1 MKQFKKKP
9 KKIKRSQKIILK
21 RPLWLMPL
29 LIGGF
34 ASGVYADGTDILGLS
49 WGEKSQK
56 VCVHRPWYALW
67 SCDKWEEKTQQFTGN
82 QLITKTWAGGNAAN
96 YYHSQNNQDITANLK
111 NDNGT
116 YFLSGLYNYT
126 GGEYN
131 GGNLDIELGSNAT
144 FNLGANSGNSFTSWY
159 PNGHT
164 NVTFS
169 AGTINVNNSV
179 EVGNRVGSG
188 AGTHTGTAT
197 LNLNAN
203 KVTINSNINAYKTS
217 QVNIGNANSAITIN
231 SVSLSGDTCSSL
243 AKIGSGA
250 NCSSSGPSYSFK
262 GTTSATNT
270 TFSNAS
276 GSFTFEESANFSGAK
291 LNGGAFTFNKG
302 FNATNNTAFNSGSF
316 TFKGTSSFNNATFSN
331 ASYTFDNQATF
342 QNSSFNG
349 GTFTFNNQSN
359 PTNSAQH
366 PQILFENSSFNGG
379 IFTFNNQT
387 NPTNSAQHPQILFE
401 NSSFSG
407 STTTLKGSATF
418 EQAFNNSNHQLT
430 IQNASFDN
438 ATFNNTGK
446 ITIEKDASFNNTS
459 FNTPVDTN
467 NMSVTG
473 SVTLSGKNDLKNG
486 STLDFG
492 SSKITLAQGATFN
505 LTSLGSEKSVTILNS
520 SGGITY
526 NHLLNHALN
535 SLTNALK
542 TTESSSK
549 PQSFAQGLWDMI
561 TYNGVTGQ
569 LLSEN
574 AATPK
579 NTDSSPSAPTKD
591 SPQVYQVGYKIGDT
605 IYKLQETFSPN
616 SIIIQALESGTYT
629 PPPTI
634 SGSQFDLSAS
644 NYINANM
651 PWYDHKYYIP
661 KSQNFTESGTYY
673 LPSVQIWGSYTNSFK
688 QTFSTNGS
696 NLVIGY
702 NATWTGNSVSSSGTV
717 SFGDTSGSAL
727 NGHCGPW
734 PYYQCIGTTNGAYSA
749 YHVYITANL
758 RSGNRIGTGGAAN
771 LVFNGVDSINIAN
784 ATITQHNA
792 GAYSSSMTF
801 STQNMDSSQNL
812 NGLNANGKL
821 SVYGATFTNQAKDG
835 KFIFNAG
842 QATFENTNFNG
853 GSYQFSGDSLNFSN
867 NNQFN
872 SGSFEISAKNASF
885 NNANFNNSASFNFNN
900 SNATTSF
907 VGDFTNANSN
917 LQIAGNAVFGNS
929 TNSDGS
935 QNTAN
940 FNNTG
945 SVNIAGNATFDNMAF
960 NGPTNTSVK
969 GQVTLNN
976 ITLKNLNAPL
986 SFGDGMI
993 NFSAH
998 SVINI
1003 GEAITNGNPIT
1014 LVSSSKEIEYNNA
1027 FSKNLWQLINYQGH
1041 GASSEKLVSSAGNG
1055 IYDVVYSFNNQTYNF
1070 QEVFSPNSISIRRL
1084 GVGMVFD
1091 YVDMEKSDHLYYQ
1104 NALGFMTYM
1113 PNSYNNNLGNLNNTI
1128 YYYDKSIDFYA
1139 SGKTLFTKA
1148 EFSQT
1153 LTGQNSA
1160 IVFGAKNIWTNAS
1173 DAPQSNTII
1182 RFGDNKGAGSNDASG
1197 HCWNLQ
1203 CIGFITG
1210 HYEAQKIYITG
1221 SIESGNRISSG
1232 GGASLNFNG
1241 LQGILLTNA
1250 TLYNRAAGTQSSSM
1264 NFISNSANIQAQNSY
1279 FIDDT
1284 AQNKG
1289 NPNFSFNALNLDFSN
1304 SSFRGYVGQTQSVF
1318 KFNAVNA
1325 ISFTNSSNL
1334 SSGLYQI
1341 SAKSVLFDNSNL
1353 SVSVGTSSIKA
1364 NAISLSQNASINA
1377 SNHSTL
1383 ELSGDLNLNDTS
1395 SLNLNQSAINVSNN
1409 ATINDYA
1416 SLIASNGSHLNFNGA
1431 VNFNSANITTS
1442 LSDSSIVFK
1451 GASSLGGQ
1459 FNLSNNSFLD
1469 FQGSSAITSNTAF
1482 NFYNNAFSQSPITFH
1497 QALDIKAPLSLGG
1510 NLLNP
1515 NNSSVLN
1522 LKNSQLV
1529 FSDQGSLNIAN
1540 IDLLSDLNDNKNRV
1554 YNIIQADMNSN
1565 WYERI
1570 SFFGMRINDGIYDAK
1585 NQTYSFTN
1593 PLNNA
1598 LKITESFKDNQL
1610 SVTLSQIPGIK
1621 NTLYNIGSEIFNYQK
1636 VYNNANGV
1644 YSYSDDAQGVF
1655 YLTSSV
1661 KGYYNPNQSYQASG
1675 SNNTTK
1681 NNNLTSES
1689 SVISQTYNA
1698 QGNPISA
1705 LHVYNKGYNFNNIK
1719 ALGQMALKLYPEIKK
1734 ILGNDFSLS
1743 SLSNLKGDA
1752 LNQLTK
1758 LITPSDWKNIN
1769 ELIDNAN
1776 NSVVQNFNNGALII
1790 GATKIGQ
1797 TNTNSTVVFGG
1808 LGYQKPCD
1816 YTDIVCQKFR
1826 GTYLGQLLESSSADL
1841 GYIDT
1846 TFNAKEIYLTGTLG
1860 SGNAWGTGGSA
1871 SVTFNSQTS
1880 LILNQ
1885 ANIVSSQTDGIFSM
1899 LGQEGINKVFNQA
1912 GLANILG
1919 EVAMQS
1925 INKAGGLGNLIVNTL
1940 GSGSVIG
1947 GYLTPEQKNQTL
1959 SQLLGQNNFDNLM
1972 NDSGLNTAIK
1982 DLIRQKLGF
1991 WTGLVGGLAGLG
2003 GIDLQNPEKLIG
2015 SMSIND
2021 LLSKKGLFN
2030 QITGFISANDIG
2042 QVISVMLQ
2050 DIVKPSEA
2058 LQNDVVA
2065 LGKQMIGEFLGQDML
2080 NSLESLL
2087 QNQQIKSVLD
2097 KVLAAKGLGPIYEQ
2111 GLGDL
2116 IPNLG
2121 KKGLFA
2127 PYGLSQVWQR
2137 GDFSFNA
2144 QGNVFV
2150 QNSTFSNAN
2159 GGTLSFNAGNSLIFA
2174 GNNHIAFT
2182 NHSGTLNLLSNQVS
2196 NINITTLDASNGLKI
2211 NAANNNVSVSQG
2223 NLFINAS
2230 CVQQSDPI
2238 TTNTANPCALSA
2250 QSANGAS
2257 SNNASN
2263 NAPIALNNNDES
2275 LMVTANDF
2283 NFSGNIYANGV
2294 VDFSK
2299 IKGSANIKNLYLYN
2313 NAQFQANNL
2322 TISNQAVLEKNA
2334 SFVTNNL
2341 NIQGAF
2347 NNNATQKI
2355 GVLQNLVI
2363 ASNASLSTGIYGL
2376 EVGGALNNFGA
2387 IHFNLENIQTP
2398 APLIQAEGIINLNT
2412 TQTPFINVNNSM
2424 ANNTTYTLLKSSRYI
2439 DYNINPNSLQSYLKL
2454 YTLININ
2461 GNHIEEKNGVLTYLG
2476 QRVLLQDKGLLLSVA
2491 LPNSNNASPNNILSL
2506 SVLHNQVKM
2515 SYGDKVMDFTPPTL
2529 QDYIVGIQGQSALNQ
2544 IEAIGGNNAIKWL
2557 STLMIKTKENPLFAP
2572 IYLEN
2577 HSLNEILDATKD
2589 LQNTASLISNPN
2601 FRDNATNLLEL
2612 ASYTQ
2617 QTSRLTKLSDFRAR
2631 EGESNFSERLLELKN
2646 KRFSDPNPS
2655 EIFVKY
2661 SQPNKHPNN
2670 LWVQGVGGASFIS
2683 GGNGTLYGLNVGYD
2697 RLVKNVILGGYVAYG
2712 YSGFNGNI
2720 MRSLGNNVDVGMY
2733 ARAFLKRN
2741 EFTLSANETYG
2752 GNASH
2757 INSSN
2762 SLLSVLNQRYNYNT
2776 WTTSVNGNY
2785 GYDFMFKQKSVVLK
2799 PQVGLSYHFIGLSGM
2814 KGKMQNPAYQQFVM
2828 HSNPS
2833 NESVLTLNMGLESRK
2848 YFGKNSY
2855 YFVTARLGRDL
2866 LIKAKGD
2873 NMVRFVGENTLL
2885 YRKGEIFNTFASVI
2899 TGGEMHLWRLMYVN
2913 AGVGLKMGLQ
2923 YQDLN
2928 ITGNVGMRVA
2938 F

>member
-1 MKQFKKKP
+1 MKKFKKKP
-9 KKIKRSQKIILK
+9 KKITRKQKTILK
-21 RPLWLMPL
+21 RPLWLAPL
-29 LIGGF
+29 LISGF
-34 ASGVYADGTDILGLS
+34 ASGVYANNLWDLLNPKVGGEYVHWVKGSQYCSWWELGGCLRNV
-49 WGEKSQK
+49 WGANHKG
-56 VCVHRPWYALW
+56 YDA
-67 SCDKWEEKTQQFTGN
+67 
-82 QLITKTWAGGNAAN
+82 GNAAN
-96 YYHSQNNQDITANLK
+96 YLSSQNYQAISVGTGNET
-111 NDNGT
+111 GT
-116 YFLSGLYNYT
+116 YSLSGFTNYV
-126 GGEYN
+126 
-131 GGNLDIELGSNAT
+131 GGNLTI
-144 FNLGANSGNSFTSWY
+144 NLGNSVVLDLSGSNSFTSY
-159 PNGHT
+159 QGYNQGKDDVSFNVGAINLNG
-164 NVTFS
+164 S
-169 AGTINVNNSV
+169 L
-179 EVGNRVGSG
+179 EVGNHVGSG

-203 KVTINSNINAYKTS
+203 QVNINSNISAYKTS

-243 AKIGSGA
+243 ASVGIGA
-250 NCSSSGPSYSFK
+250 NCSNSGPSYSFK
-262 GTTSATNT
+262 GTTNATNT
-270 TFSNAS
+270 AFSNSS
-276 GSFTFEESANFSGAK
+276 GSFTFEENATFSGAK
-291 LNGGAFTFNKG
+291 LNGGAFTFNKE
-302 FNATNNTAFNSGSF
+302 FKATNNTAFNSGSF
-316 TFKGTSSFNNATFSN
+316 NFKGTSSFNGANFSD
-331 ASYTFDNQATF
+331 ASYTFNDQATF

-349 GTFTFNNQSN
+349 GTFTFNNQ
-359 PTNSAQH
+359 TNQSAQH
-366 PQILFENSSFNGG
+366 PQI
-379 IFTFNNQT
+379 Q
-387 NPTNSAQHPQILFE
+387 
-401 NSSFSG
+401 NSSFSDNA
-407 STTTLKGSATF
+407 TTLKGSVIF
-418 EQAFNNSNHQLT
+418 QQAFNNSNHQLT
-430 IQNASFDN
+430 IQNASFNN
-438 ATFNNTGK
+438 ANFSNTGK
-446 ITIEKDASFNNTS
+446 ITINESASFNDTTFNTS
-459 FNTPVDTN
+459 INTS
-467 NMSVTG
+467 NMTITG

-492 SSKITLAQGATFN
+492 SSKITLTQGTTFN
-505 LTSLGSEKSVTILNS
+505 LTSLSSEKSVTILNS

-526 NHLLNHALN
+526 NNLLNHVLN

-542 TTESSSK
+542 TSESSSD

-569 LLSEN
+569 LLNEN
-574 AATPK
+574 AATSK
-579 NTDSSPSAPTKD
+579 NTDSSPPKSSTNPT
-591 SPQVYQVGYKIGDT
+591 QVYQVGYKIGDT
-605 IYKLQETFSPN
+605 IYKLQETFGPN

-629 PPPTI
+629 PPPVI
-634 SGSQFDLSAS
+634 NGSKFDLSAS
-644 NYINANM
+644 NYINSDM

-688 QTFSTNGS
+688 QTFSASNS

-702 NATWTGNSVSSSGTV
+702 NSTWTDHNVSSSDTV

-734 PYYQCIGTTNGAYSA
+734 PYYQCTGTTKGTYSA

-792 GAYSSSMTF
+792 GIYSSSMTF
-801 STQNMDSSQNL
+801 STQNMDNSQNL

-821 SVYGATFTNQAKDG
+821 SVYGTTFTNQAKDG

-842 QATFENTNFNG
+842 QAVFENTNFNG

-907 VGDFTNANSN
+907 VGDFTNAHSN

-929 TNSDGS
+929 ANGS
-935 QNTAN
+935 QNNAN

-945 SVNIAGNATFDNMAF
+945 SVNISGNATFDNVVF

-986 SFGDGMI
+986 SFGDGTI
-993 NFSAH
+993 TFNAH

-1014 LVSSSKEIEYNNA
+1014 LVSSSKEIEYNDA

-1055 IYDVVYSFNNQTYNF
+1055 VYDVVYSFNNQTYNF
-1070 QEVFSPNSISIRRL
+1070 QEIFSQNSISIRRL

-1091 YVDMEKSDHLYYQ
+1091 YVDMEKSDHLYYKDVV
-1104 NALGFMTYM
+1104 GFMTYM
-1113 PNSYNNNLGNLNNTI
+1113 PNSYNNNLGNSNNTI
-1128 YYYDKSIDFYA
+1128 YYYDNSIDFYA

-1153 LTGQNSA
+1153 FTGQNSA
-1160 IVFGAKNIWTNAS
+1160 IVFGAKSIWTDVS
-1173 DAPQSNTII
+1173 DAPQSDTII

-1232 GGASLNFNG
+1232 GGASLNFNA

-1264 NFISNSANIQAQNSY
+1264 NFTSNSANIQAQNSY

-1284 AQNKG
+1284 AQNGG

-1304 SSFRGYVGQTQSVF
+1304 SSFRGYVGKTQSVF
-1318 KFNAVNA
+1318 KFNAKNA
-1325 ISFTNSSNL
+1325 ISFTNSTNL
-1334 SSGLYQI
+1334 SSGLYQMQ
-1341 SAKSVLFDNSNL
+1341 AKSVSFDNSNL
-1353 SVSVGTSSIKA
+1353 SVSVGTSSIKSS
-1364 NAISLSQNASINA
+1364 AINLSQNASINA

-1383 ELSGDLNLNDTS
+1383 ELQGDLNLNDTS
-1395 SLNLNQSAINVSNN
+1395 SLNLNQSTINVSNN

-1431 VNFNSANITTS
+1431 INFNSANITTS
-1442 LSDSSIVFK
+1442 LNNSSIVFK
-1451 GASSLGGQ
+1451 GAVSLGGQ
-1459 FNLSNNSFLD
+1459 FNLSNNSSLD

-1482 NFYNNAFSQSPITFH
+1482 NFYDNAFSQSPITFH
-1497 QALDIKAPLSLGG
+1497 QTLDVKAPLSLGG

-1515 NNSSVLN
+1515 NNSSVLD

-1529 FSDQGSLNIAN
+1529 FGDQGSLNIAN

-1554 YNIIQADMNSN
+1554 YNIIQAGMNSN

-1621 NTLYNIGSEIFNYQK
+1621 NTLYNIGSEVFNYQK

-1661 KGYYNPNQSYQASG
+1661 KGYYNPNQSYQANG

-1705 LHVYNKGYNFNNIK
+1705 LHIYNKGYNFNNIK

-1758 LITPSDWKNIN
+1758 FITPSDWKNIN
-1769 ELIDNAN
+1769 EFIDNAN

-1797 TNTNSTVVFGG
+1797 TNTNSAVVFGG

-1919 EVAMQS
+1919 EVAVQS

-1940 GSGSVIG
+1940 GSNSVIG
-1947 GYLTPEQKNQTL
+1947 GHLTPEQKNQTL

-2042 QVISVMLQ
+2042 QVISVVLQ
-2050 DIVKPSEA
+2050 DIVKPSNA
-2058 LQNDVVA
+2058 LKNDVVA
-2065 LGKQMIGEFLGQDML
+2065 LGKQMIGEFLGQDTL

-2116 IPNLG
+2116 IPNFG

-2127 PYGLSQVWQR
+2127 PYGLSQVWQK

-2182 NHSGTLNLLSNQVS
+2182 NHFGTLNLLSNQVS
-2196 NINITTLDASNGLKI
+2196 NINITTLNASNGLKI

-2230 CVQQSDPI
+2230 CVQQSTP
-2238 TTNTANPCALSA
+2238 TAVNTANPCTTA
-2250 QSANGAS
+2250 QNNAS

-2263 NAPIALNNNDES
+2263 NAPIALNNNHES

-2322 TISNQAVLEKNA
+2322 IISNQAVLEKNA
-2334 SFVTNNL
+2334 SFTANNL

-2355 GVLQNLVI
+2355 EVLQNLVI

-2376 EVGGALNNFGA
+2376 GVGGVLNNLGT
-2387 IHFNLENIQTP
+2387 IHFNLENSQTP
-2398 APLIQAEGIINLNT
+2398 VNPLIQAEGIINLNT

-2491 LPNSNNASPNNILSL
+2491 LPDSNNASQNNILSL
-2506 SVLHNQVKM
+2506 SVLHDQIKM
-2515 SYGDKVMDFTPPTL
+2515 SYGNKIMDFTPPTL
-2529 QDYIVGIQGQSALNQ
+2529 QDYITGIQGQSALNQ

-2557 STLMIKTKENPLFAP
+2557 STLMMETKENPLFAP
-2572 IYLEN
+2572 IYLKN
-2577 HSLNEILDATKD
+2577 HSLNEILGVTKD
-2589 LQNTASLISNPN
+2589 LLNTASLISNPN

-2631 EGESNFSERLLELKN
+2631 EGESDFSERLLELKN

-2655 EIFVKY
+2655 EIFVKH
-2661 SQPNKHPNN
+2661 SQLSKHPNN

-2752 GNASH
+2752 GNATS

-2814 KGKMQNPAYQQFVM
+2814 KGKMNDAAYKQFLM

-2848 YFGKNSY
+2848 YFGQNSY

-2866 LIKAKGD
+2866 LIKSKGG
-2873 NMVRFVGENTLL
+2873 NTVRFVGENTLL
-2885 YRKGEIFNTFASVI
+2885 YRKGEVFNTFASVI

-2923 YQDLN
+2923 YQDIN

>member
-1 MKQFKKKP
+1 MKKFKKKP
-9 KKIKRSQKIILK
+9 KSIKRSHQNQKTILK
-21 RPLWLMPL
+21 RPLWLAPL

-34 ASGVYADGTDILGLS
+34 ASGVYANNNLWDLLNPKVGGDYVHWVKGSQYCTWWEFAGCLKNV
-49 WGEKSQK
+49 WGANHKG
-56 VCVHRPWYALW
+56 YDA
-67 SCDKWEEKTQQFTGN
+67 
-82 QLITKTWAGGNAAN
+82 GNAAN
-96 YYHSQNNQDITANLK
+96 YLSSQNYQAISVGSGNET
-111 NDNGT
+111 GT
-116 YFLSGLYNYT
+116 YSLSGFTNYV
-126 GGEYN
+126 
-131 GGNLDIELGSNAT
+131 GGNLTI
-144 FNLGANSGNSFTSWY
+144 NLGNSVVLDLSGSNSFTSY
-159 PNGHT
+159 QGYNQGKDD
-164 NVTFS
+164 VTFTV
-169 AGTINVNNSV
+169 GTINLNGTL

-203 KVTINSNINAYKTS
+203 KVNINSNISTYKTS
-217 QVNIGNANSAITIN
+217 QVNVGNANSVITIN

-243 AKIGSGA
+243 AKVGSGA
-250 NCSSSGPSYSFK
+250 NCSTSGPSYSFK
-262 GTTSATNT
+262 GTTNATNT

-276 GSFTFEESANFSGAK
+276 GSFTFEENATFSGAK
-291 LNGGAFTFNKG
+291 WNGGAFTFNKE
-302 FNATNNTAFNSGSF
+302 FKATNNTAFNSGSF
-316 TFKGTSSFNNATFSN
+316 NFKGASSFNGASFSN
-331 ASYTFDNQATF
+331 ATYTFNDQATF

-349 GTFTFNNQSN
+349 GTFTFNNQ
-359 PTNSAQH
+359 TNSTQH
-366 PQILFENSSFNGG
+366 PQIV
-379 IFTFNNQT
+379 
-387 NPTNSAQHPQILFE
+387 FE

-407 STTTLKGSATF
+407 NAITLKGF
-418 EQAFNNSNHQLT
+418 VNFQQAFNNSNHQLT
-430 IQNASFDN
+430 IQNASFNN

-446 ITIEKDASFNNTS
+446 ITINESASFNDTTFNTS
-459 FNTPVDTN
+459 INTN
-467 NMSVTG
+467 NMTITG
-473 SVTLSGKNDLKNG
+473 SVTLSGKNDLNNG

-492 SSKITLAQGATFN
+492 SSKITLTQGTTFN
-505 LTSLGSEKSVTILNS
+505 LTSLSSEKSVTILNS

-526 NHLLNHALN
+526 NNLLNHAIN
-535 SLTNALK
+535 GLTNALK
-542 TTESSSK
+542 TNESSSK
-549 PQSFAQGLWDMI
+549 PQSFAQGLWEMI

-569 LLSEN
+569 LLSGN
-574 AATPK
+574 AATSK
-579 NTDSSPSAPTKD
+579 TTDSSPSKYSSNPT
-591 SPQVYQVGYKIGDT
+591 QVYQVGYKIGDT
-605 IYKLQETFSPN
+605 IYKLQETFGPN
-616 SIIIQALESGTYT
+616 SIVIQALESGTYT
-629 PPPTI
+629 PPPVI
-634 SGSQFDLSAS
+634 NGSKFDLSAS
-644 NYINANM
+644 NYINADM
-651 PWYDHKYYIP
+651 SWYDHKYYIP

-688 QTFSTNGS
+688 QTFSASGS

-702 NATWTGNSVSSSGTV
+702 NSTWTGNSVSSSDTV
-717 SFGDTSGSAL
+717 SFGDTSGSVL

-734 PYYQCIGTTNGAYSA
+734 PYYQCTGTTDGTYSA

-758 RSGNRIGTGGAAN
+758 RSGNRVGTGGAAN
-771 LVFNGVDSINIAN
+771 LVFNGVDSVNIAN

-801 STQNMDSSQNL
+801 STQNMDNSQNL

-821 SVYGATFTNQAKDG
+821 SVYGTTFTNQAKDG

-900 SNATTSF
+900 SSATTSF
-907 VGDFTNANSN
+907 MGDFTNAHSN

-929 TNSDGS
+929 TNGS

-945 SVNIAGNATFDNMAF
+945 SVNISGNATFDNVVF

-986 SFGDGMI
+986 SFGDGTI
-993 NFSAH
+993 SFNAH

-1014 LVSSSKEIEYNNA
+1014 LVSSSKEIDYNNA

-1055 IYDVVYSFNNQTYNF
+1055 VYDVVYSFNNQTYNF

-1084 GVGMVFD
+1084 GVSMVFD
-1091 YVDMEKSDHLYYQ
+1091 YMDMEKSDHLYYQ

-1113 PNSYNNNLGNLNNTI
+1113 PNSYNNNLGNSNNTI
-1128 YYYDKSIDFYA
+1128 YYYDNSIDFYA

-1153 LTGQNSA
+1153 FTGQKQRV
-1160 IVFGAKNIWTNAS
+1160 VFGAKSIWTNAS
-1173 DAPQSNTII
+1173 DAPQSNAII

-1210 HYEAQKIYITG
+1210 HYEAQKIYITA

-1284 AQNKG
+1284 AQNGG

-1304 SSFRGYVGQTQSVF
+1304 SSFRGYVGKTQSVF
-1318 KFNAVNA
+1318 KFNAKNA
-1325 ISFTNSSNL
+1325 ISFTNSTNL
-1334 SSGLYQI
+1334 SSGLYQMQ
-1341 SAKSVLFDNSNL
+1341 AKSVLFDNSNL

-1364 NAISLSQNASINA
+1364 NAINLSQNASINA

-1383 ELSGDLNLNDTS
+1383 DLQGDLNLNDTS
-1395 SLNLNQSAINVSNN
+1395 SLNLNQSTINVSNN

-1416 SLIASNGSHLNFNGA
+1416 SLIASNNAHINFNGTT
-1431 VNFNSANITTS
+1431 NFNSANITTS
-1442 LSDSSIVFK
+1442 LSNSSIVFK

-1459 FNLSNNSFLD
+1459 FNLSNNSSLD
-1469 FQGSSAITSNTAF
+1469 FQGSSTITSNTAF
-1482 NFYNNAFSQSPITFH
+1482 NFYDNAFSQSPITFH
-1497 QALDIKAPLSLGG
+1497 QTLDIKAPLSLGG

-1515 NNSSVLN
+1515 NNSSVLD

-1529 FSDQGSLNIAN
+1529 FGDQGSLNIAN

-1554 YNIIQADMNSN
+1554 YNIIQANMNSN

-1621 NTLYNIGSEIFNYQK
+1621 NTLYNIGSEVFNYQK

-1644 YSYSDDAQGVF
+1644 YSYSDDAEGVF
-1655 YLTSSV
+1655 YLASNV
-1661 KGYYNPNQSYQASG
+1661 KGYYNPNQSYQANG

-1743 SLSNLKGDA
+1743 SLNALNSNA

-1758 LITPSDWKNIN
+1758 LITPNDWKNIN

-1797 TNTNSTVVFGG
+1797 TDTNSAVVFGG

-1919 EVAMQS
+1919 EVAVQS

-2050 DIVKPSEA
+2050 DIVKPSNA
-2058 LQNDVVA
+2058 LKNDVVA
-2065 LGKQMIGEFLGQDML
+2065 LGKQMIGEFLGQDTL

-2097 KVLAAKGLGPIYEQ
+2097 KVLAAKGLGSIYEQ

-2116 IPNLG
+2116 IPSLG

-2127 PYGLSQVWQR
+2127 PYGLSQVWQK

-2174 GNNHIAFT
+2174 GNNHISFT
-2182 NHSGTLNLLSNQVS
+2182 NHAGTLQLLSDQVS
-2196 NINITTLDASNGLKI
+2196 NINITTLNASNGLKI

-2230 CVQQSDPI
+2230 CAQQSDP
-2238 TTNTANPCALSA
+2238 TTANAKNPCALNA
-2250 QSANGAS
+2250 QSANGAFS
-2257 SNNASN
+2257 SNASN
-2263 NAPIALNNNDES
+2263 NAPVALNNNDES

-2334 SFVTNNL
+2334 SFTANNL

-2355 GVLQNLVI
+2355 EVLQNLVI

-2376 EVGGALNNFGA
+2376 GVGGVLNNLGT
-2387 IHFNLENIQTP
+2387 IHFNLENSQTP
-2398 APLIQAEGIINLNT
+2398 VNPLIQAGGVINLNA

-2439 DYNINPNSLQSYLKL
+2439 DYNINPNSLQSYLNL

-2461 GNHIEEKNGVLTYLG
+2461 GNHIEEKNGALTYLG

-2491 LPNSNNASPNNILSL
+2491 LPDSNNASQNNILSL
-2506 SVLHNQVKM
+2506 SVLYNQIKM
-2515 SYGDKVMDFTPPTL
+2515 SYGDKAMDFTPPTL

-2544 IEAIGGNNAIKWL
+2544 IEAVGGNAIKWL
-2557 STLMIKTKENPLFAP
+2557 STLMMETKENPLFAP
-2572 IYLEN
+2572 IYLKN
-2577 HSLNEILDATKD
+2577 HSLNEILGVTKD
-2589 LQNTASLISNPN
+2589 LLNTASLISNPN

-2631 EGESNFSERLLELKN
+2631 EGESDFSLLELKN
-2646 KRFSDPNPS
+2646 KRFSDPNPG
-2655 EIFVKY
+2655 EVFVKH
-2661 SQPNKHPNN
+2661 SQLSKHQNN

-2712 YSGFNGNI
+2712 YSDFNGNI
-2720 MRSLGNNVDVGMY
+2720 MRSLANNVDVGMY

-2752 GNASH
+2752 GNANN

-2762 SLLSVLNQRYNYNT
+2762 PLLSVLNQRYSYNT

-2814 KGKMQNPAYQQFVM
+2814 KGKMNDAAYKQFLM

-2866 LIKAKGD
+2866 LIKSKGG
-2873 NMVRFVGENTLL
+2873 NVVRFVGENTLL
-2885 YRKGEIFNTFASVI
+2885 YRKGEVFNTFASVI

-2923 YQDLN
+2923 YQDIN

>member
-1 MKQFKKKP
+1 MKKFKKKP
-9 KKIKRSQKIILK
+9 KSIKRSHQKTILK
-21 RPLWLMPL
+21 RPLWLAPL

-34 ASGVYADGTDILGLS
+34 ASGVYANNLWDLLNPKVGGEYVHWVKGSQYCAWWEFAGCLKNV
-49 WGEKSQK
+49 WGANHKG
-56 VCVHRPWYALW
+56 YDA
-67 SCDKWEEKTQQFTGN
+67 
-82 QLITKTWAGGNAAN
+82 GNAAN
-96 YYHSQNNQDITANLK
+96 YLSSQNYQAISVGSGNET
-111 NDNGT
+111 GT
-116 YFLSGLYNYT
+116 YSLSGFTNYV
-126 GGEYN
+126 
-131 GGNLDIELGSNAT
+131 GGNLTI
-144 FNLGANSGNSFTSWY
+144 NLGDSVVLDLSGSNSFTSY
-159 PNGHT
+159 QGYNQGKDDVSFNVGAINLNG
-164 NVTFS
+164 
-169 AGTINVNNSV
+169 AL

-203 KVTINSNINAYKTS
+203 QVNINSNISAFKTS
-217 QVNIGNANSAITIN
+217 QVNIGNANSAITIG

-243 AKIGSGA
+243 ASVGVGA
-250 NCSSSGPSYSFK
+250 NCSTSGPSYSFK

-270 TFSNAS
+270 AFSNAS
-276 GSFTFEESANFSGAK
+276 GSFTFEENATFSGAK
-291 LNGGAFTFNKG
+291 LNGGAFTFNKEL
-302 FNATNNTAFNSGSF
+302 NATNNTAFNSGSF
-316 TFKGTSSFNNATFSN
+316 NFKDASSFNGATFSN
-331 ASYTFDNQATF
+331 ASYTFNNQVTF

-349 GTFTFNNQSN
+349 GTFTFNNQ
-359 PTNSAQH
+359 T
-366 PQILFENSSFNGG
+366 
-379 IFTFNNQT
+379 NQT
-387 NPTNSAQHPQILFE
+387 NSDQHPQILFE

-407 STTTLKGSATF
+407 GATTLKGF
-418 EQAFNNSNHQLT
+418 VNFQQAFNNSNHPLT
-430 IQNASFDN
+430 MQNASFNN
-438 ATFNNTGK
+438 ANFNNTGK
-446 ITIEKDASFNNTS
+446 ITINESASFNNTT
-459 FNTPVDTN
+459 FNTSIDTN
-467 NMSVTG
+467 NMTITG

-492 SSKITLAQGATFN
+492 ISQVTLTQGTTFN

-526 NHLLNHALN
+526 NNLLSHALN
-535 SLTNALK
+535 SLTSALK
-542 TTESSSK
+542 TNESSSRS
-549 PQSFAQGLWDMI
+549 QSFAQGLWDMI

-569 LLSEN
+569 LLNEN
-574 AATPK
+574 AATSKP
-579 NTDSSPSAPTKD
+579 TDSSPSKSSTN
-591 SPQVYQVGYKIGDT
+591 STQVYQVGYKIGDT
-605 IYKLQETFSPN
+605 IYKLQETFGHN

-629 PPPTI
+629 PPPVI
-634 SGSQFDLSAS
+634 SGSKFDLSAS
-644 NYINANM
+644 NYINSDM

-688 QTFSTNGS
+688 QTFSASGS

-702 NATWTGNSVSSSGTV
+702 NSTWTDHNVSSSDTV

-734 PYYQCIGTTNGAYSA
+734 PYYQCTGTTNGTYSA

-771 LVFNGVDSINIAN
+771 LVFNGVDSVNIAN

-792 GAYSSSMTF
+792 GIYSSSMTF
-801 STQNMDSSQNL
+801 STQGMDNSQNL
-812 NGLNANGKL
+812 DGLNANGTL
-821 SVYGATFTNQAKDG
+821 SVYGTTFTNQAKDG

-842 QATFENTNFNG
+842 KATFENTNFNG

-885 NNANFNNSASFNFNN
+885 DNANFNNNASFNFNN
-900 SNATTSF
+900 SSATTSF

-917 LQIAGNAVFGNS
+917 LQIAGSTVFGNS
-929 TNSDGS
+929 NNDS
-935 QNTAN
+935 QNNAN

-945 SVNIAGNATFDNMAF
+945 SVNISGNATFDNVVF

-986 SFGDGMI
+986 SFGDGTI
-993 NFSAH
+993 TFNAH

-1041 GASSEKLVSSAGNG
+1041 EASSEKLVSSAGNG
-1055 IYDVVYSFNNQTYNF
+1055 VYDVVYSFNNQTYNF
-1070 QEVFSPNSISIRRL
+1070 QEIFSPNSISIRRL

-1091 YVDMEKSDHLYYQ
+1091 YMDMEKSDHLYYQ
-1104 NALGFMTYM
+1104 NTLGFMTYM

-1153 LTGQNSA
+1153 FTEQNSA
-1160 IVFGAKNIWTNAS
+1160 IVFGAKSIWTNAS

-1264 NFISNSANIQAQNSY
+1264 NFTSNSANIQAQNSY

-1284 AQNKG
+1284 AQNGG

-1304 SSFRGYVGQTQSVF
+1304 SSFRGYVGQTQSIF
-1318 KFNAVNA
+1318 KFNATNA
-1325 ISFTNSSNL
+1325 INFTNSTNL
-1334 SSGLYQI
+1334 SSGLYQMQ
-1341 SAKSVLFDNSNL
+1341 AKSVSFDNSSL

-1364 NAISLSQNASINA
+1364 NAINLSQNASINA

-1383 ELSGDLNLNDTS
+1383 ELQGDLNLNDTS

-1416 SLIASNGSHLNFNGA
+1416 SLIVNDGSRLNFNGTT
-1431 VNFNSANITTS
+1431 NFNSANITTS
-1442 LSDSSIVFK
+1442 LNDSSIVFK
-1451 GASSLGGQ
+1451 GAISLGGQ
-1459 FNLSNNSFLD
+1459 FNLSNNSSLD

-1482 NFYNNAFSQSPITFH
+1482 NFYDNAFSQSPITFH

-1554 YNIIQADMNSN
+1554 YNIIQAGMNNN

-1570 SFFGMRINDGIYDAK
+1570 NFFGMRINDGVYDAI

-1621 NTLYNIGSEIFNYQK
+1621 NTLYNIGSEVFNYQK

-1644 YSYSDDAQGVF
+1644 YSYSDDAKGVF
-1655 YLTSSV
+1655 YLTSNV
-1661 KGYYNPNQSYQASG
+1661 KGYYSPNQSYQASG

-1681 NNNLTSES
+1681 NNNLTSDS
-1689 SVISQTYNA
+1689 SIIPQTYNA

-1743 SLSNLKGDA
+1743 SLSDLNPNA

-1758 LITPSDWKNIN
+1758 LITPNDWKNIN

-1776 NSVVQNFNNGALII
+1776 NSVVQNFNNGTLIV

-1797 TNTNSTVVFGG
+1797 TNTNSAVVFGG

-1880 LILNQ
+1880 LVLNQ

-1925 INKAGGLGNLIVNTL
+1925 INKAGGLGNLIADML
-1940 GSGSVIG
+1940 GSNSVIG

-1972 NDSGLNTAIK
+1972 NDSGLNAAIK

-2030 QITGFISANDIG
+2030 QVTGFISVNDIG

-2058 LQNDVVA
+2058 LQKDVAA
-2065 LGKQMIGEFLGQDML
+2065 LGKQMIGEFLGQDTL

-2097 KVLAAKGLGPIYEQ
+2097 KVLAAKGLGSIYEQ

-2127 PYGLSQVWQR
+2127 PYGLSQVWQK

-2159 GGTLSFNAGNSLIFA
+2159 GGAISFNAGDTLIFA
-2174 GNNHIAFT
+2174 GNNRISFT
-2182 NHSGTLNLLSNQVS
+2182 NHAGVLNLLSDQVS
-2196 NINITTLDASNGLKI
+2196 NINITTLNASNGLKI
-2211 NAANNNVSVSQG
+2211 NASNNNVSVSQG
-2223 NLFINAS
+2223 NLFINTS
-2230 CVQQSDPI
+2230 CAQQSDP
-2238 TTNTANPCALSA
+2238 TTANAANPCALNT
-2250 QSANGAS
+2250 QSANDAS
-2257 SNNASN
+2257 SGNASN
-2263 NAPIALNNNDES
+2263 NVQIALNNNDES

-2294 VDFSK
+2294 VDLSK

-2334 SFVTNNL
+2334 SFMANNL

-2347 NNNATQKI
+2347 NNNATRKI
-2355 GVLQNLVI
+2355 EVLQNLTI

-2387 IHFNLENIQTP
+2387 ILFNLENIQTP
-2398 APLIQAEGIINLNT
+2398 TPLIQARGIINLNT
-2412 TQTPFINVNNSM
+2412 TQTPFMNINNSM

-2439 DYNINPNSLQSYLKL
+2439 DYHINPNSLQSYLNL

-2476 QRVLLQDKGLLLSVA
+2476 QRVLLQDKGLLLSVV
-2491 LPNSNNASPNNILSL
+2491 LPDSNNAHQNNILSL
-2506 SVLHNQVKM
+2506 SVLYNQIKI

-2544 IEAIGGNNAIKWL
+2544 IEAVGGNAIKWL
-2557 STLMIKTKENPLFAP
+2557 STLMMETKENPLFAP

-2577 HSLNEILDATKD
+2577 HSLNEILGVAKD
-2589 LQNTASLISNPN
+2589 LLNTASLISNPN
-2601 FRDNATNLLEL
+2601 FRNNATNLLEL

-2631 EGESNFSERLLELKN
+2631 EGESDFSKHLLELKN
-2646 KRFSDPNPS
+2646 KRFSDPNPG
-2655 EIFVKY
+2655 EVFVKY
-2661 SQPNKHPNN
+2661 SQLSKHPNN
-2670 LWVQGVGGASFIS
+2670 LWVQGIGGASFIS

-2697 RLVKNVILGGYVAYG
+2697 RLVKNLILGGYVAYG

-2720 MRSLGNNVDVGMY
+2720 MHSLANNVDVGMY

-2741 EFTLSANETYG
+2741 EFTLSVNETYE
-2752 GNASH
+2752 GNASN

-2762 SLLSVLNQRYNYNT
+2762 SLLSVLNQRYSYNT

-2814 KGKMQNPAYQQFVM
+2814 KGKMNDAAYKQFLM

-2866 LIKAKGD
+2866 LIKSKGG
-2873 NMVRFVGENTLL
+2873 NVVRFVGENTLL
-2885 YRKGEIFNTFASVI
+2885 YRKGEVFNTFMSVI

-2923 YQDLN
+2923 YQDIN

>member
-1 MKQFKKKP
+1 MKKFKKKP
-9 KKIKRSQKIILK
+9 KSIKRSHQKTILK
-21 RPLWLMPL
+21 RPLWLAPL
-29 LIGGF
+29 LISGF
-34 ASGVYADGTDILGLS
+34 ASGVYANNLWDLLNPKVGGEYVHWVKGSQYCAWWEFAGCLKNV
-49 WGEKSQK
+49 WGANHKG
-56 VCVHRPWYALW
+56 YDA
-67 SCDKWEEKTQQFTGN
+67 
-82 QLITKTWAGGNAAN
+82 GNAAN
-96 YYHSQNNQDITANLK
+96 YLSSQNYQAIFVGSGNET
-111 NDNGT
+111 GT
-116 YFLSGLYNYT
+116 YSLSGFTNYV
-126 GGEYN
+126 
-131 GGNLDIELGSNAT
+131 GGNLTI
-144 FNLGANSGNSFTSWY
+144 NLGNSVVLDLSGSNSFTSY
-159 PNGHT
+159 QGYNQGKDDVSFNVGAINLNG
-164 NVTFS
+164 
-169 AGTINVNNSV
+169 AL

-203 KVTINSNINAYKTS
+203 QVNINSNISAFKTS
-217 QVNIGNANSAITIN
+217 QVNIGNANSVITIG

-243 AKIGSGA
+243 TRVGVGA
-250 NCSSSGPSYSFK
+250 NCSTSGPSYSFK
-262 GTTSATNT
+262 GITNATNT
-270 TFSNAS
+270 AFSNAS
-276 GSFTFEESANFSGAK
+276 GSFTFEENAAFSGAK
-291 LNGGAFTFNKG
+291 LNGGTYTFNKG
-302 FNATNNTAFNSGSF
+302 FSATNNTAFNSGSF
-316 TFKGTSSFNNATFSN
+316 NFKGASSFNGATFNNAT
-331 ASYTFDNQATF
+331 YTFNNQATF

-349 GTFTFNNQSN
+349 GTFTFNNQ
-359 PTNSAQH
+359 TNQ
-366 PQILFENSSFNGG
+366 
-379 IFTFNNQT
+379 
-387 NPTNSAQHPQILFE
+387 TNSAQHPQILFE

-407 STTTLKGSATF
+407 NATTLKGF
-418 EQAFNNSNHQLT
+418 VDFQQAFNNSSHQLT
-430 IQNASFDN
+430 AQNASFN
-438 ATFNNTGK
+438 GANFNNTGK
-446 ITIEKDASFNNTS
+446 ITIEKEVSFNNTT
-459 FNTPVDTN
+459 FNTSINTS
-467 NMSVTG
+467 NMTITG

-492 SSKITLAQGATFN
+492 SSQVTLTQGTTFN
-505 LTSLGSEKSVTILNS
+505 LTSLGDKNSVTILNS

-526 NHLLNHALN
+526 NNLLNHALN

-542 TTESSSK
+542 TSENSSD
-549 PQSFAQGLWDMI
+549 PQNFAQGLWDMI

-569 LLSEN
+569 LLSAN
-574 AATPK
+574 IVASKVA
-579 NTDSSPSAPTKD
+579 DSSLSKSSTNPTK
-591 SPQVYQVGYKIGDT
+591 VYQVGYKIGDI
-605 IYKLQETFSPN
+605 IYKLQETFSHN

-629 PPPTI
+629 PPPVI
-634 SGSQFDLSAS
+634 SGSKFDLSAS
-644 NYINANM
+644 NYIDSNM
-651 PWYDHKYYIP
+651 PWYDHKSYIP

-688 QTFSTNGS
+688 QTFSASGS

-702 NATWTGNSVSSSGTV
+702 NSTWTDHNVSSSDTV

-734 PYYQCIGTTNGAYSA
+734 PYYQCTGTTDGAYSA

-771 LVFNGVDSINIAN
+771 LIFNGVDSVNIAN

-792 GAYSSSMTF
+792 GIYSSSMTF
-801 STQNMDSSQNL
+801 STQSMDNSQNW
-812 NGLNANGKL
+812 NGLNPNGTL

-842 QATFENTNFNG
+842 KAVFENTNFNG

-929 TNSDGS
+929 NNGS
-935 QNTAN
+935 QNNAN

-945 SVNIAGNATFDNMAF
+945 SVNISGNATFDNVVF
-960 NGPTNTSVK
+960 NSPTNMSVK
-969 GQVTLNN
+969 GQVALNN

-986 SFGDGMI
+986 SFGDGTI
-993 NFSAH
+993 TFNAH

-1041 GASSEKLVSSAGNG
+1041 GASSEKLVSSVGNG
-1055 IYDVVYSFNNQTYNF
+1055 VYDVVYSFNNQTYNF
-1070 QEVFSPNSISIRRL
+1070 QEIFSPNSISIRRL

-1091 YVDMEKSDHLYYQ
+1091 YMDMEKSDHLYYQ

-1113 PNSYNNNLGNLNNTI
+1113 PNSYNNNLGDSNNTI

-1153 LTGQNSA
+1153 FTGQNSA
-1160 IVFGAKNIWTNAS
+1160 IVFGAKSIWTNAS

-1232 GGASLNFNG
+1232 GGANLNFNG

-1264 NFISNSANIQAQNSY
+1264 NFTSKSVNIQAQNSY

-1284 AQNKG
+1284 AQNGG

-1318 KFNAVNA
+1318 KFNASNA
-1325 ISFTNSSNL
+1325 INFTNSTNL
-1334 SSGLYQI
+1334 SSGLYQMQ
-1341 SAKSVLFDNSNL
+1341 AKSVSFDNSNL

-1364 NAISLSQNASINA
+1364 NAINLSQNASINA

-1383 ELSGDLNLNDTS
+1383 ELQGGLNLNDTS
-1395 SLNLNQSAINVSNN
+1395 SLNLNQSVINVSNN

-1416 SLIASNGSHLNFNGA
+1416 SLIVNDGSRLNFNGTT
-1431 VNFNSANITTS
+1431 NFNSANITTS
-1442 LSDSSIVFK
+1442 LNHSSIVFK
-1451 GASSLGGQ
+1451 GAISLGGQ
-1459 FNLSNNSFLD
+1459 FNLSNNSSLD

-1482 NFYNNAFSQSPITFH
+1482 NFYDNAFSQSPITFH
-1497 QALDIKAPLSLGG
+1497 QALDIKASLSLGG

-1515 NNSSVLN
+1515 DNSSVLN

-1554 YNIIQADMNSN
+1554 YNIIQAGMNNN

-1570 SFFGMRINDGIYDAK
+1570 NFFGMRINDGVYDAI

-1621 NTLYNIGSEIFNYQK
+1621 NTLYNISSEVFNYQK
-1636 VYNNANGV
+1636 VYNNANGM
-1644 YSYSDDAQGVF
+1644 YSYSDDAEGVF
-1655 YLTSSV
+1655 YLTSNV
-1661 KGYYNPNQSYQASG
+1661 KGYYSPNQSYQASG

-1681 NNNLTSES
+1681 NNNLTSDS

-1743 SLSNLKGDA
+1743 SLSALNSNA

-1758 LITPSDWKNIN
+1758 LITPNDWKNIN

-1776 NSVVQNFNNGALII
+1776 NSVVQNFNNGTLIV
-1790 GATKIGQ
+1790 GAAKIGQ
-1797 TNTNSTVVFGG
+1797 TNANSAVVFGG

-1880 LILNQ
+1880 LVLNQ

-1925 INKAGGLGNLIVNTL
+1925 INKAGGLGNLIADML
-1940 GSGSVIG
+1940 GSNSVIG
-1947 GYLTPEQKNQTL
+1947 GHLTPEQKNQTL

-1972 NDSGLNTAIK
+1972 NDSGLNVAIK

-2042 QVISVMLQ
+2042 QVISVVLQ
-2050 DIVKPSEA
+2050 DIVKPSSA
-2058 LQNDVVA
+2058 LQNDVAA
-2065 LGKQMIGEFLGQDML
+2065 LSKQMIGEFLGQDTL

-2116 IPNLG
+2116 MPNLG

-2127 PYGLSQVWQR
+2127 PYGLSQVWQK
-2137 GDFSFNA
+2137 GDFNFNA

-2159 GGTLSFNAGNSLIFA
+2159 GGALSFNAGNSLIFA
-2174 GNNHIAFT
+2174 GNNHISFT
-2182 NHSGTLNLLSNQVS
+2182 NHAGALNLLSNQVS
-2196 NINITTLDASNGLKI
+2196 NINITTLNVSNGLKI

-2230 CVQQSDPI
+2230 CAGQSDS
-2238 TTNTANPCALSA
+2238 TTANIANPCALSA

-2257 SNNASN
+2257 SSNASN
-2263 NAPIALNNNDES
+2263 NAQIALNNNDES

-2322 TISNQAVLEKNA
+2322 IISNQAVLEKNA
-2334 SFVTNNL
+2334 SFMANNL

-2347 NNNATQKI
+2347 NNNATRKI
-2355 GVLQNLVI
+2355 EVLQNLTI

-2398 APLIQAEGIINLNT
+2398 TPLIQAEGIINLNT
-2412 TQTPFINVNNSM
+2412 TQTPFMNVNNSM

-2439 DYNINPNSLQSYLKL
+2439 DYNINPNSLQSYLNL

-2461 GNHIEEKNGVLTYLG
+2461 GNRIEEKNGVLTYLG

-2491 LPNSNNASPNNILSL
+2491 LPNSNNAHQNNILSL
-2506 SVLHNQVKM
+2506 SVLHNQIKM

-2544 IEAIGGNNAIKWL
+2544 IEAVGGNNAIKWL
-2557 STLMIKTKENPLFAP
+2557 STLMMETKENPLFAP
-2572 IYLEN
+2572 IYLKN
-2577 HSLNEILDATKD
+2577 HSLNEILGVAKD
-2589 LQNTASLISNPN
+2589 LLNTASLISNPN
-2601 FRDNATNLLEL
+2601 FRNNATNLLEL

-2631 EGESNFSERLLELKN
+2631 EGESDFSERLLELKN

-2655 EIFVKY
+2655 EVFAKY

-2670 LWVQGVGGASFIS
+2670 LWVQGIGGASFIS

-2720 MRSLGNNVDVGMY
+2720 MHSLANNVDVGMY

-2741 EFTLSANETYG
+2741 EFTLSANETYE
-2752 GNASH
+2752 GNASN

-2762 SLLSVLNQRYNYNT
+2762 PLLSVLNQRYSYNT

-2814 KGKMQNPAYQQFVM
+2814 KGKMNDAAYKQFLM

-2866 LIKAKGD
+2866 LIKSKGG

-2885 YRKGEIFNTFASVI
+2885 YRKGEVFNTFASVI
-2899 TGGEMHLWRLMYVN
+2899 TGGEMHLWRLVYVN

-2923 YQDLN
+2923 YQDIN

>member
-1 MKQFKKKP
+1 MKKFKKKP
-9 KKIKRSQKIILK
+9 KSIKRSHQKTILK
-21 RPLWLMPL
+21 RPLWLAPL

-34 ASGVYADGTDILGLS
+34 ASGVHADGTDILGLS
-49 WGEKSQK
+49 WGEKSQR
-56 VCVHRPWYALW
+56 VCVHHPWYALW
-67 SCDKWEEKTQQFTGN
+67 SCDKWEEKTQQYTGN

-96 YYHSQNNQDITANLK
+96 YYHTQNNQNITANLK

-144 FNLGANSGNSFTSWY
+144 FNLGASSGNSFTSWY

-164 NVTFS
+164 NITFS

-203 KVTINSNINAYKTS
+203 KVNINSNISAFKTS
-217 QVNIGNANSAITIN
+217 QVNIGNANSAITIGL
-231 SVSLSGDTCSSL
+231 VSLNGDTCSSL
-243 AKIGSGA
+243 ASVGVGA
-250 NCSSSGPSYSFK
+250 NCSTSGPGYSFK

-270 TFSNAS
+270 AFSNAS
-276 GSFTFEESANFSGAK
+276 GSFTFEENATFSGAK
-291 LNGGAFTFNKG
+291 LNGGAFTFNKEL
-302 FNATNNTAFNSGSF
+302 NATNNTAFNSGSF
-316 TFKGTSSFNNATFSN
+316 NFKGASSFNGATFSD
-331 ASYTFDNQATF
+331 AYYTFNNQATF

-349 GTFTFNNQSN
+349 GTFTFND
-359 PTNSAQH
+359 
-366 PQILFENSSFNGG
+366 
-379 IFTFNNQT
+379 QT
-387 NPTNSAQHPQILFE
+387 NQTNSAQHPQILFE

-407 STTTLKGSATF
+407 NATTLKGF
-418 EQAFNNSNHQLT
+418 VDFQQAFNNSNHQLT
-430 IQNASFDN
+430 VQNASFNN
-438 ATFNNTGK
+438 ANFSNTGK
-446 ITIEKDASFNNTS
+446 ITIEKEVSFNNTT
-459 FNTPVDTN
+459 FNTSVNTS
-467 NMSVTG
+467 NMIITG

-492 SSKITLAQGATFN
+492 SSQVTLTQGTTFN
-505 LTSLGSEKSVTILNS
+505 LTSLGDKNSVTILNS

-526 NHLLNHALN
+526 NNLLNHALN

-542 TTESSSK
+542 TNESSLK
-549 PQSFAQGLWDMI
+549 PQSFAQGLWDII

-569 LLSEN
+569 LLSTD
-574 AATPK
+574 ATTSKPS
-579 NTDSSPSAPTKD
+579 DSSPSKSSTN
-591 SPQVYQVGYKIGDT
+591 STQVYQVGYKIGDI
-605 IYKLQETFSPN
+605 IYKLQETFSHN

-629 PPPTI
+629 PPPVI
-634 SGSQFDLSAS
+634 SGSRFDLSAS
-644 NYINANM
+644 NYIDSNM
-651 PWYDHKYYIP
+651 PWYDHKSYIP

-688 QTFSTNGS
+688 QTFSASNS

-702 NATWTGNSVSSSGTV
+702 NSTWTDHNVSSSGTV

-734 PYYQCIGTTNGAYSA
+734 PYYQCTGTTNGTYSA

-771 LVFNGVDSINIAN
+771 LVFNGVDSVNIAN

-792 GAYSSSMTF
+792 GIYSSSMTF
-801 STQNMDSSQNL
+801 STQSMDNSHNV
-812 NGLNANGKL
+812 NNLNANGTL

-842 QATFENTNFNG
+842 QAVFENTNFNR
-853 GSYQFSGDSLNFSN
+853 GSYQFSGNSLNFSN

-872 SGSFEISAKNASF
+872 SGSFEISAKSASF

-929 TNSDGS
+929 ANSS
-935 QNTAN
+935 QNNAN

-945 SVNIAGNATFDNMAF
+945 SVNISGNATFDNVVF
-960 NGPTNTSVK
+960 NSPTNMSVK

-986 SFGDGMI
+986 SFGDGTI
-993 NFSAH
+993 TFNAH

-1003 GEAITNGNPIT
+1003 GGAITNGNPIT

-1041 GASSEKLVSSAGNG
+1041 GASSEKLVSSVGNG
-1055 IYDVVYSFNNQTYNF
+1055 VYDVVYSFNNQTYNF
-1070 QEVFSPNSISIRRL
+1070 QEIFSQNSISIQRL

-1091 YVDMEKSDHLYYQ
+1091 YMDMEKSDHLYYQ
-1104 NALGFMTYM
+1104 NTLGFMTYM
-1113 PNSYNNNLGNLNNTI
+1113 PNSYNNNLGNSNNII

-1153 LTGQNSA
+1153 FTGQNSA
-1160 IVFGAKNIWTNAS
+1160 IVFGAKSIWTNAS

-1264 NFISNSANIQAQNSY
+1264 NFTSNSANIQAQNSY

-1284 AQNKG
+1284 AQNGG

-1318 KFNAVNA
+1318 KFNATNA
-1325 ISFTNSSNL
+1325 INFTNSTNL
-1334 SSGLYQI
+1334 SSGLYQMQ
-1341 SAKSVLFDNSNL
+1341 AKSVSFDNSSL

-1364 NAISLSQNASINA
+1364 NAINLSQNASINA

-1383 ELSGDLNLNDTS
+1383 DLQGDLNLNDTS

-1416 SLIASNGSHLNFNGA
+1416 SLIVNDGSRLNFNGA
-1431 VNFNSANITTS
+1431 VNFNSTNITTS
-1442 LSDSSIVFK
+1442 LNHSSIAFK
-1451 GASSLGGQ
+1451 GAISLGGQ
-1459 FNLSNNSFLD
+1459 FNLSNNSSLD

-1482 NFYNNAFSQSPITFH
+1482 NFYDNAFSQSPITFH
-1497 QALDIKAPLSLGG
+1497 QTLDIKAPLSLGG

-1554 YNIIQADMNSN
+1554 YNIIQAGMNNN

-1570 SFFGMRINDGIYDAK
+1570 NFFGMRINDGVYDAI

-1593 PLNNA
+1593 PLNNS

-1621 NTLYNIGSEIFNYQK
+1621 NTLYNIGSEVFNYQK
-1636 VYNNANGV
+1636 VYNNTNGV
-1644 YSYSDDAQGVF
+1644 YSYSDDAEGVF
-1655 YLTSSV
+1655 YLTSNV

-1681 NNNLTSES
+1681 NNNLTSDS

-1743 SLSNLKGDA
+1743 SLSDLNSNA

-1758 LITPSDWKNIN
+1758 LITPNDWKNIN

-1776 NSVVQNFNNGALII
+1776 NSVVQNFNNGTLIV

-1797 TNTNSTVVFGG
+1797 TNTNSAVVFGG

-1880 LILNQ
+1880 LVLNQ

-1925 INKAGGLGNLIVNTL
+1925 INKAGGLGNLIADTL
-1940 GSGSVIG
+1940 GSNSVIG

-1959 SQLLGQNNFDNLM
+1959 IQLLGQNNFDNLM
-1972 NDSGLNTAIK
+1972 NDSGLNAAIK

-2030 QITGFISANDIG
+2030 QITSFISANDIG
-2042 QVISVMLQ
+2042 QVISVILQ

-2058 LQNDVVA
+2058 LQSDVAA
-2065 LGKQMIGEFLGQDML
+2065 LGKQMIGEFLGQDTL

-2097 KVLAAKGLGPIYEQ
+2097 KVLAAKGLGSIYEQ

-2116 IPNLG
+2116 MPNLG

-2127 PYGLSQVWQR
+2127 PYGLSQVWQK

-2144 QGNVFV
+2144 QGNVLV

-2159 GGTLSFNAGNSLIFA
+2159 GGAISFNAGDTLIFA
-2174 GNNHIAFT
+2174 GNNRISFT
-2182 NHSGTLNLLSNQVS
+2182 NHAGVLNLLSDQVS
-2196 NINITTLDASNGLKI
+2196 NINITTLNASNGLKI
-2211 NAANNNVSVSQG
+2211 NASNNNVSVSQG

-2230 CVQQSDPI
+2230 CVGQNDP
-2238 TTNTANPCALSA
+2238 TTANIANSCALST
-2250 QSANGAS
+2250 QSANDAS
-2257 SNNASN
+2257 SSNASN
-2263 NAPIALNNNDES
+2263 NAQIALNNNNES

-2294 VDFSK
+2294 VDLSK

-2334 SFVTNNL
+2334 SFMANNL

-2347 NNNATQKI
+2347 NNNATRKI
-2355 GVLQNLVI
+2355 EVLQNLTI
-2363 ASNASLSTGIYGL
+2363 ASNASLSTGVYGL
-2376 EVGGALNNFGA
+2376 EVGGVLNNLGT

-2398 APLIQAEGIINLNT
+2398 IPLIQAEGIINLNT
-2412 TQTPFINVNNSM
+2412 TQTPFMNVNNSM
-2424 ANNTTYTLLKSSRYI
+2424 ANNTTHTLLKSSRYI

-2491 LPNSNNASPNNILSL
+2491 LPNSNNAHRNNILSL
-2506 SVLHNQVKM
+2506 SVLHNQIKM

-2544 IEAIGGNNAIKWL
+2544 IEAVGGNAIKWL
-2557 STLMIKTKENPLFAP
+2557 STLMMETKENPLFAP

-2577 HSLNEILDATKD
+2577 HSLNEILGVAKD
-2589 LQNTASLISNPN
+2589 LLNTASLISNPN
-2601 FRDNATNLLEL
+2601 FRNNATNLLEL

-2617 QTSRLTKLSDFRAR
+2617 QTSRLTKLSDFRSR
-2631 EGESNFSERLLELKN
+2631 EGESDFSNRLLELKN
-2646 KRFSDPNPS
+2646 KRFSDPNPN

-2661 SQPNKHPNN
+2661 SQLSKHPNN
-2670 LWVQGVGGASFIS
+2670 LWVQGIGGASFIS
-2683 GGNGTLYGLNVGYD
+2683 GGNGTLYGLNAGYD

-2720 MRSLGNNVDVGMY
+2720 MHSLANNVDVGMY

-2741 EFTLSANETYG
+2741 EFTLSANEIYG
-2752 GNASH
+2752 GNASN

-2762 SLLSVLNQRYNYNT
+2762 SLLSVLNQRYSYNT

-2814 KGKMQNPAYQQFVM
+2814 KGNDATYKQFLM

-2866 LIKAKGD
+2866 LIKSKGG
-2873 NMVRFVGENTLL
+2873 NVVRFVGENTLL
-2885 YRKGEIFNTFASVI
+2885 YRKGEVFNTFASVI

-2923 YQDLN
+2923 YQDIN

>member
-1 MKQFKKKP
+1 MKKFKKKP
-9 KKIKRSQKIILK
+9 KKIARKQKTILK

-34 ASGVYADGTDILGLS
+34 ASGAYANNNLWDLLNPKVGGEYVHWVKGSQYCS
-49 WGEKSQK
+49 W
-56 VCVHRPWYALW
+56 
-67 SCDKWEEKTQQFTGN
+67 WEF
-82 QLITKTWAGGNAAN
+82 AGCLRNVWGANHKGYDAGNAAN
-96 YYHSQNNQDITANLK
+96 YLSSQNYQAISVGSGNET
-111 NDNGT
+111 GT
-116 YFLSGLYNYT
+116 YSLSGFTNYV
-126 GGEYN
+126 
-131 GGNLDIELGSNAT
+131 GGNLTI
-144 FNLGANSGNSFTSWY
+144 NLGNSVVLDLSGSNSFTSY
-159 PNGHT
+159 QGYNQGKDD
-164 NVTFS
+164 VTFNVG
-169 AGTINVNNSV
+169 AINLNGTL

-188 AGTHTGTAT
+188 AGTHTGIAT

-203 KVTINSNINAYKTS
+203 KVNINSNINAYKTS
-217 QVNIGNANSAITIN
+217 QVNIGNANSVITIN
-231 SVSLSGDTCSSL
+231 SVSLSGNTCSSSVSVG
-243 AKIGSGA
+243 IGA
-250 NCSSSGPSYSFK
+250 NCSNSGPSYSFK
-262 GTTSATNT
+262 GTTNATNT

-276 GSFTFEESANFSGAK
+276 GG
-291 LNGGAFTFNKG
+291 
-302 FNATNNTAFNSGSF
+302 F
-316 TFKGTSSFNNATFSN
+316 TFKGTSSFNGANFSN
-331 ASYTFDNQATF
+331 ATYTFNNQATF

-359 PTNSAQH
+359 PTNHAQH
-366 PQILFENSSFNGG
+366 PQMV
-379 IFTFNNQT
+379 
-387 NPTNSAQHPQILFE
+387 FE

-407 STTTLKGSATF
+407 NATTLKGF
-418 EQAFNNSNHQLT
+418 VNFQQAFNNSNHHLT
-430 IQNASFDN
+430 IQNASFNN

-446 ITIEKDASFNNTS
+446 ITINESASFNNTT

-467 NMSVTG
+467 NMTITG
-473 SVTLSGKNDLKNG
+473 GVTLSGKNDLKNG

-492 SSKITLAQGATFN
+492 SSKITLTQGTTFN

-526 NHLLNHALN
+526 NNLLNHAIN
-535 SLTNALK
+535 GLTNALK
-542 TTESSSK
+542 TNESSSD

-569 LLSEN
+569 LLNGN
-574 AATPK
+574 AATSKP
-579 NTDSSPSAPTKD
+579 TGSSPSKSSTN
-591 SPQVYQVGYKIGDT
+591 STQVYQVGYKIGDT
-605 IYKLQETFSPN
+605 IYKLQETFSHN

-629 PPPTI
+629 PPPI
-634 SGSQFDLSAS
+634 INGSKFDLSAS
-644 NYINANM
+644 NYINSNM
-651 PWYDHKYYIP
+651 HWYDNKYYIP

-688 QTFSTNGS
+688 QTFSASNS

-702 NATWTGNSVSSSGTV
+702 NATWTGNSVSSSDTV

-734 PYYQCIGTTNGAYSA
+734 PYYQCTGTTNGTYSA

-792 GAYSSSMTF
+792 GIYSSSMTF
-801 STQNMDSSQNL
+801 STQSMDNSQNL
-812 NGLNANGKL
+812 NGLNANGTL
-821 SVYGATFTNQAKDG
+821 SVYGTTFTNQAKDG

-872 SGSFEISAKNASF
+872 SGSFEISTKNASF

-900 SNATTSF
+900 SSATTSF

-917 LQIAGNAVFGNS
+917 LQIAGNAVFGNP
-929 TNSDGS
+929 TNSNDS
-935 QNTAN
+935 QNNAN

-945 SVNIAGNATFDNMAF
+945 SVNVSGNATFDNVVF

-986 SFGDGMI
+986 SFGDGTI
-993 NFSAH
+993 VFSTH
-998 SVINI
+998 SVINVDQ
-1003 GEAITNGNPIT
+1003 AITNGNPIT

-1055 IYDVVYSFNNQTYNF
+1055 VYDVVYSFNNQTYNF

-1091 YVDMEKSDHLYYQ
+1091 YMDMEKSDHLYYKDVV
-1104 NALGFMTYM
+1104 GFMTYM
-1113 PNSYNNNLGNLNNTI
+1113 PNSYNNNLGNANNTI

-1153 LTGQNSA
+1153 FTGQNSA
-1160 IVFGAKNIWTNAS
+1160 IVFGAKNIWTSAS
-1173 DAPQSNTII
+1173 DAPQSNVII

-1264 NFISNSANIQAQNSY
+1264 NFTSKSANIQAQNSY

-1284 AQNKG
+1284 AQNSG

-1304 SSFRGYVGQTQSVF
+1304 SSFRGYVGTTQSVF

-1325 ISFTNSSNL
+1325 ISFTNSTNL
-1334 SSGLYQI
+1334 SSGLYQMQ
-1341 SAKSVLFDNSNL
+1341 AKSVLFDNSNL

-1383 ELSGDLNLNDTS
+1383 DLQGGLNVNDTS
-1395 SLNLNQSAINVSNN
+1395 SLNLNQSTINVSNN

-1442 LSDSSIVFK
+1442 LNNSSIVFK
-1451 GASSLGGQ
+1451 GASFLGGQ
-1459 FNLSNNSFLD
+1459 FNLSNNSSLD

-1482 NFYNNAFSQSPITFH
+1482 NFYDNAFSQSPITFH

-1515 NNSSVLN
+1515 NNSSVLD
-1522 LKNSQLV
+1522 LKNSQLI

-1655 YLTSSV
+1655 YLTSNV
-1661 KGYYNPNQSYQASG
+1661 KGYYNPNQSYQANG

-1743 SLSNLKGDA
+1743 SLSDLKGDA

-1776 NSVVQNFNNGALII
+1776 NSVVQNFNNGTLII

-1797 TNTNSTVVFGG
+1797 TNTNSAVVFGG

-1919 EVAMQS
+1919 EVAVQS

-1940 GSGSVIG
+1940 GSDSVIG

-2042 QVISVMLQ
+2042 QVISVVLQ
-2050 DIVKPSEA
+2050 DIVKPSNA
-2058 LQNDVVA
+2058 LKNDVVA
-2065 LGKQMIGEFLGQDML
+2065 LGKQMIGEFLGQDTL

-2097 KVLAAKGLGPIYEQ
+2097 KILAAKGLGSIYEQ

-2127 PYGLSQVWQR
+2127 PYGLSQVWQK

-2159 GGTLSFNAGNSLIFA
+2159 GGVLSFNAGNSLIFA

-2182 NHSGTLNLLSNQVS
+2182 NHSGTLNLLSDQVS
-2196 NINITTLDASNGLKI
+2196 NVNITTLDASNGLKI

-2230 CVQQSDPI
+2230 CTQQSDP
-2238 TTNTANPCALSA
+2238 TTASATNLCALST
-2250 QSANGAS
+2250 QSANNAS
-2257 SNNASN
+2257 SNSASN

-2299 IKGSANIKNLYLYN
+2299 IKGSANVKNLYLYN

-2322 TISNQAVLEKNA
+2322 TISNQAILEKNA

-2355 GVLQNLVI
+2355 EVLQNLVI
-2363 ASNASLSTGIYGL
+2363 ASNASLSTGVYGL

-2387 IHFNLENIQTP
+2387 IRFNLENIQTP
-2398 APLIQAEGIINLNT
+2398 APLIQAGGIINLNT
-2412 TQTPFINVNNSM
+2412 TQTPFMNVSV
-2424 ANNTTYTLLKSSRYI
+2424 ANGGTYTLLKSGRYI
-2439 DYNINPNSLQSYLKL
+2439 NYNINPDSLQSYLKL

-2506 SVLHNQVKM
+2506 SVLHNQIKM
-2515 SYGDKVMDFTPPTL
+2515 SYGNKIMDFTPPTL

-2544 IEAIGGNNAIKWL
+2544 IEAIGGNNAINWL

-2631 EGESNFSERLLELKN
+2631 EGESDFSERLLELKN
-2646 KRFSDPNPS
+2646 KRFSDPNPG
-2655 EIFVKY
+2655 EIFVKH
-2661 SQPNKHPNN
+2661 SQLSKHQNN
-2670 LWVQGVGGASFIS
+2670 LWVQGIGGASFIS

-2712 YSGFNGNI
+2712 YSDFNGNI

-2752 GNASH
+2752 GNATS

-2762 SLLSVLNQRYNYNT
+2762 PLLSVLNQRYNYNT

-2799 PQVGLSYHFIGLSGM
+2799 PQVGVSYHFIGLSGM
-2814 KGKMQNPAYQQFVM
+2814 KGKMNDAAYKQFLM

-2848 YFGKNSY
+2848 YFGQNSY

-2866 LIKAKGD
+2866 LIKSKGG

-2923 YQDLN
+2923 YQDIN

>member
-1 MKQFKKKP
+1 MKKFKKKP
-9 KKIKRSQKIILK
+9 KSIKRSHQKTILK
-21 RPLWLMPL
+21 HPLWLAPL

-34 ASGVYADGTDILGLS
+34 ASGVYANNLWDLLNPKVGGEYAHWVKGSQYCAWWEFAGCLKNV
-49 WGEKSQK
+49 WGANHKG
-56 VCVHRPWYALW
+56 YDA
-67 SCDKWEEKTQQFTGN
+67 
-82 QLITKTWAGGNAAN
+82 GNAAN
-96 YYHSQNNQDITANLK
+96 YLSSQNYQAISVGSGNET
-111 NDNGT
+111 GT
-116 YFLSGLYNYT
+116 YSLSGFTNYV
-126 GGEYN
+126 
-131 GGNLDIELGSNAT
+131 GGNLTI
-144 FNLGANSGNSFTSWY
+144 NLGNSVVLDLSGSNSFTSY
-159 PNGHT
+159 QGYNQGKDDVSFNVGAINLNG
-164 NVTFS
+164 
-169 AGTINVNNSV
+169 AL
-179 EVGNRVGSG
+179 EVGNRVGTG

-203 KVTINSNINAYKTS
+203 QVNINSNISAFKTS
-217 QVNIGNANSAITIN
+217 QVNIGNTNSAITIG
-231 SVSLSGDTCSSL
+231 SVSLSGDVCSSL
-243 AKIGSGA
+243 ASVGVGA
-250 NCSSSGPSYSFK
+250 NCSTSGPSYSFK
-262 GTTSATNT
+262 GTTNATNT
-270 TFSNAS
+270 AFSNAS
-276 GSFTFEESANFSGAK
+276 GSFTFEENATFSGAK
-291 LNGGAFTFNKG
+291 LNGGTYTFNKE
-302 FNATNNTAFNSGSF
+302 FSATNNTAFNSGSF
-316 TFKGTSSFNNATFSN
+316 NFKGTSSFNGATFSD
-331 ASYTFDNQATF
+331 ATYTFNHQATF

-349 GTFTFNNQSN
+349 GTFTFNNQ
-359 PTNSAQH
+359 TNQ
-366 PQILFENSSFNGG
+366 
-379 IFTFNNQT
+379 
-387 NPTNSAQHPQILFE
+387 TNSAQHPQILFE

-407 STTTLKGSATF
+407 NATTLKGF
-418 EQAFNNSNHQLT
+418 VDFQQAFNNSSHQLMV
-430 IQNASFDN
+430 QNASFNN
-438 ATFNNTGK
+438 ANFNNTGK
-446 ITIEKDASFNNTS
+446 ITINESTSFNNTT
-459 FNTPVDTN
+459 FNTSINAN
-467 NMSVTG
+467 NMTITG

-492 SSKITLAQGATFN
+492 SSQVVLTQGTTFN
-505 LTSLGSEKSVTILNS
+505 LTSLGDKNSVTILNS

-526 NHLLNHALN
+526 NNLLNHALN
-535 SLTNALK
+535 SLTSALK
-542 TTESSSK
+542 TNESSSD

-569 LLSEN
+569 LLSAN
-574 AATPK
+574 IAASK
-579 NTDSSPSAPTKD
+579 VADSSPSKSSTN
-591 SPQVYQVGYKIGDT
+591 STQVYQVGYKIGDT
-605 IYKLQETFSPN
+605 IYKLQETFSHN

-629 PPPTI
+629 PPPVI
-634 SGSQFDLSAS
+634 SGSKFDLSAS
-644 NYINANM
+644 NYIDSNM
-651 PWYDHKYYIP
+651 PWYDHKSYIP

-688 QTFSTNGS
+688 QTFSASGS

-702 NATWTGNSVSSSGTV
+702 NSTWTDHNVSSSDTV

-734 PYYQCIGTTNGAYSA
+734 PYYQCTGTTDGAYSA

-771 LVFNGVDSINIAN
+771 LIFNGVDSVNIAN

-792 GAYSSSMTF
+792 GIYSSSMTF
-801 STQNMDSSQNL
+801 STQSMDKNW
-812 NGLNANGKL
+812 NGLNPNGTL

-842 QATFENTNFNG
+842 QAVFENTNFNG

-929 TNSDGS
+929 ANGS
-935 QNTAN
+935 QNNAN
-940 FNNTG
+940 FNNNG
-945 SVNIAGNATFDNMAF
+945 SVNISGNATFDNVVF

-976 ITLKNLNAPL
+976 IALKNLNAPL
-986 SFGDGMI
+986 SFGDGTI
-993 NFSAH
+993 TFNAH

-1003 GEAITNGNPIT
+1003 AEAITNGNPIT

-1055 IYDVVYSFNNQTYNF
+1055 VYDVVYSFNNQTYNF
-1070 QEVFSPNSISIRRL
+1070 QEIFSPNSISIRRL

-1091 YVDMEKSDHLYYQ
+1091 YMDMEKSDHLYYQ

-1113 PNSYNNNLGNLNNTI
+1113 PNSYNNNLGNSNNTI

-1153 LTGQNSA
+1153 FTGQNSA

-1264 NFISNSANIQAQNSY
+1264 NFTSNSANIQAQNSY
-1279 FIDDT
+1279 FIDDS
-1284 AQNKG
+1284 AQNGG

-1318 KFNAVNA
+1318 KFNAANA
-1325 ISFTNSSNL
+1325 INFTNSTNL
-1334 SSGLYQI
+1334 SSGLYQMQ
-1341 SAKSVLFDNSNL
+1341 AKSVSFDNSNL

-1364 NAISLSQNASINA
+1364 DAINLSQNASINA

-1383 ELSGDLNLNDTS
+1383 ELQGDLNLNDTS
-1395 SLNLNQSAINVSNN
+1395 SLNLNQSVINVSNN

-1416 SLIASNGSHLNFNGA
+1416 SLIVNDGSHLNFNGA
-1431 VNFNSANITTS
+1431 VNFNSENITTS
-1442 LSDSSIVFK
+1442 LNHSSIVFK
-1451 GASSLGGQ
+1451 GAISLGGQ
-1459 FNLSNNSFLD
+1459 FNLSNNSSLD

-1482 NFYNNAFSQSPITFH
+1482 NFYDNAFSQSPITFH

-1554 YNIIQADMNSN
+1554 YNIIQAGMNNN

-1570 SFFGMRINDGIYDAK
+1570 NFFGMHINDGVYDAI

-1621 NTLYNIGSEIFNYQK
+1621 NTLYNIGSEVFNYQK

-1644 YSYSDDAQGVF
+1644 YSYSDDAEGVF
-1655 YLTSSV
+1655 YLTSNV

-1681 NNNLTSES
+1681 NNNLISES

-1743 SLSNLKGDA
+1743 SLSDLNPDA
-1752 LNQLTK
+1752 LNQLAK
-1758 LITPSDWKNIN
+1758 LITPKDWKNIN

-1776 NSVVQNFNNGALII
+1776 NSVVQNFNNGTLIV

-1797 TNTNSTVVFGG
+1797 TNTNSAVVFGG

-1880 LILNQ
+1880 LVLNQ

-1925 INKAGGLGNLIVNTL
+1925 INKAGGLGNLIADTL
-1940 GSGSVIG
+1940 GSDSVIG

-1972 NDSGLNTAIK
+1972 NDSGLNAAIK

-2042 QVISVMLQ
+2042 QVISVILQ

-2065 LGKQMIGEFLGQDML
+2065 LGKQMIGKFLGQDTL

-2116 IPNLG
+2116 MPNLG

-2127 PYGLSQVWQR
+2127 PYGLSQVWQK
-2137 GDFSFNA
+2137 GDFNFNA

-2159 GGTLSFNAGNSLIFA
+2159 GGALSFNAGNSLIFA
-2174 GNNHIAFT
+2174 GNNHISFT
-2182 NHSGTLNLLSNQVS
+2182 NHAGMLNLLSNQVS
-2196 NINITTLDASNGLKI
+2196 NINITTLNVSNGLKI

-2230 CVQQSDPI
+2230 CVGQSNP
-2238 TTNTANPCALSA
+2238 TTANIANPCALSA
-2250 QSANGAS
+2250 QSVNGAS
-2257 SNNASN
+2257 SSNASN
-2263 NAPIALNNNDES
+2263 NAQIALNNNDES

-2334 SFVTNNL
+2334 SFMANNL

-2347 NNNATQKI
+2347 NNNATRKI
-2355 GVLQNLVI
+2355 EVLQNLTI

-2376 EVGGALNNFGA
+2376 EVGGVLNNFGA

-2398 APLIQAEGIINLNT
+2398 TPLIQAEGIINLNT
-2412 TQTPFINVNNSM
+2412 TQTPFMNVNNSM

-2439 DYNINPNSLQSYLKL
+2439 DYNINPNSLQSYLNL

-2461 GNHIEEKNGVLTYLG
+2461 GNRIEEKNGVLTYLG

-2491 LPNSNNASPNNILSL
+2491 LPNSNNAHQNNILSL
-2506 SVLHNQVKM
+2506 SVLHNQIKM
-2515 SYGDKVMDFTPPTL
+2515 SYGNKVMDFTPPTL

-2544 IEAIGGNNAIKWL
+2544 IEAVGGNNAIKWL
-2557 STLMIKTKENPLFAP
+2557 STLMMETKENPLFAP
-2572 IYLEN
+2572 IYLKN
-2577 HSLNEILDATKD
+2577 HSLHEILGVAKD
-2589 LQNTASLISNPN
+2589 LLNTASLISNPN
-2601 FRDNATNLLEL
+2601 FRNNATNLLEL

-2631 EGESNFSERLLELKN
+2631 EGESDFSERLLELKN
-2646 KRFSDPNPS
+2646 KRFNNPNPS

-2670 LWVQGVGGASFIS
+2670 LWVQGIGGASFIS

-2697 RLVKNVILGGYVAYG
+2697 RWVKNVILGGYVAYG

-2720 MRSLGNNVDVGMY
+2720 MHSLANNVDVGMY

-2752 GNASH
+2752 GHASN

-2762 SLLSVLNQRYNYNT
+2762 SLLSVLNQRYSYNT

-2814 KGKMQNPAYQQFVM
+2814 KGKMNDAAYKQFLM

-2866 LIKAKGD
+2866 LIKSKGG
-2873 NMVRFVGENTLL
+2873 NTVRFVGENTLL
-2885 YRKGEIFNTFASVI
+2885 YRKGEVFNTFASVI
-2899 TGGEMHLWRLMYVN
+2899 TGGEMHLWRLVYVN

-2923 YQDLN
+2923 YQDIN

>member
-1 MKQFKKKP
+1 MKKFKKKP
-9 KKIKRSQKIILK
+9 RKITRKQKISLK
-21 RPLWLMPL
+21 RPLWLAPL

-34 ASGVYADGTDILGLS
+34 ASGVCADGTDILGLS

-56 VCVHRPWYALW
+56 VCVHHPWYALW

-96 YYHSQNNQDITANLK
+96 YYHSLNNQDITANLE
-111 NDNGT
+111 NDNGN

-126 GGEYN
+126 GGEN
-131 GGNLDIELGSNAT
+131 SGGNLNIELGSNAT
-144 FNLGANSGNSFTSWY
+144 FDLGTHSGNSFTSWY

-203 KVTINSNINAYKTS
+203 KVNINSNISAFKTS
-217 QVNIGNANSAITIN
+217 QVNIGNASSAITIG
-231 SVSLSGDTCSSL
+231 SVSLSGKTCSSL
-243 AKIGSGA
+243 ASVGVGA
-250 NCSSSGPSYSFK
+250 NCSNSGPSYSFK
-262 GTTSATNT
+262 GTTSATNAA
-270 TFSNAS
+270 FSNAS
-276 GSFTFEESANFSGAK
+276 GSFTFEENATFSGAK

-302 FNATNNTAFNSGSF
+302 FNATNNTAFNSGNF
-316 TFKGTSSFNNATFSN
+316 NFKGASSFNGANFSN
-331 ASYTFDNQATF
+331 ASYTFDHQATF

-349 GTFTFNNQSN
+349 GTFTFNNQ
-359 PTNSAQH
+359 TNQ
-366 PQILFENSSFNGG
+366 
-379 IFTFNNQT
+379 
-387 NPTNSAQHPQILFE
+387 TNSAQHPQILFE

-407 STTTLKGSATF
+407 GATTLKGF
-418 EQAFNNSNHQLT
+418 VNFQQAFNNASHQLT
-430 IQNASFDN
+430 
-438 ATFNNTGK
+438 
-446 ITIEKDASFNNTS
+446 
-459 FNTPVDTN
+459 
-467 NMSVTG
+467 
-473 SVTLSGKNDLKNG
+473 
-486 STLDFG
+486 
-492 SSKITLAQGATFN
+492 
-505 LTSLGSEKSVTILNS
+505 
-520 SGGITY
+520 
-526 NHLLNHALN
+526 
-535 SLTNALK
+535 
-542 TTESSSK
+542 
-549 PQSFAQGLWDMI
+549 
-561 TYNGVTGQ
+561 
-569 LLSEN
+569 
-574 AATPK
+574 
-579 NTDSSPSAPTKD
+579 
-591 SPQVYQVGYKIGDT
+591 
-605 IYKLQETFSPN
+605 
-616 SIIIQALESGTYT
+616 
-629 PPPTI
+629 
-634 SGSQFDLSAS
+634 
-644 NYINANM
+644 
-651 PWYDHKYYIP
+651 
-661 KSQNFTESGTYY
+661 
-673 LPSVQIWGSYTNSFK
+673 VQ
-688 QTFSTNGS
+688 
-696 NLVIGY
+696 
-702 NATWTGNSVSSSGTV
+702 
-717 SFGDTSGSAL
+717 
-727 NGHCGPW
+727 
-734 PYYQCIGTTNGAYSA
+734 
-749 YHVYITANL
+749 
-758 RSGNRIGTGGAAN
+758 
-771 LVFNGVDSINIAN
+771 
-784 ATITQHNA
+784 
-792 GAYSSSMTF
+792 
-801 STQNMDSSQNL
+801 
-812 NGLNANGKL
+812 
-821 SVYGATFTNQAKDG
+821 
-835 KFIFNAG
+835 
-842 QATFENTNFNG
+842 
-853 GSYQFSGDSLNFSN
+853 
-867 NNQFN
+867 
-872 SGSFEISAKNASF
+872 NASF
-885 NNANFNNSASFNFNN
+885 NNANFNN
-900 SNATTSF
+900 
-907 VGDFTNANSN
+907 
-917 LQIAGNAVFGNS
+917 
-929 TNSDGS
+929 
-935 QNTAN
+935 
-940 FNNTG
+940 TG
-945 SVNIAGNATFDNMAF
+945 SVNISGNATFDNVVF
-960 NGPTNTSVK
+960 NGPTNTIVK
-969 GQVTLNN
+969 GKATLNS

-986 SFGDGMI
+986 SFGDGTI
-993 NFSAH
+993 TFSAH

-1003 GEAITNGNPIT
+1003 DQAIINGNPIT

-1041 GASSEKLVSSAGNG
+1041 GASSEKLVSSSSNG
-1055 IYDVVYSFNNQTYNF
+1055 VYDVVYSFNNQIYNF
-1070 QEVFSPNSISIRRL
+1070 QEIFSPNSISIRRL

-1091 YVDMEKSDHLYYQ
+1091 YMDMEKSDRLYYKDVV
-1104 NALGFMTYM
+1104 GFMTYM
-1113 PNSYNNNLGNLNNTI
+1113 PNSYNNNLGNSNNTI
-1128 YYYDKSIDFYA
+1128 YYYDNSIDFYA

-1153 LTGQNSA
+1153 FTGQNSA
-1160 IVFGAKNIWTNAS
+1160 IVFGAKSIWTNAS

-1241 LQGILLTNA
+1241 LLGILLTNA

-1264 NFISNSANIQAQNSY
+1264 NFVSNSANIQAQNSS
-1279 FIDDT
+1279 FIDDS
-1284 AQNKG
+1284 AQNGG

-1304 SSFRGYVGQTQSVF
+1304 SSFRGYVGKTQSVF
-1318 KFNAVNA
+1318 KFNAANA
-1325 ISFTNSSNL
+1325 INFTNSTNL
-1334 SSGLYQI
+1334 SSGLYQMQ
-1341 SAKSVLFDNSNL
+1341 AKSVLFDDSNL

-1364 NAISLSQNASINA
+1364 NAINLSQNASINA

-1383 ELSGDLNLNDTS
+1383 ELQGDLNLNDTS
-1395 SLNLNQSAINVSNN
+1395 SLNLNQSTINVSNN

-1416 SLIASNGSHLNFNGA
+1416 SLIVNDGSHLNFNG
-1431 VNFNSANITTS
+1431 VLNFNSANITTS
-1442 LSDSSIVFK
+1442 LNNSSIVFK
-1451 GASSLGGQ
+1451 GAVSLGGQ
-1459 FNLSNNSFLD
+1459 FNLSNNSSLD

-1482 NFYNNAFSQSPITFH
+1482 NFYDNASSQSSITFH

-1510 NLLNP
+1510 NLLTP
-1515 NNSSVLN
+1515 NNSNTLN

-1540 IDLLSDLNDNKNRV
+1540 IDLLSDLNDNQNRV
-1554 YNIIQADMNSN
+1554 YNIIQAGMNNN

-1570 SFFGMRINDGIYDAK
+1570 NFFGMRISDGIYDAIE
-1585 NQTYSFTN
+1585 QTYSFTN

-1598 LKITESFKDNQL
+1598 IKITESFKDNQL

-1636 VYNNANGV
+1636 IYNNTNGV
-1644 YSYSDDAQGVF
+1644 YSYSDDAEGVF
-1655 YLTSSV
+1655 YLTSNV

-1675 SNNTTK
+1675 SNNTAK

-1689 SVISQTYNA
+1689 SVISQTYDA
-1698 QGNPISA
+1698 QGNPIGA
-1705 LHVYNKGYNFNNIK
+1705 LHIYNKGYNLNNIK
-1719 ALGQMALKLYPEIKK
+1719 ALGQMAFKLYPEIKK
-1734 ILGNDFSLS
+1734 ILGNDFLF
-1743 SLSNLKGDA
+1743 SNLSALNSNA
-1752 LNQLTK
+1752 LNQLAK
-1758 LITPSDWKNIN
+1758 LITPNDWKNIN
-1769 ELIDNAN
+1769 EFIDNAD
-1776 NSVVQNFNNGALII
+1776 NSVVQNFNNGTLIV

-1797 TNTNSTVVFGG
+1797 TDTNSAVVFGG

-1816 YTDIVCQKFR
+1816 YTDTVCQKFR

-1841 GYIDT
+1841 GYLDT

-1899 LGQEGINKVFNQA
+1899 LGQEGIDKVFNQA

-1919 EVAMQS
+1919 EVAVQS
-1925 INKAGGLGNLIVNTL
+1925 INKAGGLGNLIADML
-1940 GSGSVIG
+1940 GSNSVIG

-1982 DLIRQKLGF
+1982 DLIRSKLGF

-2015 SMSIND
+2015 NMSVND

-2030 QITGFISANDIG
+2030 RISGFISANDIG
-2042 QVISVMLQ
+2042 QVISVVLQ
-2050 DIVKPSEA
+2050 DIVKPSSA
-2058 LQNDVVA
+2058 LQNDVAA
-2065 LGKQMIGEFLGQDML
+2065 LGKQMIGEFLGQDAL

-2087 QNQQIKSVLD
+2087 QNQQIKNVLD
-2097 KVLAAKGLGPIYEQ
+2097 KILEAKGLGSIYEQ

-2116 IPNLG
+2116 MPNLG

-2127 PYGLSQVWQR
+2127 PYGLSQVWQK

-2150 QNSTFSNAN
+2150 QNSIFSNAN
-2159 GGTLSFNAGNSLIFA
+2159 GGALSFSAGDTLIFA
-2174 GNNHIAFT
+2174 GNNHISFT
-2182 NHSGTLNLLSNQVS
+2182 KHAGTLNLLSNQVS
-2196 NINITTLDASNGLKI
+2196 NINITALNASNGLKI
-2211 NAANNNVSVSQG
+2211 NAANNNVSISQG

-2230 CVQQSDPI
+2230 CIKQNNP
-2238 TTNTANPCALSA
+2238 TASNATNPCSFSTP
-2250 QSANGAS
+2250 SANGAS
-2257 SNNASN
+2257 NASN
-2263 NAPIALNNNDES
+2263 NAQIALNNNDES
-2275 LMVTANDF
+2275 LMITANDF
-2283 NFSGNIYANGV
+2283 NFSGSIYANGV

-2334 SFVTNNL
+2334 SFMANTL

-2347 NNNATQKI
+2347 NNNATRKI
-2355 GVLQNLVI
+2355 EVLQDLTI

-2387 IHFNLENIQTP
+2387 IHFNLESIQTP
-2398 APLIQAEGIINLNT
+2398 TPLIQAEGIINLNT
-2412 TQTPFINVNNSM
+2412 TKTPFMSINNSM

-2476 QRVLLQDKGLLLSVA
+2476 QRVLLQDKGLLLTVA
-2491 LPNSNNASPNNILSL
+2491 LPNSNNASLNNILSL
-2506 SVLHNQVKM
+2506 SVLYNQVKM
-2515 SYGDKVMDFTPPTL
+2515 SYGDKAMEFTPPTL
-2529 QDYIVGIQGQSALNQ
+2529 QDYIVGIQGKNALNQ
-2544 IEAIGGNNAIKWL
+2544 IEAVGGNNAIWWL
-2557 STLMIKTKENPLFAP
+2557 STLMMETKENPLFAP

-2577 HSLNEILDATKD
+2577 HSLNEILSVAKD

-2601 FRDNATNLLEL
+2601 FRNNATSLLEM

-2617 QTSRLTKLSDFRAR
+2617 QTSRLTKLSDFRTR
-2631 EGESNFSERLLELKN
+2631 EGESDFSSRLLELKN
-2646 KRFSDPNPS
+2646 KRFSDSSPS
-2655 EIFVKY
+2655 ALEVFAKY

-2670 LWVQGVGGASFIS
+2670 LWVQSVGGASFIA

-2697 RLVKNVILGGYVAYG
+2697 RLVENVILGGYVAYG

-2720 MRSLGNNVDVGMY
+2720 MHSLANNVDVGMY

-2741 EFTLSANETYG
+2741 EFTLSANTTYG
-2752 GNASH
+2752 GNASN

-2762 SLLSVLNQRYNYNT
+2762 PLLSVLNQRYNYNT
-2776 WTTSVNGNY
+2776 YTTSVNGNY
-2785 GYDFMFKQKSVVLK
+2785 GYDFMFKHKSVVLK
-2799 PQVGLSYHFIGLSGM
+2799 PQVGLNYYFIGLSGM
-2814 KGKMQNPAYQQFVM
+2814 KGKMNDAAYEQFVM

-2833 NESVLTLNMGLESRK
+2833 NESVLTLNMGLEGRK

-2866 LIKAKGD
+2866 LINSKGD
-2873 NMVRFVGENTLL
+2873 NVVRFVGANTLL

-2899 TGGEMHLWRLMYVN
+2899 TGGEMRLWRLMYVN
-2913 AGVGLKMGLQ
+2913 AGVGLNMGLQ
-2923 YQDLN
+2923 YQDIN
-2928 ITGNVGMRVA
+2928 ITGNVGMRVV

>member
-1 MKQFKKKP
+1 MKKFKKKP
-9 KKIKRSQKIILK
+9 KKITRKQKIILK

-34 ASGVYADGTDILGLS
+34 ASGAYADGTDILGLS
-49 WGEKSQK
+49 WGEKSQR

-82 QLITKTWAGGNAAN
+82 QLITKIWAGGNAAN

-144 FNLGANSGNSFTSWY
+144 FDLGAHSGNSFTSWY

-203 KVTINSNINAYKTS
+203 KVNINSNISAFKTS
-217 QVNIGNANSAITIN
+217 QVNIGNANSVITIG
-231 SVSLSGDTCSSL
+231 SVSLSGEVCSSL
-243 AKIGSGA
+243 ASVGVGA
-250 NCSSSGPSYSFK
+250 NCSNSGPSYSFK
-262 GTTSATNT
+262 GTTNATNT
-270 TFSNAS
+270 AFSNAS
-276 GSFTFEESANFSGAK
+276 GSFTFEENATFSGAK
-291 LNGGAFTFNKG
+291 FNGGTYTFNKE
-302 FNATNNTAFNSGSF
+302 FKATNNTAFNSGSF
-316 TFKGTSSFNNATFSN
+316 NFKGASSFNGASFSN
-331 ASYTFDNQATF
+331 ATYTFNNQATF
-342 QNSSFNG
+342 QTSSFNG
-349 GTFTFNNQSN
+349 GTFTFNNQTN
-359 PTNSAQH
+359 QTNSAQH
-366 PQILFENSSFNGG
+366 PQI
-379 IFTFNNQT
+379 Q
-387 NPTNSAQHPQILFE
+387 

-407 STTTLKGSATF
+407 NATTLKGSVIF
-418 EQAFNNSNHQLT
+418 QQAFNNSNHQLT
-430 IQNASFDN
+430 IQNASFNN

-446 ITIEKDASFNNTS
+446 ITIEKDASFNDTTFNTS
-459 FNTPVDTN
+459 VDAN

-473 SVTLSGKNDLKNG
+473 GVTLSGKNDLNNG

-492 SSKITLAQGATFN
+492 SSKITLTQGTTFN
-505 LTSLGSEKSVTILNS
+505 LTSLSSEKSVTILNS

-535 SLTNALK
+535 GLTSALK
-542 TTESSSK
+542 TNESSSK

-569 LLSEN
+569 LLS
-574 AATPK
+574 ADATTSKPA
-579 NTDSSPSAPTKD
+579 DSSPSKSSTNPT
-591 SPQVYQVGYKIGDT
+591 QVYQVGYKIGDT
-605 IYKLQETFSPN
+605 IYKLQETFGPN

-629 PPPTI
+629 PPPVI
-634 SGSQFDLSAS
+634 NGSKFDLSAS
-644 NYINANM
+644 NYINADM
-651 PWYDHKYYIP
+651 HWYDHKYYIP

-688 QTFSTNGS
+688 QTFSASNS

-702 NATWTGNSVSSSGTV
+702 NATWTDHNVSSSDTV
-717 SFGDTSGSAL
+717 SFGDTSGSVL

-734 PYYQCIGTTNGAYSA
+734 PYYQCTGTTNGTYSA

-758 RSGNRIGTGGAAN
+758 RSGNRVGTGGAAN
-771 LVFNGVDSINIAN
+771 LTFNGVDSINIAN

-801 STQNMDSSQNL
+801 STQNMDNSQNL

-821 SVYGATFTNQAKDG
+821 SVYGTTFTNQAKDG

-842 QATFENTNFNG
+842 QAVFENTNFNG

-872 SGSFEISAKNASF
+872 SGSFEIGAKNASF
-885 NNANFNNSASFNFNN
+885 NNASFNNSASFNFNN

-907 VGDFTNANSN
+907 IGDFTNANSN
-917 LQIAGNAVFGNS
+917 LQIAGNAVFGNP

-935 QNTAN
+935 QNNAN

-945 SVNIAGNATFDNMAF
+945 SVNISGNATFDNVVF
-960 NGPTNTSVK
+960 NSPTNTSVK
-969 GQVTLNN
+969 GKVTLNN

-986 SFGDGMI
+986 SFGDGTI
-993 NFSAH
+993 TFSAH

-1003 GEAITNGNPIT
+1003 DQAITNGNPIT

-1041 GASSEKLVSSAGNG
+1041 GASSEKLISSVGNG
-1055 IYDVVYSFNNQTYNF
+1055 VYDVVYSFNNQTYNF
-1070 QEVFSPNSISIRRL
+1070 QEVFSQNSISIRRL

-1113 PNSYNNNLGNLNNTI
+1113 PNSYNNNLGNANNTI
-1128 YYYDKSIDFYA
+1128 YYYDNSIDFYA

-1153 LTGQNSA
+1153 FTGQNSA
-1160 IVFGAKNIWTNAS
+1160 IVFGAKSIWTNAS

-1264 NFISNSANIQAQNSY
+1264 NFVSNSANIQAQNSY

-1284 AQNKG
+1284 AQNGG

-1304 SSFRGYVGQTQSVF
+1304 SSFRGYVGKTQSVF
-1318 KFNAVNA
+1318 KFNAKNA
-1325 ISFTNSSNL
+1325 ISFTNSTNL
-1334 SSGLYQI
+1334 SSGLYQMQ
-1341 SAKSVLFDNSNL
+1341 AKSVLFDNSNL

-1364 NAISLSQNASINA
+1364 NAINLSQNASINA

-1383 ELSGDLNLNDTS
+1383 ELQGDLNLNDTS
-1395 SLNLNQSAINVSNN
+1395 SLNLNQSTINVSNN

-1416 SLIASNGSHLNFNGA
+1416 SLIASNNAHINFNGTT
-1431 VNFNSANITTS
+1431 NFNSANITTS
-1442 LSDSSIVFK
+1442 LSNSSIVFK

-1459 FNLSNNSFLD
+1459 FNLSNNSSLD

-1482 NFYNNAFSQSPITFH
+1482 NFYDNAFSQSPITFH
-1497 QALDIKAPLSLGG
+1497 QALDVKAPLSLGG

-1515 NNSSVLN
+1515 NNNSVLN

-1554 YNIIQADMNSN
+1554 YNIIQAGMNSN

-1570 SFFGMRINDGIYDAK
+1570 NFFGMRISDGIYDAT

-1644 YSYSDDAQGVF
+1644 YSYSDDAEGVF

-1661 KGYYNPNQSYQASG
+1661 KGYYNPNQSYQANG

-1681 NNNLTSES
+1681 NNNLSSES

-1705 LHVYNKGYNFNNIK
+1705 LHIYNKGYNFNNIK

-1743 SLSNLKGDA
+1743 SLSDLKGDA

-1776 NSVVQNFNNGALII
+1776 NSVVQNFNNGTLII

-1797 TNTNSTVVFGG
+1797 TDTNSAVVFGG

-1871 SVTFNSQTS
+1871 SVTFNGQTS

-1919 EVAMQS
+1919 EVAVQS
-1925 INKAGGLGNLIVNTL
+1925 INKAGGLGNLIADTL

-2042 QVISVMLQ
+2042 QVISVILQ

-2058 LQNDVVA
+2058 LQNDVAA
-2065 LGKQMIGEFLGQDML
+2065 LGKQMIGEFLGQDTL

-2116 IPNLG
+2116 MPNLG

-2127 PYGLSQVWQR
+2127 PYGLSQVWQK

-2159 GGTLSFNAGNSLIFA
+2159 GGALSFNAGNSLIFA
-2174 GNNHIAFT
+2174 GNNDISFT
-2182 NHSGTLNLLSNQVS
+2182 NHTGTLNLLSNQVS
-2196 NINITTLDASNGLKI
+2196 NIDITALNASNGLKI
-2211 NAANNNVSVSQG
+2211 NATNNNVSVSQG

-2230 CVQQSDPI
+2230 CVKQSDPI
-2238 TTNTANPCALSA
+2238 TASVANPCALIP
-2250 QSANGAS
+2250 QNANGAS
-2257 SNNASN
+2257 FSNASN
-2263 NAPIALNNNDES
+2263 NAQIALNNNDES
-2275 LMVTANDF
+2275 LIITANDF

-2322 TISNQAVLEKNA
+2322 IISNQAVLEKNA
-2334 SFVTNNL
+2334 SFMTNNL

-2347 NNNATQKI
+2347 SNNATRKI
-2355 GVLQNLVI
+2355 EVLQNLTI

-2398 APLIQAEGIINLNT
+2398 TPLIQAEGIIHLNT
-2412 TQTPFINVNNSM
+2412 TQAPFMNVNSSM
-2424 ANNTTYTLLKSSRYI
+2424 ADNTTHTLLKSSRYI

-2491 LPNSNNASPNNILSL
+2491 LPSSNNTSQNNILSL
-2506 SVLHNQVKM
+2506 SVLYDQIKM
-2515 SYGDKVMDFTPPTL
+2515 SYGNKVMDFTPPTL
-2529 QDYIVGIQGQSALNQ
+2529 QDYIAGIQGQSALNQ
-2544 IEAIGGNNAIKWL
+2544 IEAVGGNNAIKWL
-2557 STLMIKTKENPLFAP
+2557 STLMMETKENPLFAP

-2577 HSLNEILDATKD
+2577 HSLNEILGAAKD
-2589 LQNTASLISNPN
+2589 LLNTASLISNPN
-2601 FRDNATNLLEL
+2601 FRNNATNLLEL

-2617 QTSRLTKLSDFRAR
+2617 QTSRLTKLSDFRTK
-2631 EGESNFSERLLELKN
+2631 EGESDFSERLLELKN

-2655 EIFVKY
+2655 EVFVKY
-2661 SQPNKHPNN
+2661 SQPDKHQNN
-2670 LWVQGVGGASFIS
+2670 LWVQGIGGASFIS
-2683 GGNGTLYGLNVGYD
+2683 GGNGTLYGLNAGYD

-2720 MRSLGNNVDVGMY
+2720 MHSLANNVDVGVY

-2741 EFTLSANETYG
+2741 EFTLSANETYE
-2752 GNASH
+2752 GNASN

-2762 SLLSVLNQRYNYNT
+2762 SLLSVLNQRYSYNT

-2799 PQVGLSYHFIGLSGM
+2799 PQVGLSYHFIGTSTM
-2814 KGKMQNPAYQQFVM
+2814 KGKMNDAAYKQFLM

-2866 LIKAKGD
+2866 LIKSKGA
-2873 NMVRFVGENTLL
+2873 NVVRFVGENTLL
-2885 YRKGEIFNTFASVI
+2885 YRKGEIFNTFASVV
-2899 TGGEMHLWRLMYVN
+2899 TGGEMHLWRLVYVN

-2923 YQDLN
+2923 YQDIN

>member
-1 MKQFKKKP
+1 MKKFKKKP
-9 KKIKRSQKIILK
+9 KSIKRSHQNQKTILK
-21 RPLWLMPL
+21 RPLWLAPL

-34 ASGVYADGTDILGLS
+34 ASGVYANNLWDLLNPKVGGEYVHWVKGSQYCS
-49 WGEKSQK
+49 W
-56 VCVHRPWYALW
+56 
-67 SCDKWEEKTQQFTGN
+67 WEFGGCLRNVWGANHKGYD
-82 QLITKTWAGGNAAN
+82 AGNAAN
-96 YYHSQNNQDITANLK
+96 YLSSQNYQAISVGSGNET
-111 NDNGT
+111 GT
-116 YFLSGLYNYT
+116 YSLSGFTNYV
-126 GGEYN
+126 
-131 GGNLDIELGSNAT
+131 GGNLTI
-144 FNLGANSGNSFTSWY
+144 NLGNSVVLDLSGSNSFTSY
-159 PNGHT
+159 QGYNQGKDEVSFNVGAINLNG
-164 NVTFS
+164 
-169 AGTINVNNSV
+169 AL

-188 AGTHTGTAT
+188 ASTHTGTAT

-203 KVTINSNINAYKTS
+203 QVNINSNISAYKTS
-217 QVNIGNANSAITIN
+217 QVNIGNANSVITIN
-231 SVSLSGDTCSSL
+231 SVSLNGDTCSSL
-243 AKIGSGA
+243 ASVGVGA
-250 NCSSSGPSYSFK
+250 NCSTSGPSYSFK
-262 GTTSATNT
+262 GTTNATNT

-276 GSFTFEESANFSGAK
+276 GSFTFEENATFSGAK
-291 LNGGAFTFNKG
+291 WNGGAFTFNKE
-302 FNATNNTAFNSGSF
+302 FSATNNTAFNSGSF
-316 TFKGTSSFNNATFSN
+316 NFKGASSFNGATFGNAT
-331 ASYTFDNQATF
+331 YTFENQATF

-349 GTFTFNNQSN
+349 GTFTFNNQ
-359 PTNSAQH
+359 TNQSTQH
-366 PQILFENSSFNGG
+366 PQI
-379 IFTFNNQT
+379 Q
-387 NPTNSAQHPQILFE
+387 

-407 STTTLKGSATF
+407 GATTLKGF
-418 EQAFNNSNHQLT
+418 VNFQQAFNNSNHQLT
-430 IQNASFDN
+430 IQNASFNN

-459 FNTPVDTN
+459 FNTSVDAS

-473 SVTLSGKNDLKNG
+473 GVTLSGKNDLNNG

-492 SSKITLAQGATFN
+492 SSKITLAQGTTFN

-526 NHLLNHALN
+526 NNLLHHAIN

-542 TTESSSK
+542 TSENPSN
-549 PQSFAQGLWDMI
+549 PQSFAQGLWGMI

-569 LLSEN
+569 LLNEN
-574 AATPK
+574 AATSK
-579 NTDSSPSAPTKD
+579 NTDSSPSKSSSNPT
-591 SPQVYQVGYKIGDT
+591 QVYQVGYKIGDT
-605 IYKLQETFSPN
+605 IYKLQETFGPN

-629 PPPTI
+629 PPPVI
-634 SGSQFDLSAS
+634 NGSKFDLSAS
-644 NYINANM
+644 NYINSDM

-688 QTFSTNGS
+688 QTFSASNS

-702 NATWTGNSVSSSGTV
+702 NSTWTGNSVSSSDTV

-727 NGHCGPW
+727 NGHCGSW
-734 PYYQCIGTTNGAYSA
+734 PYYQCAGTTNGTYSA

-771 LVFNGVDSINIAN
+771 LIFNGVDSINIAN

-792 GAYSSSMTF
+792 GIYSSSMTF
-801 STQNMDSSQNL
+801 STQNMDNSQNL
-812 NGLNANGKL
+812 NGLNSNGKL
-821 SVYGATFTNQAKDG
+821 LVYGTTFTNQAKDG

-842 QATFENTNFNG
+842 KATFENTNFNG
-853 GSYQFSGDSLNFSN
+853 GSYQFNGDSLNFSN

-885 NNANFNNSASFNFNN
+885 DNANFNNSASFNFNN

-907 VGDFTNANSN
+907 IGDFTNAHSN

-929 TNSDGS
+929 ANDS

-945 SVNIAGNATFDNMAF
+945 SVNISGNATFDNVVF

-986 SFGDGMI
+986 SFGDGTI
-993 NFSAH
+993 AFSAH

-1041 GASSEKLVSSAGNG
+1041 GASSEKLVSSVGNG
-1055 IYDVVYSFNNQTYNF
+1055 VYDVVYSFNNQTYNF

-1084 GVGMVFD
+1084 GVSMVFD

-1113 PNSYNNNLGNLNNTI
+1113 PNSYNNNLGNANNTI

-1153 LTGQNSA
+1153 FTGQNSA

-1318 KFNAVNA
+1318 QFNAVNA
-1325 ISFTNSSNL
+1325 ISFTSSSNL

-1341 SAKSVLFDNSNL
+1341 SANSVSFDNSNL

-1364 NAISLSQNASINA
+1364 NAINLSQNASINA

-1383 ELSGDLNLNDTS
+1383 DLQGDLNLNDTS
-1395 SLNLNQSAINVSNN
+1395 SLNLNQSTINVSNN

-1442 LSDSSIVFK
+1442 LNDSSIVFK

-1459 FNLSNNSFLD
+1459 FNLSNNSSLD
-1469 FQGSSAITSNTAF
+1469 FQGSSAIASNTAF
-1482 NFYNNAFSQSPITFH
+1482 NFYDNAFSQSPITFH

-1515 NNSSVLN
+1515 NSSSVLD

-1554 YNIIQADMNSN
+1554 YNIIQADMNDN

-1570 SFFGMRINDGIYDAK
+1570 SFFGMHINDGIYDAK

-1661 KGYYNPNQSYQASG
+1661 KGYYNPNQSYQANG

-1681 NNNLTSES
+1681 NNNLSSES

-1705 LHVYNKGYNFNNIK
+1705 LHIYNKGYNFNNIK

-1743 SLSNLKGDA
+1743 SLSGLKGDA

-1776 NSVVQNFNNGALII
+1776 NSVVQNFNNGTLII

-1797 TNTNSTVVFGG
+1797 TDTNSAVVFGG
-1808 LGYQKPCD
+1808 LGYQTPCD

-1919 EVAMQS
+1919 EVAVQS

-2021 LLSKKGLFN
+2021 LLSKKGLLN

-2042 QVISVMLQ
+2042 QVVSVMLQ

-2065 LGKQMIGEFLGQDML
+2065 LGKQMIGEFLGQDTL

-2116 IPNLG
+2116 IPSLG

-2127 PYGLSQVWQR
+2127 PYGLSQVWQK
-2137 GDFSFNA
+2137 GDFNFNA

-2211 NAANNNVSVSQG
+2211 NAVNNNVSVSQG
-2223 NLFINAS
+2223 DLFINAS
-2230 CVQQSDPI
+2230 CAQQSDP
-2238 TTNTANPCALSA
+2238 TAVSATNPCTLSA

-2257 SNNASN
+2257 SSNASN

-2275 LMVTANDF
+2275 LIITANDF

-2322 TISNQAVLEKNA
+2322 IISNQAVLEKNA

-2355 GVLQNLVI
+2355 EVLQNLVI

-2376 EVGGALNNFGA
+2376 GVGGVLNNLGT
-2387 IHFNLENIQTP
+2387 INFNLENSQTP
-2398 APLIQAEGIINLNT
+2398 VNPLIQTGGVINLNA

-2461 GNHIEEKNGVLTYLG
+2461 GNHIEEKNGALTYLG

-2491 LPNSNNASPNNILSL
+2491 LPDSNNASQNNILSL
-2506 SVLHNQVKM
+2506 SVLHNQIKM
-2515 SYGDKVMDFTPPTL
+2515 SYGNKIMDFTPPTL

-2544 IEAIGGNNAIKWL
+2544 IEAVGGNAIKWL
-2557 STLMIKTKENPLFAP
+2557 STLMMETKENPLFAP
-2572 IYLEN
+2572 IYLKN
-2577 HSLNEILDATKD
+2577 HSLNEILGVTKD

-2617 QTSRLTKLSDFRAR
+2617 QTSRLTKLSDFRSR
-2631 EGESNFSERLLELKN
+2631 EGESDFSKRLLELKN
-2646 KRFSDPNPS
+2646 KRFSDPNPG
-2655 EIFVKY
+2655 EVFVKY
-2661 SQPNKHPNN
+2661 SQLSKHPNN

-2752 GNASH
+2752 GNASN

-2814 KGKMQNPAYQQFVM
+2814 KGKMNDAAYKQFLM

-2848 YFGKNSY
+2848 YFGQNSY

-2866 LIKAKGD
+2866 LIKSKGG
-2873 NMVRFVGENTLL
+2873 NTVRFVGENTLL
-2885 YRKGEIFNTFASVI
+2885 YRKGEVFNTFASVI

-2923 YQDLN
+2923 YQDIN

>member
-1 MKQFKKKP
+1 
-9 KKIKRSQKIILK
+9 
-21 RPLWLMPL
+21 
-29 LIGGF
+29 
-34 ASGVYADGTDILGLS
+34 
-49 WGEKSQK
+49 
-56 VCVHRPWYALW
+56 
-67 SCDKWEEKTQQFTGN
+67 
-82 QLITKTWAGGNAAN
+82 
-96 YYHSQNNQDITANLK
+96 
-111 NDNGT
+111 
-116 YFLSGLYNYT
+116 
-126 GGEYN
+126 
-131 GGNLDIELGSNAT
+131 
-144 FNLGANSGNSFTSWY
+144 
-159 PNGHT
+159 
-164 NVTFS
+164 
-169 AGTINVNNSV
+169 
-179 EVGNRVGSG
+179 
-188 AGTHTGTAT
+188 
-197 LNLNAN
+197 
-203 KVTINSNINAYKTS
+203 
-217 QVNIGNANSAITIN
+217 ITIG
-231 SVSLSGDTCSSL
+231 SVSLSGDTCSSSVSVG
-243 AKIGSGA
+243 IGA
-250 NCSSSGPSYSFK
+250 NCSTSGPSYSFK
-262 GTTSATNT
+262 GTTNATNT
-270 TFSNAS
+270 AFSNAS
-276 GSFTFEESANFSGAK
+276 GSFTFEENATFSGAK
-291 LNGGAFTFNKG
+291 WNGGAFTFNKE
-302 FNATNNTAFNSGSF
+302 FKATNNTAFNSGSF
-316 TFKGTSSFNNATFSN
+316 NFKGASSFNGANFSN
-331 ASYTFDNQATF
+331 ASYTFENQATF

-349 GTFTFNNQSN
+349 GTFTFNNQN
-359 PTNSAQH
+359 NQSAQH
-366 PQILFENSSFNGG
+366 PQI
-379 IFTFNNQT
+379 Q
-387 NPTNSAQHPQILFE
+387 

-407 STTTLKGSATF
+407 NATTLKGF
-418 EQAFNNSNHQLT
+418 VDFQQAFNNSNHQLT
-430 IQNASFDN
+430 IQNASFNN

-446 ITIEKDASFNNTS
+446 ITINESASFNNTT
-459 FNTPVDTN
+459 FNTSINTN

-486 STLDFG
+486 STLNFG
-492 SSKITLAQGATFN
+492 SSKITLAQGTTFN

-526 NHLLNHALN
+526 NNLLNHALN

-542 TTESSSK
+542 TSESSSK
-549 PQSFAQGLWDMI
+549 PQSFAQGLWDII

-569 LLSEN
+569 LLNEN
-574 AATPK
+574 AATSK
-579 NTDSSPSAPTKD
+579 STDSSPSKSSTN
-591 SPQVYQVGYKIGDT
+591 STQVYQVGYKIGDT

-629 PPPTI
+629 PPPVI
-634 SGSQFDLSAS
+634 NGSKFDLSAS
-644 NYINANM
+644 NYINADM
-651 PWYDHKYYIP
+651 HWYDHKYYIP

-688 QTFSTNGS
+688 QTFSASNS

-702 NATWTGNSVSSSGTV
+702 NATWTDHNISSSDTV

-734 PYYQCIGTTNGAYSA
+734 PYYQCTGTTNGAYSA

-758 RSGNRIGTGGAAN
+758 RSGNRMGTGGAAN
-771 LVFNGVDSINIAN
+771 LIFNGVDSINIAN

-792 GAYSSSMTF
+792 GIYSSSMTF
-801 STQNMDSSQNL
+801 STQNMDNSQNL
-812 NGLNANGKL
+812 KGLNSNGKL
-821 SVYGATFTNQAKDG
+821 LVYGTTFTNEAKDG
-835 KFIFNAG
+835 KFTFNAG
-842 QATFENTNFNG
+842 QAVFENTNFNG

-885 NNANFNNSASFNFNN
+885 NNANFNNSTSFNFNN

-907 VGDFTNANSN
+907 IGDFTNAHSN

-929 TNSDGS
+929 SNGS
-935 QNTAN
+935 QNNAN

-945 SVNIAGNATFDNMAF
+945 SVNISGNATFDNVVF
-960 NGPTNTSVK
+960 NSPTNMSVK
-969 GQVTLNN
+969 GQVALNN

-986 SFGDGMI
+986 SFGDGTI
-993 NFSAH
+993 TFNAH

-1003 GEAITNGNPIT
+1003 AEAITNGNPIT
-1014 LVSSSKEIEYNNA
+1014 LVSSSKEIEYNNT

-1041 GASSEKLVSSAGNG
+1041 GASSEKLVSSVGNG
-1055 IYDVVYSFNNQTYNF
+1055 VYDVVYSFNNQTYNF
-1070 QEVFSPNSISIRRL
+1070 QEIFSPNSISIRRL

-1091 YVDMEKSDHLYYQ
+1091 YMDMEKSDHLYYQ

-1113 PNSYNNNLGNLNNTI
+1113 PNSYNNNLGNSNNTI
-1128 YYYDKSIDFYA
+1128 YYYDNSIDFYA

-1153 LTGQNSA
+1153 FTGQNSA

-1264 NFISNSANIQAQNSY
+1264 NFVSNSANIQAQNSY

-1284 AQNKG
+1284 AQNNG

-1304 SSFRGYVGQTQSVF
+1304 SSFRGYVGTTQSVF
-1318 KFNAVNA
+1318 QFNAANA

-1334 SSGLYQI
+1334 SSGLYQMQ
-1341 SAKSVLFDNSNL
+1341 AKSVLFDNSNL

-1364 NAISLSQNASINA
+1364 NAINLSQNASINA

-1383 ELSGDLNLNDTS
+1383 ELQGDLNLNDTS
-1395 SLNLNQSAINVSNN
+1395 SLNLNQSTINVSNN

-1442 LSDSSIVFK
+1442 LNNSSIVFK
-1451 GASSLGGQ
+1451 RSVSLGGQ
-1459 FNLSNNSFLD
+1459 FNLSNNSSLD

-1482 NFYNNAFSQSPITFH
+1482 NFYDNAFSQSPIAFH

-1515 NNSSVLN
+1515 NNNSVLN

-1554 YNIIQADMNSN
+1554 YNIIQADMNGN

-1570 SFFGMRINDGIYDAK
+1570 NFFGMRINDGIYDAK

-1644 YSYSDDAQGVF
+1644 YSYNDDAQGVF

-1681 NNNLTSES
+1681 NNNLSSES

-1705 LHVYNKGYNFNNIK
+1705 LHIYNKGYNFNNIK

-1743 SLSNLKGDA
+1743 SLSDLKGDA

-1769 ELIDNAN
+1769 EFIDNAN
-1776 NSVVQNFNNGALII
+1776 NSVVQNFNNGTLII

-1797 TNTNSTVVFGG
+1797 TNTNSAVVFGG

-1919 EVAMQS
+1919 EVAVQS

-1940 GSGSVIG
+1940 GSDSVIG

-2050 DIVKPSEA
+2050 DIVKPSDA
-2058 LQNDVVA
+2058 LKNDVVA
-2065 LGKQMIGEFLGQDML
+2065 LGKQMIGEFLGQDTL

-2121 KKGLFA
+2121 NKGLFA
-2127 PYGLSQVWQR
+2127 PYGLSQVWQK

-2196 NINITTLDASNGLKI
+2196 NISITTLDASNGLKI
-2211 NAANNNVSVSQG
+2211 NATNNNVSVSQG
-2223 NLFINAS
+2223 DLFINAS
-2230 CVQQSDPI
+2230 CAQQSDP
-2238 TTNTANPCALSA
+2238 TTASATNPCALSTT
-2250 QSANGAS
+2250 Q
-2257 SNNASN
+2257 NNASSSN
-2263 NAPIALNNNDES
+2263 VSSNAPIALNNNDES
-2275 LMVTANDF
+2275 LMVTANGF

-2299 IKGSANIKNLYLYN
+2299 IKGFANVKNLYLYN

-2355 GVLQNLVI
+2355 EVLQNLVI
-2363 ASNASLSTGIYGL
+2363 ASNASLSTGVYGL

-2387 IHFNLENIQTP
+2387 MHFNLENSQTP
-2398 APLIQAEGIINLNT
+2398 VNPLIQVGGIINLNT
-2412 TQTPFINVNNSM
+2412 TQTPFMNVSV
-2424 ANNTTYTLLKSSRYI
+2424 ANGGTYTLLKSSRYI
-2439 DYNINPNSLQSYLKL
+2439 DYNINPDSLQSYLNL

-2506 SVLHNQVKM
+2506 SVLHDQIKM
-2515 SYGDKVMDFTPPTL
+2515 SYGNKIMDFTPPTL

-2544 IEAIGGNNAIKWL
+2544 IEAIGGNSAINWL

-2655 EIFVKY
+2655 EVFVKY

-2720 MRSLGNNVDVGMY
+2720 MHSLANNVDVGMY

-2814 KGKMQNPAYQQFVM
+2814 KGKMQNPAYQQFAM

>member
-1 MKQFKKKP
+1 MKKFKKKP
-9 KKIKRSQKIILK
+9 KSIKRSHQKTILK
-21 RPLWLMPL
+21 RPLWLAPL

-56 VCVHRPWYALW
+56 VCVHHPWYALW

-126 GGEYN
+126 GEENN
-131 GGNLDIELGSNAT
+131 GGNLNIELGSNAT
-144 FNLGANSGNSFTSWY
+144 FDLGAHNGNSFTSWY

-188 AGTHTGTAT
+188 ASTHTGTAT

-203 KVTINSNINAYKTS
+203 KVNIHSNISAFKTS
-217 QVNIGNANSAITIN
+217 QVNIGNANSTITIGL
-231 SVSLSGDTCSSL
+231 VSLSGDICSSL
-243 AKIGSGA
+243 ASVGVGA
-250 NCSSSGPSYSFK
+250 NCSTSGPSYSFK
-262 GTTSATNT
+262 GTTNATNT
-270 TFSNAS
+270 AFSNAS
-276 GSFTFEESANFSGAK
+276 GSFTFEENATFSGAK
-291 LNGGAFTFNKG
+291 LNGGAFTFNKE
-302 FNATNNTAFNSGSF
+302 FSATNNTAFSSGSF
-316 TFKGTSSFNNATFSN
+316 SFKGTSSFNGANFSN
-331 ASYTFDNQATF
+331 ASYTFNNQATF

-349 GTFTFNNQSN
+349 GTFTFNNQ
-359 PTNSAQH
+359 
-366 PQILFENSSFNGG
+366 
-379 IFTFNNQT
+379 NNQ
-387 NPTNSAQHPQILFE
+387 SAQHPQILFE

-407 STTTLKGSATF
+407 NATTLKGF
-418 EQAFNNSNHQLT
+418 VDFQQAFNNSNHQLT
-430 IQNASFDN
+430 MQNASFNN
-438 ATFNNTGK
+438 ANFNNTGK
-446 ITIEKDASFNNTS
+446 ITINESASFNDTTFNTS
-459 FNTPVDTN
+459 VNTN
-467 NMSVTG
+467 NMTITG

-492 SSKITLAQGATFN
+492 SSQVTLAQGTTFN
-505 LTSLGSEKSVTILNS
+505 LTSLGDKNSVTILNS

-526 NHLLNHALN
+526 NNLLNHALN

-542 TTESSSK
+542 TSESSSD

-569 LLSEN
+569 LLSTD
-574 AATPK
+574 ATISKPA
-579 NTDSSPSAPTKD
+579 DSSPSKSSTN
-591 SPQVYQVGYKIGDT
+591 STQVYQVGYKIGDI
-605 IYKLQETFSPN
+605 IYKLQETFSHN

-629 PPPTI
+629 PPPII
-634 SGSQFDLSAS
+634 SGSKFDLSAS
-644 NYINANM
+644 NYIDSNM
-651 PWYDHKYYIP
+651 PWYNHKSYIP

-688 QTFSTNGS
+688 QTFSASGS

-702 NATWTGNSVSSSGTV
+702 NSTWTDHNVSSSDTV

-734 PYYQCIGTTNGAYSA
+734 PYYQCTGTTDGAYSA

-771 LVFNGVDSINIAN
+771 LVFNGVDSVNIAN

-792 GAYSSSMTF
+792 GIYSSSMTF
-801 STQNMDSSQNL
+801 STQGMDNSQNL
-812 NGLNANGKL
+812 NGLNPNGML
-821 SVYGATFTNQAKDG
+821 LVYGATFTNQAKDG

-842 QATFENTNFNG
+842 KATFENTNFNG
-853 GSYQFSGDSLNFSN
+853 GSYQFSGDSLNFLN

-885 NNANFNNSASFNFNN
+885 DNANFNNSASFNFNN

-907 VGDFTNANSN
+907 VGDFTNAHSN
-917 LQIAGNAVFGNS
+917 LQIAGNAVFENS
-929 TNSDGS
+929 NNGS
-935 QNTAN
+935 QNNSN

-945 SVNIAGNATFDNMAF
+945 SVNISGNATFDNVVF
-960 NGPTNTSVK
+960 NSPTNMSVK

-986 SFGDGMI
+986 SFGDGTI
-993 NFSAH
+993 TFNTH

-1041 GASSEKLVSSAGNG
+1041 GASSEKLISSVGNG
-1055 IYDVVYSFNNQTYNF
+1055 VYDVVYSFNNQTYNF
-1070 QEVFSPNSISIRRL
+1070 QEIFSPNSISIRRL

-1091 YVDMEKSDHLYYQ
+1091 YMDMEKSDHLYYQ

-1113 PNSYNNNLGNLNNTI
+1113 PNSYNNNLGNSNNTI
-1128 YYYDKSIDFYA
+1128 YYYDNSIDFYA

-1153 LTGQNSA
+1153 FTGQNSA
-1160 IVFGAKNIWTNAS
+1160 IVFGAKSIWTNAS

-1264 NFISNSANIQAQNSY
+1264 NFTSNSANIQAQNSY
-1279 FIDDT
+1279 FIDDST
-1284 AQNKG
+1284 QNGG

-1318 KFNAVNA
+1318 KFNAANA
-1325 ISFTNSSNL
+1325 INFTNSTNL
-1334 SSGLYQI
+1334 SSGLYQMQ
-1341 SAKSVLFDNSNL
+1341 AKSVSFDNSNL

-1364 NAISLSQNASINA
+1364 NAINLSQNASINA

-1383 ELSGDLNLNDTS
+1383 ELQGDLNLNDTS
-1395 SLNLNQSAINVSNN
+1395 SLNLNQSTINVSNN

-1416 SLIASNGSHLNFNGA
+1416 SLIASNNAHINFNGTT
-1431 VNFNSANITTS
+1431 NFNSANITTS
-1442 LSDSSIVFK
+1442 LNHSSIVFK
-1451 GASSLGGQ
+1451 GAISLGGQ
-1459 FNLSNNSFLD
+1459 FNLSNNSSLD
-1469 FQGSSAITSNTAF
+1469 FQGSSTIISNTAF
-1482 NFYNNAFSQSPITFH
+1482 NFYDNAFSQSPITFH

-1510 NLLNP
+1510 NLLTP

-1529 FSDQGSLNIAN
+1529 FGDQGSLNIAN

-1554 YNIIQADMNSN
+1554 YNIIQAGMNSN

-1570 SFFGMRINDGIYDAK
+1570 SFFGMRINDGIYDAI

-1621 NTLYNIGSEIFNYQK
+1621 NTLYNIGSEVFNYQK
-1636 VYNNANGV
+1636 VYRNTNGV
-1644 YSYSDDAQGVF
+1644 YSYSDDAEGVF
-1655 YLTSSV
+1655 YLTSNM

-1719 ALGQMALKLYPEIKK
+1719 ALGQMVLKLYPEIKK
-1734 ILGNDFSLS
+1734 ILGNDFSPS
-1743 SLSNLKGDA
+1743 SLNALNPNA

-1758 LITPSDWKNIN
+1758 LITPNDWRNIN

-1776 NSVVQNFNNGALII
+1776 NSVVQNFNNGTLIV

-1797 TNTNSTVVFGG
+1797 TNTNSAVVFGG

-1816 YTDIVCQKFR
+1816 YTDVVCQKFR

-1880 LILNQ
+1880 LVLNQ
-1885 ANIVSSQTDGIFSM
+1885 ANIASSQTDGIFSM

-1925 INKAGGLGNLIVNTL
+1925 INKAGGLGNLIADML
-1940 GSGSVIG
+1940 GSDSVIG
-1947 GYLTPEQKNQTL
+1947 GHLTPEQKNQTL

-1972 NDSGLNTAIK
+1972 NDSGLNATIK

-2050 DIVKPSEA
+2050 DIVKPSNA
-2058 LQNDVVA
+2058 LKNDAVA
-2065 LGKQMIGEFLGQDML
+2065 LGKQMIGEFLGQDTL

-2097 KVLAAKGLGPIYEQ
+2097 KVLVAKGLGSIYEQ

-2116 IPNLG
+2116 MPNLG

-2127 PYGLSQVWQR
+2127 PYGLSQVWQK

-2159 GGTLSFNAGNSLIFA
+2159 GGAISFNAGNSLIFA
-2174 GNNHIAFT
+2174 GNNRISFT
-2182 NHSGTLNLLSNQVS
+2182 NHAGALNLLSNQVS

-2230 CVQQSDPI
+2230 CAGQSDS
-2238 TTNTANPCALSA
+2238 TTANIANPCALST

-2257 SNNASN
+2257 SNSASN
-2263 NAPIALNNNDES
+2263 NAQIALNNNDES

-2299 IKGSANIKNLYLYN
+2299 IKGFANIKNLYLYN

-2322 TISNQAVLEKNA
+2322 TISNQAVLEKNT
-2334 SFVTNNL
+2334 SFTTNNL

-2347 NNNATQKI
+2347 NNNATRKI
-2355 GVLQNLVI
+2355 EVLHNLTI
-2363 ASNASLSTGIYGL
+2363 ASNASLSTGVYGL

-2398 APLIQAEGIINLNT
+2398 TPLIQAEGIINLNT
-2412 TQTPFINVNNSM
+2412 TQTPFMNVNNSM

-2439 DYNINPNSLQSYLKL
+2439 DYNINPNSLQSYLNL

-2461 GNHIEEKNGVLTYLG
+2461 GNRIEEKNGVLTYLG

-2491 LPNSNNASPNNILSL
+2491 LPDSNNAHQNNILSL
-2506 SVLHNQVKM
+2506 SVLHNQIKM
-2515 SYGDKVMDFTPPTL
+2515 SYGTKVMDFTPPTL

-2544 IEAIGGNNAIKWL
+2544 IEAVGGNNAIKWL
-2557 STLMIKTKENPLFAP
+2557 STLMMETKENPLFAP
-2572 IYLEN
+2572 IYLKN
-2577 HSLNEILDATKD
+2577 HSLNEILGVAKD
-2589 LQNTASLISNPN
+2589 LLNTASLISNPN
-2601 FRDNATNLLEL
+2601 FRNNATNLLEL

-2617 QTSRLTKLSDFRAR
+2617 QTSRLTKLSDFRSR
-2631 EGESNFSERLLELKN
+2631 EGESDFSERLLELKN

-2655 EIFVKY
+2655 EVFVKY

-2670 LWVQGVGGASFIS
+2670 LWVQGIGGASFIS

-2720 MRSLGNNVDVGMY
+2720 MHSLANNVDVGMY

-2752 GNASH
+2752 GHASS

-2762 SLLSVLNQRYNYNT
+2762 SLLSVLNQRYSYNT

-2814 KGKMQNPAYQQFVM
+2814 KGKMNGAAYKQFLM

-2866 LIKAKGD
+2866 LIKSKGG

-2885 YRKGEIFNTFASVI
+2885 YRKGEVFNTFASVI

-2923 YQDLN
+2923 YQDIN

>member
-1 MKQFKKKP
+1 MKKFKKKP
-9 KKIKRSQKIILK
+9 KSIKRSHQKIILK
-21 RPLWLMPL
+21 RPLWFVPL

-56 VCVHRPWYALW
+56 VCVRHLWYAIW
-67 SCDKWEEKTQQFTGN
+67 SCDKWEEKTQQYTGN

-96 YYHSQNNQDITANLK
+96 YYHTQNNQNITANLK

-126 GGEYN
+126 GGKYN

-144 FNLGANSGNSFTSWY
+144 FNLGASSGNSFTSWY
-159 PNGHT
+159 HNGHT

-188 AGTHTGTAT
+188 AGTHTGIAT

-203 KVTINSNINAYKTS
+203 KVNINSNINAYKTS
-217 QVNIGNANSAITIN
+217 QVNIGNANSTITIN
-231 SVSLSGDTCSSL
+231 SVSLSGDTCSSSVSV
-243 AKIGSGA
+243 GVGA
-250 NCSSSGPSYSFK
+250 NCSTSGPSYSFK
-262 GTTSATNT
+262 GTTNATNT
-270 TFSNAS
+270 AFSNAS
-276 GSFTFEESANFSGAK
+276 GSFTFEENATFSGAK
-291 LNGGAFTFNKG
+291 LNGWAFTFNKG

-316 TFKGTSSFNNATFSN
+316 TFKGTSSFNGASFSN
-331 ASYTFDNQATF
+331 ATYTFNDQATF

-349 GTFTFNNQSN
+349 GTFTFNNQN
-359 PTNSAQH
+359 NQSAQH
-366 PQILFENSSFNGG
+366 PQI
-379 IFTFNNQT
+379 Q
-387 NPTNSAQHPQILFE
+387 

-407 STTTLKGSATF
+407 NATTLKGF
-418 EQAFNNSNHQLT
+418 VNFQQAFNNSNHQLT
-430 IQNASFDN
+430 IQNASFNN
-438 ATFNNTGK
+438 AIFNNTGK
-446 ITIEKDASFNNTS
+446 ITINEGASFNNTT
-459 FNTPVDTN
+459 FNTSVDTN

-473 SVTLSGKNDLKNG
+473 GVTLSGKNDLNNG

-492 SSKITLAQGATFN
+492 SSKITLAQGTTFN
-505 LTSLGSEKSVTILNS
+505 LTSLGDKKSVTILNS

-526 NHLLNHALN
+526 NHLLNHAIN
-535 SLTNALK
+535 SLTSALK
-542 TTESSSK
+542 TNESPSK

-569 LLSEN
+569 LLNEN
-574 AATPK
+574 AATSKPA
-579 NTDSSPSAPTKD
+579 DSSPPKSSTN
-591 SPQVYQVGYKIGDT
+591 STQVYQVGYKIGDT
-605 IYKLQETFSPN
+605 IYKLQETFGPN

-644 NYINANM
+644 SYINADM
-651 PWYDHKYYIP
+651 PWYNYKYYIP

-688 QTFSTNGS
+688 QTFSASNS

-702 NATWTGNSVSSSGTV
+702 NATWTGNSVSSSDTV

-734 PYYQCIGTTNGAYSA
+734 PYYQCTGTTNGAYSA

-792 GAYSSSMTF
+792 GIYSSSMTF
-801 STQNMDSSQNL
+801 STQNMDNSQNL
-812 NGLNANGKL
+812 SGLNPNGTL
-821 SVYGATFTNQAKDG
+821 LVYGTTFTNQAKDG
-835 KFIFNAG
+835 KFTFNAG
-842 QATFENTNFNG
+842 QAVFENTNFNG

-907 VGDFTNANSN
+907 MGDFTNAHSN

-929 TNSDGS
+929 NNGS
-935 QNTAN
+935 QNNAN

-945 SVNIAGNATFDNMAF
+945 SVNISGNATFDNVVF

-986 SFGDGMI
+986 SFGDGTI
-993 NFSAH
+993 SFNAH

-1003 GEAITNGNPIT
+1003 SEAITNGNPIT

-1041 GASSEKLVSSAGNG
+1041 GASSEKLVFGASNG
-1055 IYDVVYSFNNQTYNF
+1055 VYDVVYSFNNQTYNF
-1070 QEVFSPNSISIRRL
+1070 QEIFSPNSISIRRL
-1084 GVGMVFD
+1084 GVGMVFN
-1091 YVDMEKSDHLYYQ
+1091 YMDMEKSDHLYYKDVV
-1104 NALGFMTYM
+1104 GFMTYM
-1113 PNSYNNNLGNLNNTI
+1113 PNSYNNNLGNSNNTI
-1128 YYYDKSIDFYA
+1128 YYYDNSIDFYA

-1153 LTGQNSA
+1153 FTGQNST

-1173 DAPQSNTII
+1173 DAPQSDTII

-1210 HYEAQKIYITG
+1210 HYEAQKIYITA

-1284 AQNKG
+1284 AQNGG

-1318 KFNAVNA
+1318 KFNAKNA
-1325 ISFTNSSNL
+1325 ISFTNSTNL
-1334 SSGLYQI
+1334 SSGLYQMQ
-1341 SAKSVLFDNSNL
+1341 AKSVSFDNSNL

-1364 NAISLSQNASINA
+1364 NAINLSQNASINA

-1383 ELSGDLNLNDTS
+1383 ELQGDLNLNDTS
-1395 SLNLNQSAINVSNN
+1395 SLNLNQSTINVSNN

-1416 SLIASNGSHLNFNGA
+1416 SLIASNNAHINFNGTT
-1431 VNFNSANITTS
+1431 NFNSANITTS
-1442 LSDSSIVFK
+1442 LNHSSIVFK

-1459 FNLSNNSFLD
+1459 FNLSNNSSLD

-1482 NFYNNAFSQSPITFH
+1482 NFYDNAFSQSPITFH

-1515 NNSSVLN
+1515 NSSSVLN
-1522 LKNSQLV
+1522 LKNSELI

-1554 YNIIQADMNSN
+1554 YNIIQVGMNSN

-1570 SFFGMRINDGIYDAK
+1570 SFFGMRISDGIYDAK

-1681 NNNLTSES
+1681 NNNLSSES

-1698 QGNPISA
+1698 QGNPIST
-1705 LHVYNKGYNFNNIK
+1705 LHIYNKGYNFSNIK

-1743 SLSNLKGDA
+1743 SLSGLKGDA

-1776 NSVVQNFNNGALII
+1776 NSVVQNFNNGALIV

-1797 TNTNSTVVFGG
+1797 TNTNSAVVFGG

-1885 ANIVSSQTDGIFSM
+1885 VNIVSSQTDGIFSM

-1940 GSGSVIG
+1940 GSNSVIG
-1947 GYLTPEQKNQTL
+1947 GHLTPEQKNQTL

-2050 DIVKPSEA
+2050 DIVKPSKA
-2058 LQNDVVA
+2058 LQNDVMA
-2065 LGKQMIGEFLGQDML
+2065 LGKQMIGEFLGQDTL

-2097 KVLAAKGLGPIYEQ
+2097 KVLAAKGLGSIYEQ

-2127 PYGLSQVWQR
+2127 PYGLSQVWQK

-2159 GGTLSFNAGNSLIFA
+2159 GGALSFNAGNSLIFA

-2182 NHSGTLNLLSNQVS
+2182 NHFGTLQLLSDQVS

-2211 NAANNNVSVSQG
+2211 NAGSNNISVSQG

-2230 CVQQSDPI
+2230 CAHQSDP
-2238 TTNTANPCALSA
+2238 TTANIANPCALSA
-2250 QSANGAS
+2250 QSANGTS
-2257 SNNASN
+2257 SSNASN

-2275 LMVTANDF
+2275 LIITANDF

-2299 IKGSANIKNLYLYN
+2299 IKGSANVKNLYLYN

-2334 SFVTNNL
+2334 SFMANNL

-2347 NNNATQKI
+2347 NNNATRKI
-2355 GVLQNLVI
+2355 EVLQNLTI

-2398 APLIQAEGIINLNT
+2398 TPLIQAEGIINLNT
-2412 TQTPFINVNNSM
+2412 TQTPFMNVNNSM
-2424 ANNTTYTLLKSSRYI
+2424 ANNTTYTLLKSRRYI
-2439 DYNINPNSLQSYLKL
+2439 DYNINPNSLQSYLNL

-2491 LPNSNNASPNNILSL
+2491 LPNSNNAHQNNILSL
-2506 SVLHNQVKM
+2506 SVLYDQIKM
-2515 SYGDKVMDFTPPTL
+2515 SYGNKVMDFTPPTL

-2544 IEAIGGNNAIKWL
+2544 IESVGGDNAIKWL
-2557 STLMIKTKENPLFAP
+2557 STLMMETKENPLFAP
-2572 IYLEN
+2572 IYLKN
-2577 HSLNEILDATKD
+2577 HSLHEILGVAKD
-2589 LQNTASLISNPN
+2589 LLNTASLISNPN

-2617 QTSRLTKLSDFRAR
+2617 QTSRLTKLSDFRSR
-2631 EGESNFSERLLELKN
+2631 EGESDFSERLLELKN
-2646 KRFSDPNPS
+2646 KRFSDPNPG
-2655 EIFVKY
+2655 EVFVKY
-2661 SQPNKHPNN
+2661 SPPNKHQNN
-2670 LWVQGVGGASFIS
+2670 LWVQGIGGASFIS
-2683 GGNGTLYGLNVGYD
+2683 GGNGTLYGLNAGYD

-2720 MRSLGNNVDVGMY
+2720 MHSLANNVDVGMY

-2752 GNASH
+2752 GNASN

-2762 SLLSVLNQRYNYNT
+2762 SLLSVLNQRYSYNT

-2799 PQVGLSYHFIGLSGM
+2799 PQVGLSYHFMGLSGM
-2814 KGKMQNPAYQQFVM
+2814 KSKMNDVAYKQFLM

-2866 LIKAKGD
+2866 LIKSKGD
-2873 NMVRFVGENTLL
+2873 NVVRFMGENTLL
-2885 YRKGEIFNTFASVI
+2885 YRKGEVFNTFASVI

-2923 YQDLN
+2923 YQDIN

>member
-1 MKQFKKKP
+1 MKKFKKKP
-9 KKIKRSQKIILK
+9 KSIKRSHQKTILK
-21 RPLWLMPL
+21 RPLWLAPL

-56 VCVHRPWYALW
+56 VCVHHPWYALW

-144 FNLGANSGNSFTSWY
+144 FNLGASSGNSFTSWY

-203 KVTINSNINAYKTS
+203 KVNINSNISAFKTS
-217 QVNIGNANSAITIN
+217 QVNIGNANSVITIG

-243 AKIGSGA
+243 ARVGVGA
-250 NCSSSGPSYSFK
+250 NCSNSGPSYSFK
-262 GTTSATNT
+262 GTTNATNT
-270 TFSNAS
+270 AFSNAS
-276 GSFTFEESANFSGAK
+276 GSFTFEENATFSGAK
-291 LNGGAFTFNKG
+291 WNGGAFTFNKE
-302 FNATNNTAFNSGSF
+302 FNATNNTAFSSGSF
-316 TFKGTSSFNNATFSN
+316 TFKGTSSFNGANFSD
-331 ASYTFDNQATF
+331 ASYTFNDQATF

-349 GTFTFNNQSN
+349 GTFTFNNQN
-359 PTNSAQH
+359 NQSAQH
-366 PQILFENSSFNGG
+366 PQI
-379 IFTFNNQT
+379 Q
-387 NPTNSAQHPQILFE
+387 

-407 STTTLKGSATF
+407 SAITLKGSATF
-418 EQAFNNSNHQLT
+418 EQAFNNSNHQLMV
-430 IQNASFDN
+430 QSASFNN
-438 ATFNNTGK
+438 ANFSNTGK
-446 ITIEKDASFNNTS
+446 ITINENASFNDTTFNTS
-459 FNTPVDTN
+459 INTN
-467 NMSVTG
+467 NMTITG

-492 SSKITLAQGATFN
+492 SSQVTLAQGTTFN
-505 LTSLGSEKSVTILNS
+505 LTSLGDKNSVTILNS

-526 NHLLNHALN
+526 NNLLNHALN

-542 TTESSSK
+542 TNESSSK

-569 LLSEN
+569 LLSAN
-574 AATPK
+574 AVASKPA
-579 NTDSSPSAPTKD
+579 DSSLSKSSSNPA
-591 SPQVYQVGYKIGDT
+591 QVYQVGYKIGDT
-605 IYKLQETFSPN
+605 IYKLQETFSHN

-629 PPPTI
+629 PPPVI
-634 SGSQFDLSAS
+634 SGSKFDLSAS
-644 NYINANM
+644 NYINANT
-651 PWYDHKYYIP
+651 PWYDHKSYIP

-688 QTFSTNGS
+688 QTFSASNS

-702 NATWTGNSVSSSGTV
+702 NSTWTDHNVSSSGTV
-717 SFGDTSGSAL
+717 SFGDTSGSTL

-734 PYYQCIGTTNGAYSA
+734 PYYQCTGTTDGTYSA

-771 LVFNGVDSINIAN
+771 LIFNGVDSVNIAN

-792 GAYSSSMTF
+792 GIYSSSMTF
-801 STQNMDSSQNL
+801 STQSMDNSQNFK
-812 NGLNANGKL
+812 GLNPNGTL
-821 SVYGATFTNQAKDG
+821 SVYGTTFTNQAKDG

-842 QATFENTNFNG
+842 QAVFENTNFNG
-853 GSYQFSGDSLNFSN
+853 GSYQFNGDSLNFSN

-885 NNANFNNSASFNFNN
+885 DNANFNNSASFNFNN

-929 TNSDGS
+929 ANGS
-935 QNTAN
+935 QNNAN

-945 SVNIAGNATFDNMAF
+945 SVNISGNATFDNVVF
-960 NGPTNTSVK
+960 NSPTNMSVK

-986 SFGDGMI
+986 SFGDGTI
-993 NFSAH
+993 TFNAH

-1003 GEAITNGNPIT
+1003 AEAITNGNPIT

-1041 GASSEKLVSSAGNG
+1041 GANSEKLVSSAGNG
-1055 IYDVVYSFNNQTYNF
+1055 VYDVVYSFNNQTYNF
-1070 QEVFSPNSISIRRL
+1070 QEIFSPNSISIRRL

-1091 YVDMEKSDHLYYQ
+1091 YMDMEKSDHLYYQ

-1113 PNSYNNNLGNLNNTI
+1113 PNSYNNNLGNSNNTI
-1128 YYYDKSIDFYA
+1128 YYYDNSIDFYA

-1153 LTGQNSA
+1153 FTGQNSA
-1160 IVFGAKNIWTNAS
+1160 IVFGAKSIWTNAS

-1241 LQGILLTNA
+1241 IQGILLTNA

-1264 NFISNSANIQAQNSY
+1264 NFTSNSANIQAQNSY

-1284 AQNKG
+1284 AQNGG

-1318 KFNAVNA
+1318 KFNAKNA
-1325 ISFTNSSNL
+1325 ISFTNSTNL
-1334 SSGLYQI
+1334 SSGLYQMQ
-1341 SAKSVLFDNSNL
+1341 AKSVSFDNSNL

-1364 NAISLSQNASINA
+1364 NAINLSQNASINA

-1383 ELSGDLNLNDTS
+1383 ELQGDLNLNDTS
-1395 SLNLNQSAINVSNN
+1395 SLNLNQSTINVSNN

-1416 SLIASNGSHLNFNGA
+1416 SLIASNNAHINFNGA

-1442 LSDSSIVFK
+1442 LNHSSIVFK
-1451 GASSLGGQ
+1451 GAISLGGQ
-1459 FNLSNNSFLD
+1459 FNLSNNSSLD

-1482 NFYNNAFSQSPITFH
+1482 NFYDNAFSQSPITFH

-1554 YNIIQADMNSN
+1554 YNIIQAGMNSN

-1570 SFFGMRINDGIYDAK
+1570 NFFGMRISDGIYDAI

-1593 PLNNA
+1593 PLNNS

-1621 NTLYNIGSEIFNYQK
+1621 NTLYNISSEVFNYQK

-1644 YSYSDDAQGVF
+1644 YSYSDDAEGVF

-1661 KGYYNPNQSYQASG
+1661 KGYYNPNQSYQANG

-1689 SVISQTYNA
+1689 SIISQTYNA

-1705 LHVYNKGYNFNNIK
+1705 LHVYNKGYNFSNIK

-1743 SLSNLKGDA
+1743 SLSGLNPDV

-1758 LITPSDWKNIN
+1758 LITPDDWKNIN

-1776 NSVVQNFNNGALII
+1776 NSVVQNFNNGALIV

-1797 TNTNSTVVFGG
+1797 TNTNSAVVFGG

-1925 INKAGGLGNLIVNTL
+1925 INKAGGLGNLIADTL
-1940 GSGSVIG
+1940 GSDSVIG
-1947 GYLTPEQKNQTL
+1947 GHLTPEQKNQTL

-2050 DIVKPSEA
+2050 DIVKPSSA
-2058 LQNDVVA
+2058 LQNDVMA
-2065 LGKQMIGEFLGQDML
+2065 LGKQMIGEFLGQDTL

-2127 PYGLSQVWQR
+2127 PYGLSQVWQK

-2159 GGTLSFNAGNSLIFA
+2159 GGALSFNAGNSLIFA
-2174 GNNHIAFT
+2174 GNNHISFT
-2182 NHSGTLNLLSNQVS
+2182 NHAGALQLLSNQVS
-2196 NINITTLDASNGLKI
+2196 NINITTLNASNGLKI
-2211 NAANNNVSVSQG
+2211 NATNNNVSVSQG
-2223 NLFINAS
+2223 NLFISAS
-2230 CVQQSDPI
+2230 CVEQNNP
-2238 TTNTANPCALSA
+2238 TTANIANPCTLSA

-2257 SNNASN
+2257 SSDASN
-2263 NAPIALNNNDES
+2263 NAQIALNNNDES

-2294 VDFSK
+2294 VDLSK

-2334 SFVTNNL
+2334 SFTANNL

-2347 NNNATQKI
+2347 NNNATRKI
-2355 GVLQNLVI
+2355 EVLQNLTI

-2376 EVGGALNNFGA
+2376 EVGGALNNSGA

-2398 APLIQAEGIINLNT
+2398 TPLIQAEGIINLNT
-2412 TQTPFINVNNSM
+2412 TQTPFMNINNSM

-2491 LPNSNNASPNNILSL
+2491 LPNSNNAHQNNILSL
-2506 SVLHNQVKM
+2506 SVLYNQVKM

-2544 IEAIGGNNAIKWL
+2544 IEAVGGNNAIKWL
-2557 STLMIKTKENPLFAP
+2557 STLMMETKENPLFAP

-2577 HSLNEILDATKD
+2577 HSLNEILGVAKD
-2589 LQNTASLISNPN
+2589 LLNTASLISNPN

-2612 ASYTQ
+2612 AGYTQ
-2617 QTSRLTKLSDFRAR
+2617 QTSRLTKLSDFRSR
-2631 EGESNFSERLLELKN
+2631 EGESDFSERLLELKN
-2646 KRFSDPNPS
+2646 KRFSDPNPG
-2655 EIFVKY
+2655 EVFVKY
-2661 SQPNKHPNN
+2661 SQLSKHQNN
-2670 LWVQGVGGASFIS
+2670 LWAQGIGGASFIS

-2720 MRSLGNNVDVGMY
+2720 MHSLANNVDVGMY

-2752 GNASH
+2752 GNASN

-2762 SLLSVLNQRYNYNT
+2762 PLLSVLNQRYSYNT

-2814 KGKMQNPAYQQFVM
+2814 KGKMNDAAYKQFLM

-2866 LIKAKGD
+2866 LIKSKGD

-2885 YRKGEIFNTFASVI
+2885 YRKGEVFNTFASVI
-2899 TGGEMHLWRLMYVN
+2899 TGGEMHLWRLVYVN

-2923 YQDLN
+2923 YQDIN

>member
-1 MKQFKKKP
+1 
-9 KKIKRSQKIILK
+9 
-21 RPLWLMPL
+21 MPL

-34 ASGVYADGTDILGLS
+34 ASGVYANNLWDLLNPKVGGEYVHWVKGSQYCAWWEFAGCLKNV
-49 WGEKSQK
+49 WGANHKG
-56 VCVHRPWYALW
+56 YDA
-67 SCDKWEEKTQQFTGN
+67 
-82 QLITKTWAGGNAAN
+82 GNAAN
-96 YYHSQNNQDITANLK
+96 YLSSQNYQAISVGSGNET
-111 NDNGT
+111 GT
-116 YFLSGLYNYT
+116 YSLSGFTNYV
-126 GGEYN
+126 
-131 GGNLDIELGSNAT
+131 GGNLTI
-144 FNLGANSGNSFTSWY
+144 NLGNSVVLDLSGSNSFTSY
-159 PNGHT
+159 QGYNQGKDDVSFNVGAINLNG
-164 NVTFS
+164 
-169 AGTINVNNSV
+169 AL

-203 KVTINSNINAYKTS
+203 KVNINSNISTFKTS
-217 QVNIGNANSAITIN
+217 QVNIGNANSAITIG

-243 AKIGSGA
+243 ASVGVGA
-250 NCSSSGPSYSFK
+250 NCSTSGPSYSFK
-262 GTTSATNT
+262 GTTNATNT
-270 TFSNAS
+270 AFSNAS
-276 GSFTFEESANFSGAK
+276 GSFTFEENATFSGAK

-302 FNATNNTAFNSGSF
+302 FSATNNTAFNSGSF
-316 TFKGTSSFNNATFSN
+316 NFKGASSFNGANFNNA
-331 ASYTFDNQATF
+331 AYTFNHQAAF

-349 GTFTFNNQSN
+349 GTFTFNNQ
-359 PTNSAQH
+359 
-366 PQILFENSSFNGG
+366 
-379 IFTFNNQT
+379 NNQT
-387 NPTNSAQHPQILFE
+387 NNAQHPQILFE

-407 STTTLKGSATF
+407 NATTLKGF
-418 EQAFNNSNHQLT
+418 VNFQQAFNNSNHQLT
-430 IQNASFDN
+430 MQNASFNN
-438 ATFNNTGK
+438 AHFNNTGK
-446 ITIEKDASFNNTS
+446 ITINESASFNDTTFNTS
-459 FNTPVDTN
+459 VDTN
-467 NMSVTG
+467 NMTITG

-492 SSKITLAQGATFN
+492 SSQVTLAQGTTFN
-505 LTSLGSEKSVTILNS
+505 LTNLGSEKSVTILNS

-526 NHLLNHALN
+526 NNLLNHALN
-535 SLTNALK
+535 SLTSALK
-542 TTESSSK
+542 TNESSSD
-549 PQSFAQGLWDMI
+549 PQSFTQGLWDMI

-569 LLSEN
+569 LLNEN
-574 AATPK
+574 IAASKP
-579 NTDSSPSAPTKD
+579 TDSPPSKSSTN
-591 SPQVYQVGYKIGDT
+591 STQVYQVGYKIGDT

-629 PPPTI
+629 PPPVI
-634 SGSQFDLSAS
+634 SGSKFDLSAS
-644 NYINANM
+644 NYINADM

-688 QTFSTNGS
+688 QTFSASNS

-702 NATWTGNSVSSSGTV
+702 DSTWTDHNVSSSGTV

-734 PYYQCIGTTNGAYSA
+734 PYYQCTGTTDGTYSA

-771 LVFNGVDSINIAN
+771 LVFNGIDSVNIAN

-792 GAYSSSMTF
+792 GIYSSSMTF
-801 STQNMDSSQNL
+801 STQSMDSSQNL
-812 NGLNANGKL
+812 NNLNANGTL
-821 SVYGATFTNQAKDG
+821 LVYGTTFTNQAKDA

-853 GSYQFSGDSLNFSN
+853 GSYQFNGDSLNFLN

-885 NNANFNNSASFNFNN
+885 NNANFNDSASFNFNN
-900 SNATTSF
+900 SSATTSF

-929 TNSDGS
+929 ANGS
-935 QNTAN
+935 QNNAN

-945 SVNIAGNATFDNMAF
+945 SVNISGNATFDNVVF
-960 NGPTNTSVK
+960 NSPTNTSVK

-986 SFGDGMI
+986 SFGDGTI
-993 NFSAH
+993 TFNAH

-1003 GEAITNGNPIT
+1003 DEAITNGNPIT

-1041 GASSEKLVSSAGNG
+1041 GASSEKLVSSMGNG
-1055 IYDVVYSFNNQTYNF
+1055 VYDVVYSFNNQTYNF
-1070 QEVFSPNSISIRRL
+1070 QEIFSPNSISIRRL

-1091 YVDMEKSDHLYYQ
+1091 YMDMEKSDHLYYQ

-1113 PNSYNNNLGNLNNTI
+1113 PNSYNNNLGNSNNTI

-1153 LTGQNSA
+1153 FTGQNSA
-1160 IVFGAKNIWTNAS
+1160 IVFGAKSIWTDAS
-1173 DAPQSNTII
+1173 DAPQSNAII

-1279 FIDDT
+1279 FIDDS
-1284 AQNKG
+1284 AQNGG

-1304 SSFRGYVGQTQSVF
+1304 SSFRGYVGKTQSVF
-1318 KFNAVNA
+1318 KFNAANA
-1325 ISFTNSSNL
+1325 INFTNSTNL
-1334 SSGLYQI
+1334 SSGLYQMQ
-1341 SAKSVLFDNSNL
+1341 AKSVLFDNSNL

-1364 NAISLSQNASINA
+1364 NAINLSQNASINA

-1383 ELSGDLNLNDTS
+1383 ELQGDLNLNDTS
-1395 SLNLNQSAINVSNN
+1395 SLNLNQSTINVSNN
-1409 ATINDYA
+1409 AAINDYA
-1416 SLIASNGSHLNFNGA
+1416 SLVVNDGSRLNFNGA

-1442 LSDSSIVFK
+1442 LNDSSIVFK
-1451 GASSLGGQ
+1451 GAISLGGQ
-1459 FNLSNNSFLD
+1459 FNLSNNSSLD

-1482 NFYNNAFSQSPITFH
+1482 NFYDNAFSQSPITFH

-1554 YNIIQADMNSN
+1554 YNIIQAGMSSN

-1570 SFFGMRINDGIYDAK
+1570 NFFGMRISDGIYDAI

-1621 NTLYNIGSEIFNYQK
+1621 NTLYNIGSEVFNYQK

-1644 YSYSDDAQGVF
+1644 YSYSDDAEGVF
-1655 YLTSSV
+1655 YLTSNV
-1661 KGYYNPNQSYQASG
+1661 KGYYNPNQSYQANG

-1681 NNNLTSES
+1681 NNDLTSES
-1689 SVISQTYNA
+1689 SIISQTYNA
-1698 QGNPISA
+1698 QGNPIIA
-1705 LHVYNKGYNFNNIK
+1705 LHIYNKGYNFNNIK
-1719 ALGQMALKLYPEIKK
+1719 VLGQMALKLYPEIKK

-1743 SLSNLKGDA
+1743 SLSDLNSDA
-1752 LNQLTK
+1752 LNELTK
-1758 LITPSDWKNIN
+1758 LITPDDWKNIN

-1776 NSVVQNFNNGALII
+1776 NSVVQNFNNGALIV

-1797 TNTNSTVVFGG
+1797 TDTNSAVVFGG

-1925 INKAGGLGNLIVNTL
+1925 INKAGGLGNLIADVL
-1940 GSGSVIG
+1940 GSDSVIG
-1947 GYLTPEQKNQTL
+1947 RHLTPEQKNQTL

-2050 DIVKPSEA
+2050 DIVKPSKA
-2058 LQNDVVA
+2058 LQSDVVA
-2065 LGKQMIGEFLGQDML
+2065 LGKQMIGEFLGQDAL

-2087 QNQQIKSVLD
+2087 QNQEIKSVLN

-2116 IPNLG
+2116 MPNLG

-2159 GGTLSFNAGNSLIFA
+2159 GGALSFNAGNSLIFA
-2174 GNNHIAFT
+2174 GNNHISFT
-2182 NHSGTLNLLSNQVS
+2182 NHAGTLQLLSDQVS
-2196 NINITTLDASNGLKI
+2196 NINITTLNASNGLKI

-2230 CVQQSDPI
+2230 CTQQSEPT
-2238 TTNTANPCALSA
+2238 TTNATNPCLLST
-2250 QSANGAS
+2250 QSVNGAS
-2257 SNNASN
+2257 SNKASN

-2275 LMVTANDF
+2275 LIITANDF

-2299 IKGSANIKNLYLYN
+2299 IKGSATIKNLYLYN
-2313 NAQFQANNL
+2313 NAQFQADNL

-2334 SFVTNNL
+2334 NFVTNNL

-2347 NNNATQKI
+2347 NNNATRKI
-2355 GVLQNLVI
+2355 EVLQNLTI
-2363 ASNASLSTGIYGL
+2363 ASNASLSTGVYGL
-2376 EVGGALNNFGA
+2376 EVGGALNHFGA
-2387 IHFNLENIQTP
+2387 IHFNLENIQTLT
-2398 APLIQAEGIINLNT
+2398 PLIQAEGIINLNT

-2461 GNHIEEKNGVLTYLG
+2461 GNHIEEKNGALTYLG

-2491 LPNSNNASPNNILSL
+2491 LPSSNNAHQNNILSL
-2506 SVLHNQVKM
+2506 SVLHNQIKM
-2515 SYGDKVMDFTPPTL
+2515 SYGDKAMDFTPPTL

-2544 IEAIGGNNAIKWL
+2544 IEAVGGNNAIKWL
-2557 STLMIKTKENPLFAP
+2557 STLMMETKENPLFAP

-2577 HSLNEILDATKD
+2577 HSLNEILGVAKD
-2589 LQNTASLISNPN
+2589 LLNTASLISNPN

-2612 ASYTQ
+2612 AGYTQ

-2631 EGESNFSERLLELKN
+2631 EGESDFSERLLELKN
-2646 KRFSDPNPS
+2646 KRFSDPNPGGV
-2655 EIFVKY
+2655 FVKY
-2661 SQPNKHPNN
+2661 SQLSKHSNN
-2670 LWVQGVGGASFIS
+2670 LWVQGIGGASFIS
-2683 GGNGTLYGLNVGYD
+2683 GGNGTLYGLNAGYD
-2697 RLVKNVILGGYVAYG
+2697 RLIKNVILGGYVAYG

-2720 MRSLGNNVDVGMY
+2720 MHSLANNVDVGVY

-2752 GNASH
+2752 GNANN

-2762 SLLSVLNQRYNYNT
+2762 PLLSVLNQRYNYNT

-2799 PQVGLSYHFIGLSGM
+2799 PQVGLSYYFIGLSGM
-2814 KGKMQNPAYQQFVM
+2814 KGKMNDATYKQFLM

-2866 LIKAKGD
+2866 LIKSKGG

-2885 YRKGEIFNTFASVI
+2885 YRKGEVFNTFMSVV

-2923 YQDLN
+2923 YQDIN

>member
-1 MKQFKKKP
+1 MKKFKKKP
-9 KKIKRSQKIILK
+9 KKITRNQKIILK
-21 RPLWLMPL
+21 RPLWLAPL

-34 ASGVYADGTDILGLS
+34 ASGVYANGTDILGLS

-67 SCDKWEEKTQQFTGN
+67 DCDRWEEKTQQFTGN

-126 GGEYN
+126 GGENN
-131 GGNLDIELGSNAT
+131 GGNLNIELGSNAT
-144 FNLGANSGNSFTSWY
+144 FDLGAQSGNSFTSWY

-169 AGTINVNNSV
+169 AGTINVDNSV

-203 KVTINSNINAYKTS
+203 QVNIHSNISAFKTS
-217 QVNIGNANSAITIN
+217 QVNIGNANSAITIG

-243 AKIGSGA
+243 ARVGVGA
-250 NCSSSGPSYSFK
+250 NCSTSGPSYSFK
-262 GTTSATNT
+262 GTTNATNT
-270 TFSNAS
+270 AFSNTN
-276 GSFTFEESANFSGAK
+276 GSFTFNENATFSGAK
-291 LNGGAFTFNKG
+291 LNGGAFTFNKE

-316 TFKGTSSFNNATFSN
+316 NFKGASSFNGANFNNAT
-331 ASYTFDNQATF
+331 YTFNNQATF

-349 GTFTFNNQSN
+349 GTFTFNNQ
-359 PTNSAQH
+359 
-366 PQILFENSSFNGG
+366 
-379 IFTFNNQT
+379 NNQ
-387 NPTNSAQHPQILFE
+387 SAQHPQILFE

-407 STTTLKGSATF
+407 NATTLKGF
-418 EQAFNNSNHQLT
+418 VDFQQAFNNSNHQLMM
-430 IQNASFDN
+430 QNASFNN
-438 ATFNNTGK
+438 ANFNNTGK
-446 ITIEKDASFNNTS
+446 ITINESASFNDTTFNTS
-459 FNTPVDTN
+459 INTS
-467 NMSVTG
+467 NMTITG

-492 SSKITLAQGATFN
+492 SSQVTLTQGTTFN
-505 LTSLGSEKSVTILNS
+505 LTSLGGKNSVTILNS

-542 TTESSSK
+542 TNESSSD

-569 LLSEN
+569 LLSAN
-574 AATPK
+574 IATSKPA
-579 NTDSSPSAPTKD
+579 DSSPSKSSTN
-591 SPQVYQVGYKIGDT
+591 STQVYQVGYKIGGI
-605 IYKLQETFSPN
+605 IYKLQETFSHN

-629 PPPTI
+629 PPPVI
-634 SGSQFDLSAS
+634 SGSKFDLSAS
-644 NYINANM
+644 NYINSDT
-651 PWYDHKYYIP
+651 PWYDHKSYIP

-688 QTFSTNGS
+688 QTFSANGS
-696 NLVIGY
+696 NLVVGY
-702 NATWTGNSVSSSGTV
+702 NSTWTDHNVSSSDTV

-734 PYYQCIGTTNGAYSA
+734 PYYQCTGTTNGTYSA

-771 LVFNGVDSINIAN
+771 LVFNGVDSVNIAN

-792 GAYSSSMTF
+792 GIYSSSMTF
-801 STQNMDSSQNL
+801 STQGMDNSQNL
-812 NGLNANGKL
+812 NGLNPNGTL
-821 SVYGATFTNQAKDG
+821 SVYGTTFTNQAKDG

-842 QATFENTNFNG
+842 QAVFENTNFNG

-885 NNANFNNSASFNFNN
+885 DNANFNNSASFNFNN

-917 LQIAGNAVFGNS
+917 LQIAGSAVFGNS
-929 TNSDGS
+929 NNGS
-935 QNTAN
+935 QNNAN

-945 SVNIAGNATFDNMAF
+945 SVNISGNATFDNVVF
-960 NGPTNTSVK
+960 NSPTNMSVK

-986 SFGDGMI
+986 SFGDGTI
-993 NFSAH
+993 IFNAH

-1041 GASSEKLVSSAGNG
+1041 GASSEKLISSVGNG
-1055 IYDVVYSFNNQTYNF
+1055 VYDVVYSFNNQTYNF
-1070 QEVFSPNSISIRRL
+1070 QEIFSQNSISIRRL

-1091 YVDMEKSDHLYYQ
+1091 YMDMEKSDHLYYQ

-1113 PNSYNNNLGNLNNTI
+1113 PNSYNNNLGNSNNTI
-1128 YYYDKSIDFYA
+1128 YYYDNSIDFYA

-1153 LTGQNSA
+1153 FTGQNSA
-1160 IVFGAKNIWTNAS
+1160 IVFGAKSIWTNAS

-1182 RFGDNKGAGSNDASG
+1182 RFGDNKGVGSNDASG

-1210 HYEAQKIYITG
+1210 HYEAQRIYITG

-1279 FIDDT
+1279 FIDDS
-1284 AQNKG
+1284 AQNGG

-1318 KFNAVNA
+1318 KFNAANA
-1325 ISFTNSSNL
+1325 INFTNSTNL
-1334 SSGLYQI
+1334 SSGLYQMQ
-1341 SAKSVLFDNSNL
+1341 AKSVSFDNSNL

-1364 NAISLSQNASINA
+1364 NAINLSQNASISA

-1383 ELSGDLNLNDTS
+1383 ELQGDLNLNDTS
-1395 SLNLNQSAINVSNN
+1395 SLNLNQSTINISNN

-1416 SLIASNGSHLNFNGA
+1416 SLIASNNAHINFNGA

-1442 LSDSSIVFK
+1442 LNDSSIVFK
-1451 GASSLGGQ
+1451 GSISLGGQ
-1459 FNLSNNSFLD
+1459 FNLSNNSSLD
-1469 FQGSSAITSNTAF
+1469 FQGSSAITSNTVF
-1482 NFYNNAFSQSPITFH
+1482 NFYDSAFSQSPVTFH

-1554 YNIIQADMNSN
+1554 YNIIQAGMNHN

-1570 SFFGMRINDGIYDAK
+1570 NFFGMRINDGVYDAI

-1621 NTLYNIGSEIFNYQK
+1621 NTLYNIGSEVFNYQK
-1636 VYNNANGV
+1636 VYHNANGV
-1644 YSYSDDAQGVF
+1644 YSYSDDAEGVF
-1655 YLTSSV
+1655 YLTSNV

-1705 LHVYNKGYNFNNIK
+1705 LHIYNKGYSFNNIK

-1743 SLSNLKGDA
+1743 SLSDLNSDA

-1758 LITPSDWKNIN
+1758 LITPNDWKNIN
-1769 ELIDNAN
+1769 EFIDNAN
-1776 NSVVQNFNNGALII
+1776 NSVVQNFNNGTLIV
-1790 GATKIGQ
+1790 GAAKIGQ
-1797 TNTNSTVVFGG
+1797 TNTNSAVVFGG

-1871 SVTFNSQTS
+1871 SVTFNSKTS
-1880 LILNQ
+1880 LVLNQ
-1885 ANIVSSQTDGIFSM
+1885 ANIASSQTDGLFSM

-1925 INKAGGLGNLIVNTL
+1925 INKAGGLGNLIADML
-1940 GSGSVIG
+1940 GSDSVIG
-1947 GYLTPEQKNQTL
+1947 GHLTPEQKNQTL

-2058 LQNDVVA
+2058 LQSDVAA
-2065 LGKQMIGEFLGQDML
+2065 LGKQMIGEFLGQDVL

-2097 KVLAAKGLGPIYEQ
+2097 KVLAAKGLGSVYEQ

-2116 IPNLG
+2116 MPNLG

-2127 PYGLSQVWQR
+2127 PYGLSQVWQK
-2137 GDFSFNA
+2137 GDFNFNA

-2159 GGTLSFNAGNSLIFA
+2159 GGTLSFNAGDTLIFA
-2174 GNNHIAFT
+2174 GNNRISFT
-2182 NHSGTLNLLSNQVS
+2182 NHAGVLNLLSNQVS
-2196 NINITTLDASNGLKI
+2196 NINITTLNASNGLKI

-2230 CVQQSDPI
+2230 CVGQSDS
-2238 TTNTANPCALSA
+2238 TTANIANPCVLST

-2257 SNNASN
+2257 SNSASN
-2263 NAPIALNNNDES
+2263 NAQIALNNNDES

-2334 SFVTNNL
+2334 SFTTNNL

-2347 NNNATQKI
+2347 NNNATRKI
-2355 GVLQNLVI
+2355 EVLHNLTI
-2363 ASNASLSTGIYGL
+2363 ASNASLSTGVYGL

-2398 APLIQAEGIINLNT
+2398 TPLIQAEGIINLNT

-2439 DYNINPNSLQSYLKL
+2439 DYNINPNSLQSYLNL

-2461 GNHIEEKNGVLTYLG
+2461 GNRIEEKNGVLTYLG

-2491 LPNSNNASPNNILSL
+2491 LPDSNNAHQNNILSL
-2506 SVLHNQVKM
+2506 SVLHNQIKM
-2515 SYGDKVMDFTPPTL
+2515 SYGTKVMDFTPPTL

-2544 IEAIGGNNAIKWL
+2544 IEAVGGNNAIKWL
-2557 STLMIKTKENPLFAP
+2557 STLMMETKENPLFAP
-2572 IYLEN
+2572 IYLKN
-2577 HSLNEILDATKD
+2577 HSLNEILGVAKD
-2589 LQNTASLISNPN
+2589 LLNTASLISNPN
-2601 FRDNATNLLEL
+2601 FRNNATNLLEL

-2631 EGESNFSERLLELKN
+2631 EGESDFSERLLELKN

-2655 EIFVKY
+2655 EVFVKY

-2670 LWVQGVGGASFIS
+2670 LWVQGIGGASFIS

-2720 MRSLGNNVDVGMY
+2720 MHSLANNVDVGMY

-2752 GNASH
+2752 GNASS

-2762 SLLSVLNQRYNYNT
+2762 SLLSVLNQRYSYNT

-2814 KGKMQNPAYQQFVM
+2814 KGKMNDAAYKKFLM

-2866 LIKAKGD
+2866 LIKSKGD
-2873 NMVRFVGENTLL
+2873 NVVRFVGENTLL
-2885 YRKGEIFNTFASVI
+2885 YRKGEVFNTFASVI

-2923 YQDLN
+2923 YQDIN

>member
-1 MKQFKKKP
+1 MKKFKKKL
-9 KKIKRSQKIILK
+9 KSIKRSQKIILK
-21 RPLWLMPL
+21 CPLWLAPL
-29 LIGGF
+29 LISGF

-56 VCVHRPWYALW
+56 VCVHHPWYALW
-67 SCDKWEEKTQQFTGN
+67 SCDKWEEKTQQYTGN

-144 FNLGANSGNSFTSWY
+144 FNLGASSGNSFTSWY

-203 KVTINSNINAYKTS
+203 KVNINSNISTYKTS
-217 QVNIGNANSAITIN
+217 QVNVGNANSVITIG

-243 AKIGSGA
+243 ASVGVGA
-250 NCSSSGPSYSFK
+250 NCSTSGPSYSFK
-262 GTTSATNT
+262 GTTNATNT

-276 GSFTFEESANFSGAK
+276 GSFTFEENATFSGAK
-291 LNGGAFTFNKG
+291 WNGGAFTFNKG
-302 FNATNNTAFNSGSF
+302 FSATNNTAFNSGSF
-316 TFKGTSSFNNATFSN
+316 TFKGTSSFNGASFSN
-331 ASYTFDNQATF
+331 ATYTFENQATF

-349 GTFTFNNQSN
+349 GTFTFNNQTN
-359 PTNSAQH
+359 PANSAQH
-366 PQILFENSSFNGG
+366 PQI
-379 IFTFNNQT
+379 Q
-387 NPTNSAQHPQILFE
+387 

-407 STTTLKGSATF
+407 NATTLKGSIIF
-418 EQAFNNSNHQLT
+418 QQAFNNSNHQLT
-430 IQNASFDN
+430 IQNASFNN

-446 ITIEKDASFNNTS
+446 ITIEKDASFNDTTFNTS
-459 FNTPVDTN
+459 VDAN

-473 SVTLSGKNDLKNG
+473 GVTLSGKNDLNNG

-492 SSKITLAQGATFN
+492 SSKITLTQGMTFN

-542 TTESSSK
+542 TNESPSK

-579 NTDSSPSAPTKD
+579 PANVSPSAPTKD

-605 IYKLQETFSPN
+605 IYKLQETFGPN

-629 PPPTI
+629 PPPVI
-634 SGSQFDLSAS
+634 NGSKFDLSAS
-644 NYINANM
+644 NYINADM
-651 PWYDHKYYIP
+651 PWYNHKYYIP

-688 QTFSTNGS
+688 QTFSASGS

-702 NATWTGNSVSSSGTV
+702 NSTWTDHNVSSSDTV

-734 PYYQCIGTTNGAYSA
+734 PYYQCTGTTNGTYSA

-771 LVFNGVDSINIAN
+771 LIFNGVDSINIAN
-784 ATITQHNA
+784 ATITQHKA
-792 GAYSSSMTF
+792 GIYSSSMTF
-801 STQNMDSSQNL
+801 STQNMDNSQNL
-812 NGLNANGKL
+812 NGLNANGTL
-821 SVYGATFTNQAKDG
+821 SVYGTTFTNEAKDG

-842 QATFENTNFNG
+842 QAVFENTNFNG

-872 SGSFEISAKNASF
+872 SGSFEISTKNASF
-885 NNANFNNSASFNFNN
+885 NNAHFNNSASFNFNN
-900 SNATTSF
+900 SSATTSF

-929 TNSDGS
+929 TNGS

-945 SVNIAGNATFDNMAF
+945 SVNISGNATFDNVVF
-960 NGPTNTSVK
+960 NSPTNTSVK

-986 SFGDGMI
+986 SFGDGTI
-993 NFSAH
+993 TFNAH

-1003 GEAITNGNPIT
+1003 GETITNGNPIT

-1041 GASSEKLVSSAGNG
+1041 GASSEKLVSSVGNG
-1055 IYDVVYSFNNQTYNF
+1055 VYDVVYSFNNQTYNF
-1070 QEVFSPNSISIRRL
+1070 QEVFSQNSISIRRL
-1084 GVGMVFD
+1084 GVSMVFD

-1113 PNSYNNNLGNLNNTI
+1113 PNSYNNNLGNANNTI
-1128 YYYDKSIDFYA
+1128 YYYDNSIDFYA

-1153 LTGQNSA
+1153 FTGQNSA
-1160 IVFGAKNIWTNAS
+1160 IVFGAKSIWTSLS
-1173 DAPQSNTII
+1173 DAPQSNAII

-1210 HYEAQKIYITG
+1210 NYEAQKIYITG

-1232 GGASLNFNG
+1232 GGASLNLNG

-1264 NFISNSANIQAQNSY
+1264 NFVSNSANIQAQNSY

-1284 AQNKG
+1284 AQNGG

-1318 KFNAVNA
+1318 KFNATNA
-1325 ISFTNSSNL
+1325 ISFTNSTNL
-1334 SSGLYQI
+1334 SSGLYQMQ
-1341 SAKSVLFDNSNL
+1341 AKSVLFDNSNL

-1364 NAISLSQNASINA
+1364 NAINLSQNASINA

-1383 ELSGDLNLNDTS
+1383 ELQGDLNLNDTS
-1395 SLNLNQSAINVSNN
+1395 SLNLNQSTINVSNN

-1416 SLIASNGSHLNFNGA
+1416 SLIVNDGSHLNFNGA

-1442 LSDSSIVFK
+1442 LNHSSIVFK
-1451 GASSLGGQ
+1451 GASSLEGQ
-1459 FNLSNNSFLD
+1459 FNLSNNSSLD

-1482 NFYNNAFSQSPITFH
+1482 NFYDNAFSQSPITFN

-1515 NNSSVLN
+1515 NNNSVLD

-1598 LKITESFKDNQL
+1598 LKITESFKNNQL

-1661 KGYYNPNQSYQASG
+1661 KGYYNPNQSYQANG

-1681 NNNLTSES
+1681 NNNLSSES

-1705 LHVYNKGYNFNNIK
+1705 LHVYNKGYDFNNIK

-1743 SLSNLKGDA
+1743 SLSDLKGDA

-1776 NSVVQNFNNGALII
+1776 NSVVQNFNNGALIV

-1797 TNTNSTVVFGG
+1797 TNTNSAVVFGG

-1919 EVAMQS
+1919 EVAVQS

-1940 GSGSVIG
+1940 GSDSVIG

-2050 DIVKPSEA
+2050 DIVKPSNA
-2058 LQNDVVA
+2058 LKNDVVA
-2065 LGKQMIGEFLGQDML
+2065 LGKQMIGEFLGQDTL

-2127 PYGLSQVWQR
+2127 PYGLSQVWQK
-2137 GDFSFNA
+2137 GDFNFNA

-2182 NHSGTLNLLSNQVS
+2182 NHFGTLNLLSNQVS

-2223 NLFINAS
+2223 DLFINAS
-2230 CVQQSDPI
+2230 CAQQSDP
-2238 TTNTANPCALSA
+2238 TAANATNPCTTA
-2250 QSANGAS
+2250 QNNAS
-2257 SNNASN
+2257 SSNASN

-2299 IKGSANIKNLYLYN
+2299 IKGSANVKNLYLYN

-2322 TISNQAVLEKNA
+2322 IISNQAVLEKNA

-2347 NNNATQKI
+2347 NNNATQRI
-2355 GVLQNLVI
+2355 EVLQNLVI
-2363 ASNASLSTGIYGL
+2363 ASNASLSTGVYGL

-2387 IHFNLENIQTP
+2387 IHFNLENSQTP
-2398 APLIQAEGIINLNT
+2398 VNPLIQAEGIINLNT

-2506 SVLHNQVKM
+2506 SVLHNQIKM
-2515 SYGDKVMDFTPPTL
+2515 SYGNKIMDFTPPTL

-2544 IEAIGGNNAIKWL
+2544 IEAIGGNSAIKWL

-2646 KRFSDPNPS
+2646 KRFSDPNPG
-2655 EIFVKY
+2655 EVFVKY
-2661 SQPNKHPNN
+2661 SQLSKHQNN

-2712 YSGFNGNI
+2712 YSDFNGNI

-2866 LIKAKGD
+2866 LIKSKGG
-2873 NMVRFVGENTLL
+2873 NTVRFVGENTLL

>member
-1 MKQFKKKP
+1 MKKFKKKP
-9 KKIKRSQKIILK
+9 KKITRNQKTILK
-21 RPLWLMPL
+21 RPLWLAPL

-34 ASGVYADGTDILGLS
+34 ASGVYANNLWDLLS
-49 WGEKSQK
+49 PKVGGEYVHWVKGSQYCAWWEIAGCLRNVWGANHKG
-56 VCVHRPWYALW
+56 YDA
-67 SCDKWEEKTQQFTGN
+67 
-82 QLITKTWAGGNAAN
+82 GNAAN
-96 YYHSQNNQDITANLK
+96 YLSSQKYQAISVGSGNET
-111 NDNGT
+111 GT
-116 YFLSGLYNYT
+116 YSLSGFTNYV
-126 GGEYN
+126 
-131 GGNLDIELGSNAT
+131 GGNLTIDLG
-144 FNLGANSGNSFTSWY
+144 NSVVLDLSGSNSFTSY
-159 PNGHT
+159 QDYNRGKDDVSFNVGAINLNG
-164 NVTFS
+164 
-169 AGTINVNNSV
+169 AL

-188 AGTHTGTAT
+188 ASTHTGTAT

-203 KVTINSNINAYKTS
+203 KVNIHSNISAFKTS
-217 QVNIGNANSAITIN
+217 QVNIGNANSTIIIG
-231 SVSLSGDTCSSL
+231 SVSLSGDVCSSSVSFG
-243 AKIGSGA
+243 AWA
-250 NCSSSGPSYSFK
+250 NCSTSGPSYSFK
-262 GTTSATNT
+262 GTTNATNT
-270 TFSNAS
+270 AFRNAS
-276 GSFTFEESANFSGAK
+276 GSFTFEENATFSGAK
-291 LNGGAFTFNKG
+291 LNGGTYTFNKE

-316 TFKGTSSFNNATFSN
+316 NFKGASSFNGANFNNAT
-331 ASYTFDNQATF
+331 YTFNNQATF

-349 GTFTFNNQSN
+349 GTFTFNNQN
-359 PTNSAQH
+359 NQSAQH
-366 PQILFENSSFNGG
+366 PQI
-379 IFTFNNQT
+379 Q
-387 NPTNSAQHPQILFE
+387 

-407 STTTLKGSATF
+407 NATTLKGF
-418 EQAFNNSNHQLT
+418 VDFQQAFNNSNHQLT
-430 IQNASFDN
+430 MQNASFNN
-438 ATFNNTGK
+438 ANFNNTGK
-446 ITIEKDASFNNTS
+446 ITINESASFNDTTFNTS
-459 FNTPVDTN
+459 VNTN
-467 NMSVTG
+467 NMTITG

-492 SSKITLAQGATFN
+492 SSQVTLTQGTTFN
-505 LTSLGSEKSVTILNS
+505 LTSLGDKNSVTILNS

-526 NHLLNHALN
+526 NNLLNHALN

-542 TTESSSK
+542 TSESSSD

-569 LLSEN
+569 LLSTN
-574 AATPK
+574 IAASKP
-579 NTDSSPSAPTKD
+579 TDSSPSKSSTN
-591 SPQVYQVGYKIGDT
+591 STQVYQVGYKIGDI
-605 IYKLQETFSPN
+605 IYKLQETFSHN

-629 PPPTI
+629 PPPVI
-634 SGSQFDLSAS
+634 SGSKFDLSAS
-644 NYINANM
+644 NYINSDT
-651 PWYDHKYYIP
+651 PWFDHKSYIP

-688 QTFSTNGS
+688 QTFSASGS
-696 NLVIGY
+696 NLVVGY
-702 NATWTGNSVSSSGTV
+702 NSTWTDHNVSSSDTV
-717 SFGDTSGSAL
+717 SFGDTSGSVL
-727 NGHCGPW
+727 NGQCGPW
-734 PYYQCIGTTNGAYSA
+734 PYYQCTGTTNGTYSA

-771 LVFNGVDSINIAN
+771 LVFNGVDSVNIAN

-792 GAYSSSMTF
+792 GIYSSSMTF
-801 STQNMDSSQNL
+801 STQGMDNSQNW
-812 NGLNANGKL
+812 NGLNPNGTL
-821 SVYGATFTNQAKDG
+821 SVYGTTFTNQAKDG

-842 QATFENTNFNG
+842 KATFENTNFNG

-872 SGSFEISAKNASF
+872 SGSFKISAKNASF
-885 NNANFNNSASFNFNN
+885 DNANFNNSASFNFNN

-929 TNSDGS
+929 NNGS
-935 QNTAN
+935 QNNAN

-945 SVNIAGNATFDNMAF
+945 SVNISGNATFDNVVF
-960 NGPTNTSVK
+960 NGPTNMSVK

-986 SFGDGMI
+986 SFGDGTI
-993 NFSAH
+993 TFNAH

-1041 GASSEKLVSSAGNG
+1041 GASSEKLVSSVGNG
-1055 IYDVVYSFNNQTYNF
+1055 VYDVVYSFNNQTYNF
-1070 QEVFSPNSISIRRL
+1070 QEIFSQNSISIRRL

-1091 YVDMEKSDHLYYQ
+1091 YMDMEKSDHLYYKDV
-1104 NALGFMTYM
+1104 AGFMTYM
-1113 PNSYNNNLGNLNNTI
+1113 PNSYNNNLGNSNNTI
-1128 YYYDKSIDFYA
+1128 YYYDNSIDFYA
-1139 SGKTLFTKA
+1139 SGQTLFTKA

-1153 LTGQNSA
+1153 FTGQNSA
-1160 IVFGAKNIWTNAS
+1160 IVFGAKSIWTDAS

-1182 RFGDNKGAGSNDASG
+1182 RFGDNKGAGSNDARG

-1210 HYEAQKIYITG
+1210 HYEAQRIYITG

-1264 NFISNSANIQAQNSY
+1264 NFTSNSANIQAQNSY

-1284 AQNKG
+1284 AQNGG

-1318 KFNAVNA
+1318 KFNAANA
-1325 ISFTNSSNL
+1325 INFTNSTNL
-1334 SSGLYQI
+1334 SSGLYQMQ
-1341 SAKSVLFDNSNL
+1341 AKSVSFDNSNL

-1364 NAISLSQNASINA
+1364 NAINLSQNASISA

-1383 ELSGDLNLNDTS
+1383 ELQGDLNLNDTS
-1395 SLNLNQSAINVSNN
+1395 SLNLNQSTINISNN

-1416 SLIASNGSHLNFNGA
+1416 SLIASNNAHINFNGA
-1431 VNFNSANITTS
+1431 VNFNSANTTTS
-1442 LSDSSIVFK
+1442 LNDSSIVFK
-1451 GASSLGGQ
+1451 GSISLGGQ
-1459 FNLSNNSFLD
+1459 FNLSNNSSLD

-1482 NFYNNAFSQSPITFH
+1482 NFYDNAFSQSPITFH

-1540 IDLLSDLNDNKNRV
+1540 IDLLSDLNDNKNRM
-1554 YNIIQADMNSN
+1554 YNIIQAGMNNN

-1570 SFFGMRINDGIYDAK
+1570 NFFGMRINDGVYDAI

-1621 NTLYNIGSEIFNYQK
+1621 NTLYNIGSEVFNYQK

-1644 YSYSDDAQGVF
+1644 YSYSDDAEGVF
-1655 YLTSSV
+1655 YLTSNV

-1705 LHVYNKGYNFNNIK
+1705 LHIYNKGYNFNNIK

-1743 SLSNLKGDA
+1743 SLSDLNSDA

-1758 LITPSDWKNIN
+1758 LITPNDWKNIN
-1769 ELIDNAN
+1769 EFIDNAN
-1776 NSVVQNFNNGALII
+1776 NSVVQNFNNGTLIV
-1790 GATKIGQ
+1790 GAAKIGQ
-1797 TNTNSTVVFGG
+1797 TDTNSAVVFGG
-1808 LGYQKPCD
+1808 LGYQTPCD

-1885 ANIVSSQTDGIFSM
+1885 ANIASSQTDGIFSM

-1925 INKAGGLGNLIVNTL
+1925 INKAGGLGNLIADML
-1940 GSGSVIG
+1940 GSDSVIG
-1947 GYLTPEQKNQTL
+1947 GHLTPEQKNQTL

-2058 LQNDVVA
+2058 LQSDVAA
-2065 LGKQMIGEFLGQDML
+2065 LGKQMIGEFLGQDAL

-2097 KVLAAKGLGPIYEQ
+2097 KVLAAKGLGSVYEQ

-2116 IPNLG
+2116 MPNLG

-2127 PYGLSQVWQR
+2127 PYGLSQVWQK
-2137 GDFSFNA
+2137 GDFNFNA

-2159 GGTLSFNAGNSLIFA
+2159 GGALSFNAGDTLIFA
-2174 GNNHIAFT
+2174 GNNRISFT
-2182 NHSGTLNLLSNQVS
+2182 NHAGVLNLLSNQVS
-2196 NINITTLDASNGLKI
+2196 NINITTLNASNGLKI

-2230 CVQQSDPI
+2230 CAGQSDSATANI
-2238 TTNTANPCALSA
+2238 ANPCALSA

-2257 SNNASN
+2257 SNSASN
-2263 NAPIALNNNDES
+2263 NAQIALNNNDES
-2275 LMVTANDF
+2275 LMVAANDF

-2334 SFVTNNL
+2334 SFTTNNL

-2347 NNNATQKI
+2347 NNNATRKI
-2355 GVLQNLVI
+2355 EVLQNLTI
-2363 ASNASLSTGIYGL
+2363 ASNASLSTGVYGL

-2398 APLIQAEGIINLNT
+2398 TPLIQAEGIINLNT
-2412 TQTPFINVNNSM
+2412 TQTPFMNVNNSM

-2439 DYNINPNSLQSYLKL
+2439 DYNINPNSLQSYLNL

-2461 GNHIEEKNGVLTYLG
+2461 GNRIEEKNGVLTYLG

-2491 LPNSNNASPNNILSL
+2491 LPNPNNAHQNNILSL
-2506 SVLHNQVKM
+2506 SVLYNQIKM
-2515 SYGDKVMDFTPPTL
+2515 SYGTKVMDFTPPTL

-2544 IEAIGGNNAIKWL
+2544 IEAVGGNNAIKWL
-2557 STLMIKTKENPLFAP
+2557 STLMMETKENPLFVP
-2572 IYLEN
+2572 IYLKN
-2577 HSLNEILDATKD
+2577 HSLNEILGVAKD
-2589 LQNTASLISNPN
+2589 LLNTASLISNPN
-2601 FRDNATNLLEL
+2601 FRNNATNLLEL

-2631 EGESNFSERLLELKN
+2631 EGESDFSERLLELKN
-2646 KRFSDPNPS
+2646 KRFIDPNPS
-2655 EIFVKY
+2655 EVFVKY

-2670 LWVQGVGGASFIS
+2670 LWVQGIGGASFIS

-2720 MRSLGNNVDVGMY
+2720 MHSLANNVDVGMY

-2752 GNASH
+2752 GNASS

-2762 SLLSVLNQRYNYNT
+2762 SLLSVLNQRYSYNT

-2814 KGKMQNPAYQQFVM
+2814 KGKMNDAAYKQFLM

-2866 LIKAKGD
+2866 LIKSKGG

-2885 YRKGEIFNTFASVI
+2885 YRKGEVFNTFASVI
-2899 TGGEMHLWRLMYVN
+2899 TGGEMHLLRLMYVN

-2923 YQDLN
+2923 YQDFN

>member
-1 MKQFKKKP
+1 MKKFKKKP
-9 KKIKRSQKIILK
+9 KSIKRSHQKTILK
-21 RPLWLMPL
+21 RPLWLAPL

-56 VCVHRPWYALW
+56 VCVHHPWYALW

-126 GGEYN
+126 GGENN
-131 GGNLDIELGSNAT
+131 GGNLNIELGSNAT
-144 FNLGANSGNSFTSWY
+144 FDLGAHSGNSFTSWY

-179 EVGNRVGSG
+179 EVGNRVGTG

-203 KVTINSNINAYKTS
+203 QVNINSNISAFKTS
-217 QVNIGNANSAITIN
+217 QVNIGNTNSSITIG
-231 SVSLSGDTCSSL
+231 SVSLNGDVCSSL
-243 AKIGSGA
+243 ARVGVGA
-250 NCSSSGPSYSFK
+250 NCSTSGPSYSFK
-262 GTTSATNT
+262 GTTNATNT
-270 TFSNAS
+270 AFSNAS
-276 GSFTFEESANFSGAK
+276 GSFTFEENATFSGAK
-291 LNGGAFTFNKG
+291 LNGGAFTFNKEIS
-302 FNATNNTAFNSGSF
+302 ATNNTAFNSGSF
-316 TFKGTSSFNNATFSN
+316 NFKGASSFNGASFSN
-331 ASYTFDNQATF
+331 ASYTFNNQATF
-342 QNSSFNG
+342 NNSSFNG
-349 GTFTFNNQSN
+349 GTFTFNDQNNQ
-359 PTNSAQH
+359 SAQH
-366 PQILFENSSFNGG
+366 PQI
-379 IFTFNNQT
+379 Q
-387 NPTNSAQHPQILFE
+387 

-407 STTTLKGSATF
+407 NTTTLKGF
-418 EQAFNNSNHQLT
+418 VDFQQAFNNSNHQLT
-430 IQNASFDN
+430 MQNVSFNN
-438 ATFNNTGK
+438 ANFSNTGK
-446 ITIEKDASFNNTS
+446 ITINESASFNDTTFNTS
-459 FNTPVDTN
+459 VDTN
-467 NMSVTG
+467 NMAITG

-492 SSKITLAQGATFN
+492 SSKVTLTQGTTFN
-505 LTSLGSEKSVTILNS
+505 LTSLGDKNSVTILNS

-526 NHLLNHALN
+526 NNLLNHALN
-535 SLTNALK
+535 GLTNALK
-542 TTESSSK
+542 TNESSLK

-569 LLSEN
+569 LLSAN
-574 AATPK
+574 AAASKPA
-579 NTDSSPSAPTKD
+579 DSSPSKSSSNPA
-591 SPQVYQVGYKIGDT
+591 QVYQVGYKIGDT
-605 IYKLQETFSPN
+605 IYKLQETFSHN

-644 NYINANM
+644 NYIDSNM

-688 QTFSTNGS
+688 QTFSASNS

-702 NATWTGNSVSSSGTV
+702 NSTWTDHNVSSNDTV
-717 SFGDTSGSAL
+717 SFGDTSGSVL

-734 PYYQCIGTTNGAYSA
+734 PYYQCTGTTDGAYSA

-771 LVFNGVDSINIAN
+771 LVFNGIDSVNIAN

-792 GAYSSSMTF
+792 GIYSSSMTF
-801 STQNMDSSQNL
+801 STQNMDNSQNL
-812 NGLNANGKL
+812 KGLNPNGKL
-821 SVYGATFTNQAKDG
+821 LVYGTTFTNQAKDG

-842 QATFENTNFNG
+842 QAVFENTNFNG

-872 SGSFEISAKNASF
+872 SGSFEINAKNASF
-885 NNANFNNSASFNFNN
+885 DNANFNNGASFNFNN

-917 LQIAGNAVFGNS
+917 LQIAGSAVFGNS
-929 TNSDGS
+929 NNDS
-935 QNTAN
+935 QNNAN

-945 SVNIAGNATFDNMAF
+945 SVDISGNATFDNVVF
-960 NGPTNTSVK
+960 NGPTNMSVK

-986 SFGDGMI
+986 SFGDGTI
-993 NFSAH
+993 TFNAH

-1003 GEAITNGNPIT
+1003 AEAITNGNPIT

-1041 GASSEKLVSSAGNG
+1041 GASSEKLVSSASNG
-1055 IYDVVYSFNNQTYNF
+1055 VYDVVYSFNNQTYNF
-1070 QEVFSPNSISIRRL
+1070 QEIFSPNSISIRRL

-1091 YVDMEKSDHLYYQ
+1091 YMDMEKSDHLYYKDV
-1104 NALGFMTYM
+1104 AGFMTYM
-1113 PNSYNNNLGNLNNTI
+1113 PNSYNNNLGNSNNTI
-1128 YYYDKSIDFYA
+1128 YYYDNSIDFYA

-1153 LTGQNSA
+1153 FTGQNSA

-1173 DAPQSNTII
+1173 DAPQSNAII

-1232 GGASLNFNG
+1232 GGASLNFNA

-1264 NFISNSANIQAQNSY
+1264 NFVSNSANIQAQNSY

-1284 AQNKG
+1284 AQNGG

-1304 SSFRGYVGQTQSVF
+1304 SSFRGYVGKTQSVF
-1318 KFNAVNA
+1318 KFNAANA
-1325 ISFTNSSNL
+1325 INFTNSTNL
-1334 SSGLYQI
+1334 SSGLYQMQ
-1341 SAKSVLFDNSNL
+1341 AKSVLFDNSNL

-1364 NAISLSQNASINA
+1364 NAINLSQNASINA

-1383 ELSGDLNLNDTS
+1383 ELQGDLNLNDTS
-1395 SLNLNQSAINVSNN
+1395 SLNLNQSTINVSNN

-1416 SLIASNGSHLNFNGA
+1416 SLIVNDSSHLNFNGA
-1431 VNFNSANITTS
+1431 VNFNSENITTS
-1442 LSDSSIVFK
+1442 LNHSSIVFK
-1451 GASSLGGQ
+1451 GAISLGGQ
-1459 FNLSNNSFLD
+1459 FNLSNNSSLD

-1482 NFYNNAFSQSPITFH
+1482 NFYDNAFSQSPITFH

-1554 YNIIQADMNSN
+1554 YNIIQAGMNSN

-1570 SFFGMRINDGIYDAK
+1570 NFFGMRINDGVYDAT

-1621 NTLYNIGSEIFNYQK
+1621 NTLYNIGSEVFNYQK

-1644 YSYSDDAQGVF
+1644 YSYSDDAEGVF
-1655 YLTSSV
+1655 YLTSNV

-1681 NNNLTSES
+1681 NNNLISES

-1705 LHVYNKGYNFNNIK
+1705 LHIYNKGYNFNNIK

-1734 ILGNDFSLS
+1734 VLGNDFSLS
-1743 SLSNLKGDA
+1743 SLSDLNSNA
-1752 LNQLTK
+1752 LNQLAK
-1758 LITPSDWKNIN
+1758 LITPNDWKNIN

-1776 NSVVQNFNNGALII
+1776 NSVVQNFNNGTLIV

-1797 TNTNSTVVFGG
+1797 TNTNSAVVFGG

-1880 LILNQ
+1880 LVLNQ
-1885 ANIVSSQTDGIFSM
+1885 ANIVSLQTDGIFSM

-1925 INKAGGLGNLIVNTL
+1925 INKAGGLGNLIADTL
-1940 GSGSVIG
+1940 GSNSVIG
-1947 GYLTPEQKNQTL
+1947 GHLTPEQKNQTL

-1972 NDSGLNTAIK
+1972 NDSGLNAAIK

-2003 GIDLQNPEKLIG
+2003 GIDLQNPEKIIG

-2030 QITGFISANDIG
+2030 QITDFISANDIG

-2050 DIVKPSEA
+2050 DIVKPSKA

-2065 LGKQMIGEFLGQDML
+2065 LGKQMIGEFLGQDTL

-2097 KVLAAKGLGPIYEQ
+2097 KVLAAKGLGSIYEQ

-2116 IPNLG
+2116 IPSFG

-2127 PYGLSQVWQR
+2127 PYGLSQVWQK
-2137 GDFSFNA
+2137 GDFNFNA

-2159 GGTLSFNAGNSLIFA
+2159 GGALSFNAGDTLIFA
-2174 GNNHIAFT
+2174 GNNHISFT
-2182 NHSGTLNLLSNQVS
+2182 NHAGALQLLSNQVS
-2196 NINITTLDASNGLKI
+2196 NINITTLNASNGLKI

-2230 CVQQSDPI
+2230 CAGQSNP
-2238 TTNTANPCALSA
+2238 TTANIANPCTLTT
-2250 QSANGAS
+2250 QSTNNAS

-2263 NAPIALNNNDES
+2263 NAQIVLNNNDES
-2275 LMVTANDF
+2275 LIVTANDF
-2283 NFSGNIYANGV
+2283 NFLGNIYANGV

-2334 SFVTNNL
+2334 SFTANNL

-2347 NNNATQKI
+2347 NNNAMRKI
-2355 GVLQNLVI
+2355 EVLQNLTI

-2376 EVGGALNNFGA
+2376 EVGGSLNHFGA
-2387 IHFNLENIQTP
+2387 IHFNLENTQTP
-2398 APLIQAEGIINLNT
+2398 TPLIQAEGIINLNT
-2412 TQTPFINVNNSM
+2412 TQTPFMNVNNSM

-2439 DYNINPNSLQSYLKL
+2439 DYNINPNSLQSYLNL

-2491 LPNSNNASPNNILSL
+2491 LPNPNNAHQNNILSL
-2506 SVLHNQVKM
+2506 SVLYNQVKM
-2515 SYGDKVMDFTPPTL
+2515 SYGDKVMDFNPPNL

-2544 IEAIGGNNAIKWL
+2544 IESVGGNNAIKWL
-2557 STLMIKTKENPLFAP
+2557 STLMMETKENPLFAP

-2577 HSLNEILDATKD
+2577 HSLHEILGVAKD
-2589 LQNTASLISNPN
+2589 LLNTASLISNPN

-2631 EGESNFSERLLELKN
+2631 ERESDFSRRLLELKN

-2670 LWVQGVGGASFIS
+2670 LWVQGIGGASFIS

-2720 MRSLGNNVDVGMY
+2720 MHSLANNVDVGMY

-2752 GNASH
+2752 GNANN

-2762 SLLSVLNQRYNYNT
+2762 PLLSVLNQRYSYNT

-2814 KGKMQNPAYQQFVM
+2814 KGKMNDAAYKQFLM

-2833 NESVLTLNMGLESRK
+2833 NESVLTLNMGLESRR

-2866 LIKAKGD
+2866 LIKSKGG

-2885 YRKGEIFNTFASVI
+2885 YRKGEVFNTFASVI

-2923 YQDLN
+2923 YQDIN

>member
-1 MKQFKKKP
+1 MKKFKKKP
-9 KKIKRSQKIILK
+9 KSIERSHQKTILK
-21 RPLWLMPL
+21 RPLWLTPL
-29 LIGGF
+29 LISGF

-49 WGEKSQK
+49 WGEKSQR
-56 VCVHRPWYALW
+56 VCVHHPWYALW
-67 SCDKWEEKTQQFTGN
+67 SCDKWEEKTQQYTGN

-96 YYHSQNNQDITANLK
+96 YYHTQNNQDITANLK

-126 GGEYN
+126 GGENN
-131 GGNLDIELGSNAT
+131 GGNLNIELGSNAT
-144 FNLGANSGNSFTSWY
+144 FDLGAHSGNSFTSWY
-159 PNGHT
+159 PNGYT
-164 NVTFS
+164 DITFS

-203 KVTINSNINAYKTS
+203 KVNINSNISAFKTS
-217 QVNIGNANSAITIN
+217 QVNIGNANSVITIG
-231 SVSLSGDTCSSL
+231 SVSLSGNVCSSL
-243 AKIGSGA
+243 ASVGVGA
-250 NCSSSGPSYSFK
+250 NCSTSGPSYSFK
-262 GTTSATNT
+262 GTTNATNT
-270 TFSNAS
+270 AFSNAS
-276 GSFTFEESANFSGAK
+276 GSFTFEENATFSGAK
-291 LNGGAFTFNKG
+291 WNGGTYTFNKE

-316 TFKGTSSFNNATFSN
+316 NFKGASSFNGASFSN
-331 ASYTFDNQATF
+331 ATYTFDNQATF

-349 GTFTFNNQSN
+349 GTFTFNNQ
-359 PTNSAQH
+359 
-366 PQILFENSSFNGG
+366 
-379 IFTFNNQT
+379 T
-387 NPTNSAQHPQILFE
+387 NPTNSTQHPQIQ

-407 STTTLKGSATF
+407 NATTLKGF
-418 EQAFNNSNHQLT
+418 VNFQQAFNNSNHQLT
-430 IQNASFDN
+430 VQNASFNN
-438 ATFNNTGK
+438 ANFNNTGK
-446 ITIEKDASFNNTS
+446 ITINESASFNDTAFNTS
-459 FNTPVDTN
+459 VNTS
-467 NMSVTG
+467 NMTITG

-492 SSKITLAQGATFN
+492 SSQVTLTQGTTFN
-505 LTSLGSEKSVTILNS
+505 LTSLGDKNSVTILNS

-526 NHLLNHALN
+526 NNLLNHALN

-542 TTESSSK
+542 TNESSLK
-549 PQSFAQGLWDMI
+549 PQSFAQGLWDII

-569 LLSEN
+569 LLSAN
-574 AATPK
+574 AAASKPA
-579 NTDSSPSAPTKD
+579 DSSPSKSSTNPA
-591 SPQVYQVGYKIGDT
+591 QVYQVGYKIGDI
-605 IYKLQETFSPN
+605 IYKLQETFGPN
-616 SIIIQALESGTYT
+616 SIIIQALESGIYT
-629 PPPTI
+629 PPPVI
-634 SGSQFDLSAS
+634 SGSKFDLSAS
-644 NYINANM
+644 NYINADM
-651 PWYDHKYYIP
+651 PWYNHKYYIP

-688 QTFSTNGS
+688 QTFSASNS

-702 NATWTGNSVSSSGTV
+702 NSTWTGNSVSSSGTV

-734 PYYQCIGTTNGAYSA
+734 PYYQCTGTTNGTYSA

-771 LVFNGVDSINIAN
+771 LVFNGVDSVNIAN

-792 GAYSSSMTF
+792 GIYSSSVTF
-801 STQNMDSSQNL
+801 STQGMDNSQNL
-812 NGLNANGKL
+812 NDLNANGTL

-842 QATFENTNFNG
+842 KAVFENTNFNG

-872 SGSFEISAKNASF
+872 SGSFEIGAKNASF
-885 NNANFNNSASFNFNN
+885 NNANFNNSTSFNFNN
-900 SNATTSF
+900 SNANTSF

-917 LQIAGNAVFGNS
+917 LQIAGSAVFGNS
-929 TNSDGS
+929 NNGS
-935 QNTAN
+935 QNNAN

-945 SVNIAGNATFDNMAF
+945 SVNISGNATFDNVVF
-960 NGPTNTSVK
+960 NSPTNMSVK
-969 GQVTLNN
+969 GQVILNN

-986 SFGDGMI
+986 SFGDGTI
-993 NFSAH
+993 TFNAH

-1003 GEAITNGNPIT
+1003 DESITNGNPIT

-1055 IYDVVYSFNNQTYNF
+1055 VYDVVYSFNNQTYNF
-1070 QEVFSPNSISIRRL
+1070 QEIFSPNSISIRRL
-1084 GVGMVFD
+1084 GVSMVFD
-1091 YVDMEKSDHLYYQ
+1091 YMDMEKSDHLYYQ
-1104 NALGFMTYM
+1104 NALSFMTYM
-1113 PNSYNNNLGNLNNTI
+1113 PNSYNNNLGNANNTI

-1153 LTGQNSA
+1153 FTGQNSA
-1160 IVFGAKNIWTNAS
+1160 IVFGAKSIWTNAS
-1173 DAPQSNTII
+1173 DAPQSNAII

-1210 HYEAQKIYITG
+1210 HYEAQKIYITA

-1284 AQNKG
+1284 AQNGG

-1318 KFNAVNA
+1318 KFNAANA
-1325 ISFTNSSNL
+1325 INFTNSTNL
-1334 SSGLYQI
+1334 SSGLYQMQ
-1341 SAKSVLFDNSNL
+1341 AKSVSFDNSNL

-1364 NAISLSQNASINA
+1364 NAINLSQNTSINA

-1383 ELSGDLNLNDTS
+1383 ELQGDLNLNDTS
-1395 SLNLNQSAINVSNN
+1395 SLNLNQSTINVSNN

-1416 SLIASNGSHLNFNGA
+1416 SLIASNNAHINFNGA

-1451 GASSLGGQ
+1451 GASFLGGQ
-1459 FNLSNNSFLD
+1459 FNLSNNSSLD

-1482 NFYNNAFSQSPITFH
+1482 NFYDNAFSQSPITFH

-1515 NNSSVLN
+1515 NNNSVLD

-1529 FSDQGSLNIAN
+1529 FGDQGSLNIAN

-1554 YNIIQADMNSN
+1554 YNIIQANMNSN

-1570 SFFGMRINDGIYDAK
+1570 SFFGMRINDGIYDAI

-1598 LKITESFKDNQL
+1598 LKITESFKNNQL

-1644 YSYSDDAQGVF
+1644 YSYSDDAEGVF

-1661 KGYYNPNQSYQASG
+1661 KGYYNPNQSYQANG

-1743 SLSNLKGDA
+1743 SLSDLNSNA

-1758 LITPSDWKNIN
+1758 LITPNDWKNIN
-1769 ELIDNAN
+1769 EFIDNAN
-1776 NSVVQNFNNGALII
+1776 NSVVQNFNNGTLIV
-1790 GATKIGQ
+1790 GAAKIGQ
-1797 TNTNSTVVFGG
+1797 TDTNSAVVFGG

-1826 GTYLGQLLESSSADL
+1826 GTYLGQLLESSSDDL

-1880 LILNQ
+1880 LVLNQ

-1925 INKAGGLGNLIVNTL
+1925 INKAGGLGNLIADTL
-1940 GSGSVIG
+1940 GSNSVIG
-1947 GYLTPEQKNQTL
+1947 GHLTPEQKNQTL

-2058 LQNDVVA
+2058 LQNDIAA
-2065 LGKQMIGEFLGQDML
+2065 LGKQMIGEFLGQDTL

-2097 KVLAAKGLGPIYEQ
+2097 KVLAAKGLGSIYEQ

-2116 IPNLG
+2116 MPNLG

-2127 PYGLSQVWQR
+2127 PYGLSQVWQK

-2150 QNSTFSNAN
+2150 QNSIFSNAN
-2159 GGTLSFNAGNSLIFA
+2159 GGTLSFNASDSLIFA
-2174 GNNHIAFT
+2174 GNNHISFT
-2182 NHSGTLNLLSNQVS
+2182 NHAGMLNLLSDQVS
-2196 NINITTLDASNGLKI
+2196 NINITTLNASNGLKI

-2230 CVQQSDPI
+2230 CVGQNNP
-2238 TTNTANPCALSA
+2238 TTANIANPCALSA
-2250 QSANGAS
+2250 QSANDAS
-2257 SNNASN
+2257 SGNASN
-2263 NAPIALNNNDES
+2263 NAQIALNNNDES

-2334 SFVTNNL
+2334 SFMTNNL

-2347 NNNATQKI
+2347 NNNATRKI
-2355 GVLQNLVI
+2355 EVLQNLTI

-2398 APLIQAEGIINLNT
+2398 TPLIQARGIINLNT
-2412 TQTPFINVNNSM
+2412 TQTPFMNVNNSM

-2439 DYNINPNSLQSYLKL
+2439 DYNINPNSLQSYLNL

-2491 LPNSNNASPNNILSL
+2491 LPDSNNAHQNNILSL
-2506 SVLHNQVKM
+2506 SVLYNQIKM

-2544 IEAIGGNNAIKWL
+2544 IEAVGGNNAIKWL
-2557 STLMIKTKENPLFAP
+2557 STLMMETKENPLFAP

-2577 HSLNEILDATKD
+2577 HSLHEILGVAKD
-2589 LQNTASLISNPN
+2589 LLNTANLISNPN
-2601 FRDNATNLLEL
+2601 FRNNATNLLEL

-2631 EGESNFSERLLELKN
+2631 EGESDFSEHLLELKN
-2646 KRFSDPNPS
+2646 KRFSDPNPG
-2655 EIFVKY
+2655 EVFVKY

-2670 LWVQGVGGASFIS
+2670 LWVQGIGGASFIS

-2697 RLVKNVILGGYVAYG
+2697 RLVKNLILGGYVAYG

-2720 MRSLGNNVDVGMY
+2720 MHSLANNVDVGMY

-2741 EFTLSANETYG
+2741 EFTLSANETYE
-2752 GNASH
+2752 GNASN

-2762 SLLSVLNQRYNYNT
+2762 SLLSVLNQRYSYNT

-2814 KGKMQNPAYQQFVM
+2814 KGKMNDAAYKQFLM

-2866 LIKAKGD
+2866 LIKSKGD
-2873 NMVRFVGENTLL
+2873 NMVRFMGENTLL
-2885 YRKGEIFNTFASVI
+2885 YRKGEVFNTFASVI

-2923 YQDLN
+2923 YQDIN

>member
-1 MKQFKKKP
+1 MKKFKKKP
-9 KKIKRSQKIILK
+9 KSIKRSYQNQKTILK
-21 RPLWLMPL
+21 RPLWLTPL

-34 ASGVYADGTDILGLS
+34 ASGVYANNLWDLLNPKVGGEYVHWVKGSQYCAWWEFAGCLKNV
-49 WGEKSQK
+49 WGANHKG
-56 VCVHRPWYALW
+56 YDA
-67 SCDKWEEKTQQFTGN
+67 
-82 QLITKTWAGGNAAN
+82 GNAAN
-96 YYHSQNNQDITANLK
+96 YLSSQNYQAISVGSGNET
-111 NDNGT
+111 GT
-116 YFLSGLYNYT
+116 YSLSGFTNYV
-126 GGEYN
+126 
-131 GGNLDIELGSNAT
+131 GGNLTI
-144 FNLGANSGNSFTSWY
+144 NLGNSVVLDLSGSNSFTSY
-159 PNGHT
+159 QGYNQGKDDVSFNVGAINLNG
-164 NVTFS
+164 
-169 AGTINVNNSV
+169 AL

-203 KVTINSNINAYKTS
+203 KVNIHSNISAFKTS
-217 QVNIGNANSAITIN
+217 QVNIGNANSAITIG

-243 AKIGSGA
+243 ASVGVGA
-250 NCSSSGPSYSFK
+250 NCSTSGPSYSFK

-270 TFSNAS
+270 AFSNAN
-276 GSFTFEESANFSGAK
+276 GSFTFEENATFSGAK
-291 LNGGAFTFNKG
+291 LNGGAFTFNKE
-302 FNATNNTAFNSGSF
+302 FSATNNTAFNSGSF
-316 TFKGTSSFNNATFSN
+316 NFKGASSFNGANFSN
-331 ASYTFDNQATF
+331 ATYTFNDQAAF

-349 GTFTFNNQSN
+349 GTFTFNNQ
-359 PTNSAQH
+359 TNQSAQH
-366 PQILFENSSFNGG
+366 PQIV
-379 IFTFNNQT
+379 
-387 NPTNSAQHPQILFE
+387 FE

-407 STTTLKGSATF
+407 NATTTLKGF
-418 EQAFNNSNHQLT
+418 VDFQQAFNNSNHQLT
-430 IQNASFDN
+430 MQNASFNN
-438 ATFNNTGK
+438 ANFNNTGK
-446 ITIEKDASFNNTS
+446 ITINEGASFNNTT
-459 FNTPVDTN
+459 FNTSVDTS
-467 NMSVTG
+467 NMTITG
-473 SVTLSGKNDLKNG
+473 SVTLSGKNDLNNG

-492 SSKITLAQGATFN
+492 SSKITLTQGTTFN

-520 SGGITY
+520 SGGIAY
-526 NHLLNHALN
+526 NNLLNHALN
-535 SLTNALK
+535 SLTSALK
-542 TTESSSK
+542 TNESSSG

-569 LLSEN
+569 LLNEN
-574 AATPK
+574 IAASKP
-579 NTDSSPSAPTKD
+579 TDSSPSKSSTN
-591 SPQVYQVGYKIGDT
+591 STQVYQVGYKIGDT
-605 IYKLQETFSPN
+605 IYKLQETFSHN

-629 PPPTI
+629 PPPVI
-634 SGSQFDLSAS
+634 SGSKFDLSAS
-644 NYINANM
+644 NYINADM

-688 QTFSTNGS
+688 QTFSASGS

-702 NATWTGNSVSSSGTV
+702 NSTWTDHNVSSSGTV

-734 PYYQCIGTTNGAYSA
+734 PYYQCTGMTNGTYSA

-771 LVFNGVDSINIAN
+771 LIFNGVDSINIAN

-792 GAYSSSMTF
+792 GIYSSSMTF
-801 STQNMDSSQNL
+801 STQSMDSSQNL
-812 NGLNANGKL
+812 NTLNANGTL
-821 SVYGATFTNQAKDG
+821 SVYGTTFTNQAKDG

-853 GSYQFSGDSLNFSN
+853 GSYQFSGDSLNFLN

-872 SGSFEISAKNASF
+872 SGSFEISTKNASF
-885 NNANFNNSASFNFNN
+885 NDANFNNSTSFNFNN
-900 SNATTSF
+900 SSATTSF
-907 VGDFTNANSN
+907 VGDFTNAHSN

-929 TNSDGS
+929 TNGS
-935 QNTAN
+935 QNNAN

-945 SVNIAGNATFDNMAF
+945 SVNISGNATFDNVVF
-960 NGPTNTSVK
+960 NSPTNMSVK

-986 SFGDGMI
+986 SFGDGTI
-993 NFSAH
+993 TFNAH

-1055 IYDVVYSFNNQTYNF
+1055 VYDVVYSFNNQTYNF

-1091 YVDMEKSDHLYYQ
+1091 YMDMEKSDHLYYQ

-1113 PNSYNNNLGNLNNTI
+1113 PNSYNNNLGNSNNTI
-1128 YYYDKSIDFYA
+1128 YYYDNSIDFYA

-1153 LTGQNSA
+1153 FTGQNSA
-1160 IVFGAKNIWTNAS
+1160 IVFGAKSIWTDAS
-1173 DAPQSNTII
+1173 DAPQSNAII

-1203 CIGFITG
+1203 CIGFIIG

-1279 FIDDT
+1279 FIDDS
-1284 AQNKG
+1284 AQNGG

-1304 SSFRGYVGQTQSVF
+1304 SSFRGYVGKTQSVF
-1318 KFNAVNA
+1318 KFNAANA
-1325 ISFTNSSNL
+1325 INFTNSTNL
-1334 SSGLYQI
+1334 SSGLYQMQ
-1341 SAKSVLFDNSNL
+1341 AKSVLFDNSNL

-1383 ELSGDLNLNDTS
+1383 ELQGDLNLNDTS
-1395 SLNLNQSAINVSNN
+1395 SLNLNQSIINVSNN
-1409 ATINDYA
+1409 AAINDYA
-1416 SLIASNGSHLNFNGA
+1416 SLIASNNAHINFNGTT
-1431 VNFNSANITTS
+1431 NFNSANITTS
-1442 LSDSSIVFK
+1442 LNHSSIVFK
-1451 GASSLGGQ
+1451 GAISLGGQ
-1459 FNLSNNSFLD
+1459 FNLSNNSSLD

-1482 NFYNNAFSQSPITFH
+1482 NFYDNAFSQSPITFH

-1515 NNSSVLN
+1515 NNNSVLD

-1554 YNIIQADMNSN
+1554 YNIIQAGMSSN

-1570 SFFGMRINDGIYDAK
+1570 NFFGMRINDGIYDAI

-1644 YSYSDDAQGVF
+1644 YSYSDDAEGVF

-1661 KGYYNPNQSYQASG
+1661 KGYYNPNQSYQANG

-1681 NNNLTSES
+1681 NNNLISES
-1689 SVISQTYNA
+1689 SIISQTYNA

-1705 LHVYNKGYNFNNIK
+1705 LHIYNKGYNFNNIK

-1743 SLSNLKGDA
+1743 SLSDLNSDA
-1752 LNQLTK
+1752 LNELIK
-1758 LITPSDWKNIN
+1758 LITPNDWKNIN

-1776 NSVVQNFNNGALII
+1776 NSVVQNFNNGALIV

-1797 TNTNSTVVFGG
+1797 TNTNSAVVFGG

-1925 INKAGGLGNLIVNTL
+1925 INKAGGLGNLIADTL
-1940 GSGSVIG
+1940 GSDSVIG
-1947 GYLTPEQKNQTL
+1947 GHLTPEQKNQTL

-2050 DIVKPSEA
+2050 DIVKPSKA
-2058 LQNDVVA
+2058 LQSDVVA
-2065 LGKQMIGEFLGQDML
+2065 LGKQMIGEFLGQDTL

-2087 QNQQIKSVLD
+2087 QNQEIKSVLD
-2097 KVLAAKGLGPIYEQ
+2097 KVLAAKGLGSIYEQ

-2116 IPNLG
+2116 MPNLG

-2159 GGTLSFNAGNSLIFA
+2159 GGALSFNAGNSLIFA
-2174 GNNHIAFT
+2174 GNNQISFT
-2182 NHSGTLNLLSNQVS
+2182 NHAGTLQLLSDQVS
-2196 NINITTLDASNGLKI
+2196 NINITTLNASNGLKI
-2211 NAANNNVSVSQG
+2211 NAANNNVLVSQG

-2230 CVQQSDPI
+2230 CAQQSDSI
-2238 TTNTANPCALSA
+2238 TANIANPCTLSA
-2250 QSANGAS
+2250 QSVNDAS
-2257 SNNASN
+2257 SSKASN
-2263 NAPIALNNNDES
+2263 NTQIALNNNDES
-2275 LMVTANDF
+2275 LMVTANGF

-2299 IKGSANIKNLYLYN
+2299 IKDSATIKNLYLYN

-2334 SFVTNNL
+2334 SFTANNL

-2347 NNNATQKI
+2347 NNNATRKI
-2355 GVLQNLVI
+2355 EVFQNLTI

-2376 EVGGALNNFGA
+2376 GVGGVLNNLGT
-2387 IHFNLENIQTP
+2387 IHFNLENSQTP
-2398 APLIQAEGIINLNT
+2398 VNPLIQAEGIINLNT

-2439 DYNINPNSLQSYLKL
+2439 DYNINPNSLQSYLNL

-2491 LPNSNNASPNNILSL
+2491 LPSSNNAHQNNILSL
-2506 SVLHNQVKM
+2506 SVLHNQIKM

-2529 QDYIVGIQGQSALNQ
+2529 QDYIAGIQGQSALNQ
-2544 IEAIGGNNAIKWL
+2544 IEAVGGNAIKWL
-2557 STLMIKTKENPLFAP
+2557 STLMMETKENPLFAP
-2572 IYLEN
+2572 IYLKN
-2577 HSLNEILDATKD
+2577 HSLNEILGVTKD

-2601 FRDNATNLLEL
+2601 FRNNATNLLEL

-2631 EGESNFSERLLELKN
+2631 EGESAFSERLLELKN
-2646 KRFSDPNPS
+2646 KRFSDPNPG
-2655 EIFVKY
+2655 EVFVKH
-2661 SQPNKHPNN
+2661 SQLSKHQNN

-2712 YSGFNGNI
+2712 YSDFNGNI
-2720 MRSLGNNVDVGMY
+2720 MHSLGNNVDVGMY

-2752 GNASH
+2752 GNATS

-2762 SLLSVLNQRYNYNT
+2762 PLLSVLNQRYSYNT

-2814 KGKMQNPAYQQFVM
+2814 KGKMNDAAYKQFLM

-2866 LIKAKGD
+2866 LIKSKGG
-2873 NMVRFVGENTLL
+2873 NMVRFMGENTLL

-2923 YQDLN
+2923 YQDIN

>member
-1 MKQFKKKP
+1 MKKFKKKP
-9 KKIKRSQKIILK
+9 KSIKRSHQNQKTILK
-21 RPLWLMPL
+21 RPLWLAPL

-34 ASGVYADGTDILGLS
+34 ASGVYANNLWDLLNPKVGGEYVHWVKGSQYCS
-49 WGEKSQK
+49 W
-56 VCVHRPWYALW
+56 
-67 SCDKWEEKTQQFTGN
+67 WEFGGCLRNVWGANHKGYD
-82 QLITKTWAGGNAAN
+82 AGNAAN
-96 YYHSQNNQDITANLK
+96 YLSSQNYQAISVGTGNET
-111 NDNGT
+111 GT
-116 YFLSGLYNYT
+116 YSLSGFTNYV
-126 GGEYN
+126 
-131 GGNLDIELGSNAT
+131 GGNLMI
-144 FNLGANSGNSFTSWY
+144 NLGNSVVLDLSGSNSFTSY
-159 PNGHT
+159 QGYNQGKDDVSFNVGAINLNGT
-164 NVTFS
+164 L
-169 AGTINVNNSV
+169 

-188 AGTHTGTAT
+188 AGTHTGIAT

-203 KVTINSNINAYKTS
+203 KVNINSNISAYKTS
-217 QVNIGNANSAITIN
+217 QVNIGNANSTITIN
-231 SVSLSGDTCSSL
+231 SVSLSGNTCSSL
-243 AKIGSGA
+243 ASVGVGA
-250 NCSSSGPSYSFK
+250 NCSTSGPSYSFK
-262 GTTSATNT
+262 GTTNATNT
-270 TFSNAS
+270 AFSNAS
-276 GSFTFEESANFSGAK
+276 GSFTFEENATFSGAK
-291 LNGGAFTFNKG
+291 LNGGTYTFNKG
-302 FNATNNTAFNSGSF
+302 FSATNNTAFNSGSF
-316 TFKGTSSFNNATFSN
+316 NFKGTSSFNNANFNN
-331 ASYTFDNQATF
+331 ATYTFNHQATF

-349 GTFTFNNQSN
+349 GTFTFND
-359 PTNSAQH
+359 
-366 PQILFENSSFNGG
+366 
-379 IFTFNNQT
+379 QT
-387 NPTNSAQHPQILFE
+387 NQTNSAQHPQILFE

-407 STTTLKGSATF
+407 NATTLKGF
-418 EQAFNNSNHQLT
+418 VDFQQAFNNSNHQLMV
-430 IQNASFDN
+430 QNASFN
-438 ATFNNTGK
+438 GTTFSNTGK
-446 ITIEKDASFNNTS
+446 ITINESASFNNTT
-459 FNTPVDTN
+459 FNTSINTS
-467 NMSVTG
+467 NMTITG
-473 SVTLSGKNDLKNG
+473 SVTLSGKNDLNNG

-492 SSKITLAQGATFN
+492 SSQVVLTQGTTFN
-505 LTSLGSEKSVTILNS
+505 LTSLGDKNSVTILNS

-526 NHLLNHALN
+526 NNLLNHALN
-535 SLTNALK
+535 SLTSALK
-542 TTESSSK
+542 TNENSLK

-569 LLSEN
+569 LLSAN
-574 AATPK
+574 IVASKPA
-579 NTDSSPSAPTKD
+579 DSSPSKSSTNPT
-591 SPQVYQVGYKIGDT
+591 QVYQVGYKIGDI
-605 IYKLQETFSPN
+605 IYKLQETFSHN

-629 PPPTI
+629 PPPVI
-634 SGSQFDLSAS
+634 SGSKFDLSAS
-644 NYINANM
+644 NYIDSNM
-651 PWYDHKYYIP
+651 PWYDHKSYIP

-688 QTFSTNGS
+688 QTFSANGS

-702 NATWTGNSVSSSGTV
+702 NSTWTDHNVSSSDTV

-734 PYYQCIGTTNGAYSA
+734 PYYQCTGTTDGAYSA

-771 LVFNGVDSINIAN
+771 LIFNGVDSVNIAN

-792 GAYSSSMTF
+792 GIYSSSMTF
-801 STQNMDSSQNL
+801 STQSMDNSQNWNDL
-812 NGLNANGKL
+812 NPNGTL
-821 SVYGATFTNQAKDG
+821 SVYGATFINQAKDG

-842 QATFENTNFNG
+842 QAVFENTNFNG

-929 TNSDGS
+929 ANGS
-935 QNTAN
+935 QNNAN

-945 SVNIAGNATFDNMAF
+945 SVNISGNATFDNVVF

-986 SFGDGMI
+986 SFGDGTI
-993 NFSAH
+993 AFSAH

-1055 IYDVVYSFNNQTYNF
+1055 VYDVVYSFNNQTYNF

-1113 PNSYNNNLGNLNNTI
+1113 PNSYNNNLGNPNNTI
-1128 YYYDKSIDFYA
+1128 YYYDNSIDFYA

-1153 LTGQNSA
+1153 FTGQNSA
-1160 IVFGAKNIWTNAS
+1160 IVFGAKSIWTSVS
-1173 DAPQSNTII
+1173 DAPQSNVII

-1284 AQNKG
+1284 AQNGG

-1318 KFNAVNA
+1318 KFNAKNA
-1325 ISFTNSSNL
+1325 ISFTNSTNL
-1334 SSGLYQI
+1334 SSGLYQMQ
-1341 SAKSVLFDNSNL
+1341 AKSVSFDNSNL

-1364 NAISLSQNASINA
+1364 NAINLSQNASINA

-1383 ELSGDLNLNDTS
+1383 ELQGDLNLNDTS
-1395 SLNLNQSAINVSNN
+1395 SLNLNQSTINVSNN
-1409 ATINDYA
+1409 ATINDHA
-1416 SLIASNGSHLNFNGA
+1416 SLIASNNAHINFNGTTH
-1431 VNFNSANITTS
+1431 FNSANITTS
-1442 LSDSSIVFK
+1442 LSNSSIVFK
-1451 GASSLGGQ
+1451 GAISLGGQ
-1459 FNLSNNSFLD
+1459 FNLSNNSSLD

-1482 NFYNNAFSQSPITFH
+1482 NFYDNAFSQSPITFH

-1515 NNSSVLN
+1515 NSSSVLD

-1529 FSDQGSLNIAN
+1529 FGDQGSLNIAN

-1554 YNIIQADMNSN
+1554 YNIIQADMSSN

-1644 YSYSDDAQGVF
+1644 YSYSDDAEGVF

-1661 KGYYNPNQSYQASG
+1661 KGYYNPNQSYQANG

-1681 NNNLTSES
+1681 NNNLSSES

-1743 SLSNLKGDA
+1743 SLSDLKGDA

-1797 TNTNSTVVFGG
+1797 TNTNSAVVFGG
-1808 LGYQKPCD
+1808 LGYQTPCD

-1919 EVAMQS
+1919 EVAVQS

-1940 GSGSVIG
+1940 GSNSVIG

-2042 QVISVMLQ
+2042 QIISVMLQ
-2050 DIVKPSEA
+2050 DIVKPSNA
-2058 LQNDVVA
+2058 LKNDVVA
-2065 LGKQMIGEFLGQDML
+2065 LGKQMIGEFLGQDTL

-2116 IPNLG
+2116 IPSLG
-2121 KKGLFA
+2121 NKGLFA
-2127 PYGLSQVWQR
+2127 PYGLSQAWQK

-2182 NHSGTLNLLSNQVS
+2182 NHFGTLQLLSNQVS

-2211 NAANNNVSVSQG
+2211 NAGSNNVSVSQG
-2223 NLFINAS
+2223 DLFVNAS
-2230 CVQQSDPI
+2230 CAQQSDP
-2238 TTNTANPCALSA
+2238 TTANATNPCTTA
-2250 QSANGAS
+2250 QNNAS
-2257 SNNASN
+2257 SSNASN

-2299 IKGSANIKNLYLYN
+2299 IKGSANVKNLYLYN

-2322 TISNQAVLEKNA
+2322 TISNQAVLENNA

-2355 GVLQNLVI
+2355 EVLQNLVI

-2376 EVGGALNNFGA
+2376 GVGGALNHFGT
-2387 IHFNLENIQTP
+2387 INFNLENSQTP
-2398 APLIQAEGIINLNT
+2398 VNPLIQAEGIINLNT
-2412 TQTPFINVNNSM
+2412 AQTPFMNVSVANSG
-2424 ANNTTYTLLKSSRYI
+2424 TYTLLKSSRYI

-2491 LPNSNNASPNNILSL
+2491 LPNSNNAHQNHILSL
-2506 SVLHNQVKM
+2506 SVLHDQIKM
-2515 SYGDKVMDFTPPTL
+2515 SYGNKIMDFTPPTL
-2529 QDYIVGIQGQSALNQ
+2529 QDYIAGIQGQSALNQ
-2544 IEAIGGNNAIKWL
+2544 IEAVGGNAIKWL
-2557 STLMIKTKENPLFAP
+2557 STLMMETKENPLFAP

-2631 EGESNFSERLLELKN
+2631 EGESDFSKHLLELKN

-2712 YSGFNGNI
+2712 YSDFNGNI

-2752 GNASH
+2752 GNATS

-2762 SLLSVLNQRYNYNT
+2762 PLLSVLNQRYNYNT

-2799 PQVGLSYHFIGLSGM
+2799 PQVGVSYHFIGLSGM
-2814 KGKMQNPAYQQFVM
+2814 KGKMNDAAYKQFLM

-2848 YFGKNSY
+2848 YFGQNSY

-2885 YRKGEIFNTFASVI
+2885 YRKGEVFNTFASVI

-2923 YQDLN
+2923 YQDIN

>member
-1 MKQFKKKP
+1 MKKFKKKP
-9 KKIKRSQKIILK
+9 KNIKRSHQKTILK
-21 RPLWLMPL
+21 RPLWLAPL

-34 ASGVYADGTDILGLS
+34 ASGVYANNLWDLLNSKVGGEYVHWVKGSQYCAWWEFAGCLKNV
-49 WGEKSQK
+49 WGANHKG
-56 VCVHRPWYALW
+56 YDA
-67 SCDKWEEKTQQFTGN
+67 
-82 QLITKTWAGGNAAN
+82 GNAAN
-96 YYHSQNNQDITANLK
+96 YLSSQNYQAISVGSGNET
-111 NDNGT
+111 GT
-116 YFLSGLYNYT
+116 YSLSGFTNYV
-126 GGEYN
+126 
-131 GGNLDIELGSNAT
+131 GGNLTI
-144 FNLGANSGNSFTSWY
+144 NLGNSVVLDLSGSNSFTSY
-159 PNGHT
+159 QGYHQGKDDVSF
-164 NVTFS
+164 NV
-169 AGTINVNNSV
+169 GTINLNGAL
-179 EVGNRVGSG
+179 EVGNRVGTG

-203 KVTINSNINAYKTS
+203 KVNINSNISAFKTS
-217 QVNIGNANSAITIN
+217 QVNIGNANSVITIG
-231 SVSLSGDTCSSL
+231 SVSLSGDVCSSL
-243 AKIGSGA
+243 ASVGVGA
-250 NCSSSGPSYSFK
+250 NCSTSGPSYSFK
-262 GTTSATNT
+262 GTTNATNT
-270 TFSNAS
+270 AFSNAS
-276 GSFTFEESANFSGAK
+276 GSFTFEENAAFSGAK
-291 LNGGAFTFNKG
+291 WNGGVFTFNKE
-302 FNATNNTAFNSGSF
+302 FSATNNTTFNSGSF
-316 TFKGTSSFNNATFSN
+316 NFKGASSFNGTSFSN
-331 ASYTFDNQATF
+331 ASYTFDNQAAF

-349 GTFTFNNQSN
+349 GTFTFNNQ
-359 PTNSAQH
+359 TNQSAQH
-366 PQILFENSSFNGG
+366 PQI
-379 IFTFNNQT
+379 Q
-387 NPTNSAQHPQILFE
+387 

-407 STTTLKGSATF
+407 NATTLKGF
-418 EQAFNNSNHQLT
+418 VDFQQAFNNSNHQLT
-430 IQNASFDN
+430 IQNASFNN

-446 ITIEKDASFNNTS
+446 IIINESTS
-459 FNTPVDTN
+459 FNDTTFNTSVDTS
-467 NMSVTG
+467 NMTITG

-492 SSKITLAQGATFN
+492 SSKITLTQGTTFN
-505 LTSLGSEKSVTILNS
+505 LTSLGSEKSVMILNS

-526 NHLLNHALN
+526 NNLLNHAIN
-535 SLTNALK
+535 SLTSALK
-542 TTESSSK
+542 TNESSSD
-549 PQSFAQGLWDMI
+549 PQSFTQGLWDMI

-569 LLSEN
+569 LLS
-574 AATPK
+574 ADATASKPA
-579 NTDSSPSAPTKD
+579 DSSPSKSSTNPT
-591 SPQVYQVGYKIGDT
+591 QVYQVGYKIGDT
-605 IYKLQETFSPN
+605 IYKLQETFGPN

-644 NYINANM
+644 NYIDSNM
-651 PWYDHKYYIP
+651 PWYDHKSYIP

-688 QTFSTNGS
+688 QTFSASGS

-702 NATWTGNSVSSSGTV
+702 NATWTDHNVSSSNTV

-734 PYYQCIGTTNGAYSA
+734 PYYQCTGTTNGTYSA
-749 YHVYITANL
+749 YQVYITANL

-792 GAYSSSMTF
+792 GIYSSSMTF
-801 STQNMDSSQNL
+801 STQNMDNSQNL
-812 NGLNANGKL
+812 SGLNANGKL
-821 SVYGATFTNQAKDG
+821 SVYGAIFTNEAKDG

-885 NNANFNNSASFNFNN
+885 DNANFNNGASFNFNN

-917 LQIAGNAVFGNS
+917 LQIAGSAVFGNS
-929 TNSDGS
+929 NNDS
-935 QNTAN
+935 QNNAN

-945 SVNIAGNATFDNMAF
+945 SVNISGNATFDNVVF
-960 NGPTNTSVK
+960 NGPTNMSVK
-969 GQVTLNN
+969 GQVILNN

-986 SFGDGMI
+986 SFGDGTI
-993 NFSAH
+993 TFNAH

-1003 GEAITNGNPIT
+1003 AEAITNGNPIT

-1041 GASSEKLVSSAGNG
+1041 GASSEKFVSSAGNG
-1055 IYDVVYSFNNQTYNF
+1055 VYDVVYSFNNQTYNF
-1070 QEVFSPNSISIRRL
+1070 QEIFSPNSISIRRL

-1091 YVDMEKSDHLYYQ
+1091 YMDMEKSDHLYYKDV
-1104 NALGFMTYM
+1104 AGFMTYM
-1113 PNSYNNNLGNLNNTI
+1113 PNSYNNNLGNSNNTI
-1128 YYYDKSIDFYA
+1128 YYYDNSIDFYA

-1153 LTGQNSA
+1153 FTGQNSA

-1173 DAPQSNTII
+1173 DVPQSNAII

-1264 NFISNSANIQAQNSY
+1264 NFTSNSANIQTQNSY

-1284 AQNKG
+1284 AQNGG

-1318 KFNAVNA
+1318 KFNAANA
-1325 ISFTNSSNL
+1325 INFTNSTNL
-1334 SSGLYQI
+1334 SSGLYQMQ
-1341 SAKSVLFDNSNL
+1341 AKSVSFDNSNL

-1364 NAISLSQNASINA
+1364 NAINLSQNASINA

-1383 ELSGDLNLNDTS
+1383 ELQGDLNLNDTS

-1416 SLIASNGSHLNFNGA
+1416 SLIVNDGSRLNFNGA
-1431 VNFNSANITTS
+1431 VNFNSENITTS
-1442 LSDSSIVFK
+1442 LNHSSIAFK
-1451 GASSLGGQ
+1451 GAISLGGQ
-1459 FNLSNNSFLD
+1459 FNLSNNSSLD
-1469 FQGSSAITSNTAF
+1469 FQGSSAITFNTAF
-1482 NFYNNAFSQSPITFH
+1482 NFYDSTFSQSPITFH

-1510 NLLNP
+1510 NLLNH

-1554 YNIIQADMNSN
+1554 YNIIQAGMNNN

-1570 SFFGMRINDGIYDAK
+1570 NFFSMRINDGVYDAI

-1621 NTLYNIGSEIFNYQK
+1621 NTLYNIGSEVFNYQK

-1644 YSYSDDAQGVF
+1644 YSYSDDAKGVF
-1655 YLTSSV
+1655 YLTSNV
-1661 KGYYNPNQSYQASG
+1661 KGYYSLNQSYQASG

-1689 SVISQTYNA
+1689 SVISQIYNA

-1743 SLSNLKGDA
+1743 SLSDLNPNA

-1758 LITPSDWKNIN
+1758 LITPNDWKNIN
-1769 ELIDNAN
+1769 EFIDNAN
-1776 NSVVQNFNNGALII
+1776 NSVVQNFNNGTLIV

-1797 TNTNSTVVFGG
+1797 TNTNSAVVFGG

-1880 LILNQ
+1880 LVLNQ

-1925 INKAGGLGNLIVNTL
+1925 INKAGGLGNLIADTL
-1940 GSGSVIG
+1940 GSDSVIG
-1947 GYLTPEQKNQTL
+1947 GHLTPEQKNQTL

-1972 NDSGLNTAIK
+1972 NDSGLNAAIK

-2050 DIVKPSEA
+2050 DIVKPSNA
-2058 LQNDVVA
+2058 LKNDAVA
-2065 LGKQMIGEFLGQDML
+2065 LGKQMIGEFLGQDTL

-2097 KVLAAKGLGPIYEQ
+2097 KVLAAKGLGSIYEQ

-2116 IPNLG
+2116 IPSLG

-2127 PYGLSQVWQR
+2127 PYGLSQVWQK
-2137 GDFSFNA
+2137 GDFNFNA

-2174 GNNHIAFT
+2174 GNNHILFT
-2182 NHSGTLNLLSNQVS
+2182 NHAGTLQLLSDQVS
-2196 NINITTLDASNGLKI
+2196 NINITTLNASNGLKI
-2211 NAANNNVSVSQG
+2211 NAANNNVLVSQG

-2230 CVQQSDPI
+2230 CVKQNNP
-2238 TTNTANPCALSA
+2238 TTANIANPCALTT
-2250 QSANGAS
+2250 QSANDAS

-2263 NAPIALNNNDES
+2263 NAQIALSNNDES
-2275 LMVTANDF
+2275 LMVTANGF
-2283 NFSGNIYANGV
+2283 NFAGNIYANGV

-2334 SFVTNNL
+2334 SFMANNL

-2347 NNNATQKI
+2347 NNNATCKI
-2355 GVLQNLVI
+2355 EVLQNLTI

-2398 APLIQAEGIINLNT
+2398 TPLIQAEGIINLNT
-2412 TQTPFINVNNSM
+2412 TQTPFMNVNNSM

-2439 DYNINPNSLQSYLKL
+2439 DYNINPNSLQSYLNL

-2491 LPNSNNASPNNILSL
+2491 LPDSNNAHQNNILSL
-2506 SVLHNQVKM
+2506 SVLYNQIKM

-2544 IEAIGGNNAIKWL
+2544 IEAVGGNNAIKWL
-2557 STLMIKTKENPLFAP
+2557 STLMMETKENPLFAP
-2572 IYLEN
+2572 IYLKN
-2577 HSLNEILDATKD
+2577 HSLNEILGVAKD
-2589 LQNTASLISNPN
+2589 LLNTASLISNPN
-2601 FRDNATNLLEL
+2601 FRNNATNLLEL

-2617 QTSRLTKLSDFRAR
+2617 QTSRLTKLSDFRSR
-2631 EGESNFSERLLELKN
+2631 EGESDFSKHLLELKN
-2646 KRFSDPNPS
+2646 KRFSDPNPG
-2655 EIFVKY
+2655 EVFVKY

-2670 LWVQGVGGASFIS
+2670 LWVQGIGGASFIS
-2683 GGNGTLYGLNVGYD
+2683 GGNGTLYGLNAGYD

-2720 MRSLGNNVDVGMY
+2720 MHSLANNVDVGMY

-2741 EFTLSANETYG
+2741 EFTLSANETYE
-2752 GNASH
+2752 GNASN

-2762 SLLSVLNQRYNYNT
+2762 SLLSVLNQRYSYNT

-2799 PQVGLSYHFIGLSGM
+2799 PQVGLSYYFIGLSGM
-2814 KGKMQNPAYQQFVM
+2814 KGKMNDAAYKQFLM

-2833 NESVLTLNMGLESRK
+2833 NESVLTLNMGLEGRK

-2866 LIKAKGD
+2866 LINSKGD

-2885 YRKGEIFNTFASVI
+2885 YRKGEVFNTFASVI

-2923 YQDLN
+2923 YQDIN

>member
-9 KKIKRSQKIILK
+9 KKIKRLHQNQKTILK

-34 ASGVYADGTDILGLS
+34 ASGAYADGTDILGLS

-56 VCVHRPWYALW
+56 VCVHHPWYALW

-96 YYHSQNNQDITANLK
+96 YYHSQNNQSITANLK

-126 GGEYN
+126 GGENN

-203 KVTINSNINAYKTS
+203 KVNVNSNINAYKTS
-217 QVNIGNANSAITIN
+217 QVNIGNANSAITIG

-243 AKIGSGA
+243 ASVGIGA
-250 NCSSSGPSYSFK
+250 NCSTSGPSYSFK
-262 GTTSATNT
+262 GTTNATNT
-270 TFSNAS
+270 TFSNAN
-276 GSFTFEESANFSGAK
+276 GSFTFEESATFSGAK
-291 LNGGAFTFNKG
+291 WNGGAFTFNKG
-302 FNATNNTAFNSGSF
+302 FSATNNTAFNSGSF
-316 TFKGTSSFNNATFSN
+316 TFKDTSSFNNATFNN
-331 ASYTFDNQATF
+331 ATYTFNNQATF
-342 QNSSFNG
+342 Q
-349 GTFTFNNQSN
+349 
-359 PTNSAQH
+359 
-366 PQILFENSSFNGG
+366 NSSFNGG
-379 IFTFNNQT
+379 IFTFNNQS
-387 NPTNSAQHPQILFE
+387 NPMNSAQHPQILFE

-407 STTTLKGSATF
+407 NAITLKGFATF

-430 IQNASFDN
+430 IQNASFNN

-446 ITIEKDASFNNTS
+446 ITINESASFNNTS
-459 FNTPVDTN
+459 FNTSIDAN
-467 NMSVTG
+467 NMTISG
-473 SVTLSGKNDLKNG
+473 GVTLSGKNDLKNG

-492 SSKITLAQGATFN
+492 SAKVTLAQGTTFN
-505 LTSLGSEKSVTILNS
+505 LTSLSSEKSVTILNS

-526 NHLLNHALN
+526 SGLLNHVIN
-535 SLTNALK
+535 GLTNALK
-542 TTESSSK
+542 TNESSSK
-549 PQSFAQGLWDMI
+549 LQSFAQGLWDMI

-569 LLSEN
+569 LLSES
-574 AATPK
+574 AATSK
-579 NTDSSPSAPTKD
+579 NTDSSPSKSSTN
-591 SPQVYQVGYKIGDT
+591 STQVYQVGYKIGDT
-605 IYKLQETFSPN
+605 IYKLQETFGPN

-629 PPPTI
+629 PPPVI
-634 SGSQFDLSAS
+634 NGSKFDLSAS
-644 NYINANM
+644 NYINADM

-688 QTFSTNGS
+688 QTFSANGS

-734 PYYQCIGTTNGAYSA
+734 PYYQCTGTTNGAYSA

-758 RSGNRIGTGGAAN
+758 RSGNRVGTGGAAN
-771 LVFNGVDSINIAN
+771 LVFNGVDGINIAN

-842 QATFENTNFNG
+842 QAVFENTNFNG

-872 SGSFEISAKNASF
+872 SGSFEIGAKNASF

-900 SNATTSF
+900 SDATTSF

-929 TNSDGS
+929 TNSNGS
-935 QNTAN
+935 QNNAN

-945 SVNIAGNATFDNMAF
+945 SVNIAGNATFDNVAF

-969 GQVTLNN
+969 GKVTLNN

-986 SFGDGMI
+986 SFGDGTI
-993 NFSAH
+993 SFSTH

-1003 GEAITNGNPIT
+1003 DEAIINGNPIT

-1055 IYDVVYSFNNQTYNF
+1055 VYDVVYSFNNQTYNF

-1091 YVDMEKSDHLYYQ
+1091 YVDMEKSDHLYYKDVV
-1104 NALGFMTYM
+1104 GFMTYM

-1153 LTGQNSA
+1153 FTGQNSA
-1160 IVFGAKNIWTNAS
+1160 IVFGAKNIWTSVS
-1173 DAPQSNTII
+1173 DAPQSNVII

-1284 AQNKG
+1284 AQNGG

-1318 KFNAVNA
+1318 KFNAANT

-1334 SSGLYQI
+1334 SSGLYQMQ
-1341 SAKSVLFDNSNL
+1341 AKSVSFDNSNL

-1364 NAISLSQNASINA
+1364 NAINLSQNASINA

-1383 ELSGDLNLNDTS
+1383 ELQGGLNLNDTS
-1395 SLNLNQSAINVSNN
+1395 SLNLNQSTINISNN

-1416 SLIASNGSHLNFNGA
+1416 SLIASNNAHINFNGTT
-1431 VNFNSANITTS
+1431 NFNSANITTS
-1442 LSDSSIVFK
+1442 LSNSSIVFK

-1459 FNLSNNSFLD
+1459 FNLSNNSSLD

-1482 NFYNNAFSQSPITFH
+1482 NFYDNAFSQSPITFH

-1515 NNSSVLN
+1515 NNSSVLD

-1529 FSDQGSLNIAN
+1529 FGDQGSLNIAN

-1554 YNIIQADMNSN
+1554 YNIIQADMNNN

-1598 LKITESFKDNQL
+1598 LKITESFKNNQL

-1681 NNNLTSES
+1681 NNNLSSES

-1705 LHVYNKGYNFNNIK
+1705 LHIYNKGYNFNNIK

-1752 LNQLTK
+1752 LSQLTK

-1769 ELIDNAN
+1769 EFIDNAN

-1797 TNTNSTVVFGG
+1797 TNTNSAVVFGG

-2050 DIVKPSEA
+2050 DIVKPSDA
-2058 LQNDVVA
+2058 LQNDIVA
-2065 LGKQMIGEFLGQDML
+2065 LGKQMIGEFLGQDTL

-2087 QNQQIKSVLD
+2087 QNQQIRSVLD
-2097 KVLAAKGLGPIYEQ
+2097 KVLAAKGLGSIYEQ

-2121 KKGLFA
+2121 NKGLFA
-2127 PYGLSQVWQR
+2127 PYGLSQAWQK

-2182 NHSGTLNLLSNQVS
+2182 NHFGTLNLLSNQVS
-2196 NINITTLDASNGLKI
+2196 NISITTLNASNGLKI

-2223 NLFINAS
+2223 DLFINAS
-2230 CVQQSDPI
+2230 CAQQSDP
-2238 TTNTANPCALSA
+2238 TTASATNPCTLTTQNNAY
-2250 QSANGAS
+2250 S
-2257 SNNASN
+2257 SNASN

-2275 LMVTANDF
+2275 LVVAANGF

-2299 IKGSANIKNLYLYN
+2299 IKGSANVKNLYLYN

-2355 GVLQNLVI
+2355 EVLQNLVI

-2376 EVGGALNNFGA
+2376 EVGGALNNLGT
-2387 IHFNLENIQTP
+2387 IHFNLENSQTP
-2398 APLIQAEGIINLNT
+2398 TNPLIQAEGIINLNT

-2439 DYNINPNSLQSYLKL
+2439 NYNINPNSLQSYLKL

-2491 LPNSNNASPNNILSL
+2491 LPNSNNASQNHILSL
-2506 SVLHNQVKM
+2506 SVLYNQIKM
-2515 SYGDKVMDFTPPTL
+2515 SYGNKAMDFTPPTL

-2544 IEAIGGNNAIKWL
+2544 IEAIGGNSAINWL

-2655 EIFVKY
+2655 EVFVKY
-2661 SQPNKHPNN
+2661 SQLSKHQNN
-2670 LWVQGVGGASFIS
+2670 LWIQGVGGASFIS

-2697 RLVKNVILGGYVAYG
+2697 RLVKNMILGGYVAYG
-2712 YSGFNGNI
+2712 YSDFNGNI

-2866 LIKAKGD
+2866 LIKSKGG
-2873 NMVRFVGENTLL
+2873 NTVRFVGENTLL

-2923 YQDLN
+2923 YQDIN

>member
-1 MKQFKKKP
+1 M
-9 KKIKRSQKIILK
+9 
-21 RPLWLMPL
+21 
-29 LIGGF
+29 
-34 ASGVYADGTDILGLS
+34 YADGTDIFGLS

-56 VCVHRPWYALW
+56 VCVHHPWYALW

-126 GGEYN
+126 GGENN
-131 GGNLDIELGSNAT
+131 GGNLNIELGSNAT
-144 FNLGANSGNSFTSWY
+144 FDLGAHSGNSFTSWY

-164 NVTFS
+164 NITFS
-169 AGTINVNNSV
+169 VGTINVNNSV

-203 KVTINSNINAYKTS
+203 QVNIHSNISTFKTS
-217 QVNIGNANSAITIN
+217 QVNIGNANSAIIIG
-231 SVSLSGDTCSSL
+231 SVSLNGDICSSL
-243 AKIGSGA
+243 ARVGVGA
-250 NCSSSGPSYSFK
+250 NCSTSGPSYSFK
-262 GTTSATNT
+262 GTTNATNT
-270 TFSNAS
+270 AFSNAS
-276 GSFTFEESANFSGAK
+276 GSFTFEENATFSGAK
-291 LNGGAFTFNKG
+291 EIEWGAFIFNKD
-302 FNATNNTAFNSGSF
+302 FSATNNTAFNSGSF
-316 TFKGTSSFNNATFSN
+316 NFKGASSFNGASFSDAT
-331 ASYTFDNQATF
+331 YTFNNQATF
-342 QNSSFNG
+342 NNSSFNG
-349 GTFTFNNQSN
+349 GTFTFNNQN
-359 PTNSAQH
+359 NQSAQH
-366 PQILFENSSFNGG
+366 PQI
-379 IFTFNNQT
+379 Q
-387 NPTNSAQHPQILFE
+387 

-407 STTTLKGSATF
+407 NATTLKGF
-418 EQAFNNSNHQLT
+418 VDFQQAFNNSNHQLT
-430 IQNASFDN
+430 MQNASFNN
-438 ATFNNTGK
+438 ANFSNTGK
-446 ITIEKDASFNNTS
+446 ITINESASFNDTTFNTS
-459 FNTPVDTN
+459 VDTN
-467 NMSVTG
+467 NIIITG

-492 SSKITLAQGATFN
+492 SSKVTLTQGTTFN
-505 LTSLGSEKSVTILNS
+505 LTSLGDKNSVTILNS

-526 NHLLNHALN
+526 NNLLNHALN
-535 SLTNALK
+535 GLTNALK
-542 TTESSSK
+542 TNESSLK

-569 LLSEN
+569 LLNEN
-574 AATPK
+574 IAASKP
-579 NTDSSPSAPTKD
+579 TDSSPSKSSTNPA
-591 SPQVYQVGYKIGDT
+591 QVYQVGYKIGDT
-605 IYKLQETFSPN
+605 IYKLQETFSHN

-629 PPPTI
+629 PPPII
-634 SGSQFDLSAS
+634 SGSKFDLSAS
-644 NYINANM
+644 NYIDSNM
-651 PWYDHKYYIP
+651 PWYDHKSYIP

-688 QTFSTNGS
+688 QTFSASNS

-702 NATWTGNSVSSSGTV
+702 NSTWTDHNVSSSGTV
-717 SFGDTSGSAL
+717 SFGDTSGSVL

-734 PYYQCIGTTNGAYSA
+734 PYYQCTGTTNGTYSA

-771 LVFNGVDSINIAN
+771 LVFNGVDSVNIAN

-792 GAYSSSMTF
+792 GIYSSSMTF
-801 STQNMDSSQNL
+801 STQGMDNSHNV
-812 NGLNANGKL
+812 NGLNPNGTL
-821 SVYGATFTNQAKDG
+821 LVYGTTFTNHAKDG

-842 QATFENTNFNG
+842 KATFENTNFNG

-885 NNANFNNSASFNFNN
+885 DNANFNNSASFNFNN

-907 VGDFTNANSN
+907 IGDFTNAHSN

-929 TNSDGS
+929 ANGS
-935 QNTAN
+935 QNNAN

-945 SVNIAGNATFDNMAF
+945 SVNILGNATFDNVVF
-960 NGPTNTSVK
+960 NGPTNMSVK

-986 SFGDGMI
+986 SFGDGTI
-993 NFSAH
+993 TFNAH

-1003 GEAITNGNPIT
+1003 AEAITNGNPIT

-1055 IYDVVYSFNNQTYNF
+1055 VYDVVYSFNNQTYNF
-1070 QEVFSPNSISIRRL
+1070 QEIFSQNSISIRRL

-1091 YVDMEKSDHLYYQ
+1091 YMDMEKSDHLYYQ

-1113 PNSYNNNLGNLNNTI
+1113 PNSYNNNLGNSNNTI
-1128 YYYDKSIDFYA
+1128 YYYDNSIDFYA

-1153 LTGQNSA
+1153 FTGQNSA

-1173 DAPQSNTII
+1173 DVPQSNAII

-1232 GGASLNFNG
+1232 GGASLNFNA

-1250 TLYNRAAGTQSSSM
+1250 TLYNRVAGTQSSSM
-1264 NFISNSANIQAQNSY
+1264 NFVSNSANIQAQNSY

-1284 AQNKG
+1284 AQNGG

-1318 KFNAVNA
+1318 KFNAANA
-1325 ISFTNSSNL
+1325 ISFTNSTNL
-1334 SSGLYQI
+1334 SSGLYQMQ
-1341 SAKSVLFDNSNL
+1341 AKSVSFDNSNL

-1364 NAISLSQNASINA
+1364 NAINLSQNASINA

-1383 ELSGDLNLNDTS
+1383 ELQGDLNLNDTS
-1395 SLNLNQSAINVSNN
+1395 SINLNQSAINVSNN

-1416 SLIASNGSHLNFNGA
+1416 SLIVNDGSRLNFNGTT
-1431 VNFNSANITTS
+1431 NFNSENITTS
-1442 LSDSSIVFK
+1442 LNNSSIVFK
-1451 GASSLGGQ
+1451 GAISLGGQ
-1459 FNLSNNSFLD
+1459 FNLSNNSSLD

-1482 NFYNNAFSQSPITFH
+1482 NFYDNAFSQSPITFH
-1497 QALDIKAPLSLGG
+1497 QTLDIKAPLSLGG

-1554 YNIIQADMNSN
+1554 YNIIQAGMNSN

-1570 SFFGMRINDGIYDAK
+1570 NFFGMRINDGIYDAT

-1621 NTLYNIGSEIFNYQK
+1621 NTLYNIGSEVFNYQK

-1644 YSYSDDAQGVF
+1644 YSYSDDAEGVF
-1655 YLTSSV
+1655 YLTSNV
-1661 KGYYNPNQSYQASG
+1661 KGYYSPNQSYQASG

-1705 LHVYNKGYNFNNIK
+1705 LHIYNKGYNFNNIK

-1743 SLSNLKGDA
+1743 SLSDLNPNA

-1758 LITPSDWKNIN
+1758 LITPNDWKNIN

-1776 NSVVQNFNNGALII
+1776 NSVVQNFNNGTLIV

-1797 TNTNSTVVFGG
+1797 TNTNSAVVFGG

-1860 SGNAWGTGGSA
+1860 SGNAYGTGGSA

-1925 INKAGGLGNLIVNTL
+1925 INKAGGLGNLIADTL
-1940 GSGSVIG
+1940 GSDSVIG
-1947 GYLTPEQKNQTL
+1947 GHLTPEQKNQTL

-2042 QVISVMLQ
+2042 QVISVILQ

-2065 LGKQMIGEFLGQDML
+2065 LGKQMIGEFLGQDVL

-2127 PYGLSQVWQR
+2127 PYGLSQVWQK
-2137 GDFSFNA
+2137 GDFNFNV

-2174 GNNHIAFT
+2174 GNNHISFT
-2182 NHSGTLNLLSNQVS
+2182 NHAGTLQLLSNQVS
-2196 NINITTLDASNGLKI
+2196 NINITTLNASNGLKI

-2223 NLFINAS
+2223 NLFVNAS
-2230 CVQQSDPI
+2230 CAQQSDP
-2238 TTNTANPCALSA
+2238 TTANITNPCVLNA

-2263 NAPIALNNNDES
+2263 NAQIALNNNDES

-2294 VDFSK
+2294 VDLSK

-2334 SFVTNNL
+2334 SFTANNL
-2341 NIQGAF
+2341 NIQGSF
-2347 NNNATQKI
+2347 NNNATRKI
-2355 GVLQNLVI
+2355 EVLQNLTI
-2363 ASNASLSTGIYGL
+2363 ASNASLSTRIYGL

-2398 APLIQAEGIINLNT
+2398 TPLIQARGIINLNT
-2412 TQTPFINVNNSM
+2412 TQTPFMNVNNSM

-2439 DYNINPNSLQSYLKL
+2439 DYNINPNSLQSYLNL

-2461 GNHIEEKNGVLTYLG
+2461 GNHIEEKNGALTYLG

-2491 LPNSNNASPNNILSL
+2491 LPDSNNAHQNNILSL
-2506 SVLHNQVKM
+2506 SVLYNQIKM
-2515 SYGDKVMDFTPPTL
+2515 SYGDKAMDFTPPNL

-2544 IEAIGGNNAIKWL
+2544 IESVGGNNAIKWL
-2557 STLMIKTKENPLFAP
+2557 STLMMETKENPLFAP

-2577 HSLNEILDATKD
+2577 HSLHEILGVAKD
-2589 LQNTASLISNPN
+2589 LLNTASLISNPN

-2617 QTSRLTKLSDFRAR
+2617 QTSRLTKLSDFRSR
-2631 EGESNFSERLLELKN
+2631 EGESDFSERLLELKN

-2670 LWVQGVGGASFIS
+2670 LWVQGIGGASFIS

-2720 MRSLGNNVDVGMY
+2720 MHSLANNVDVGMY

-2741 EFTLSANETYG
+2741 EFTLSANETYE
-2752 GNASH
+2752 GNASN

-2762 SLLSVLNQRYNYNT
+2762 SLLSVLNQRYSYNT

-2814 KGKMQNPAYQQFVM
+2814 KGKMNDAAYKQFLM

-2866 LIKAKGD
+2866 LIKSKGG

-2885 YRKGEIFNTFASVI
+2885 YRKGEVFNTFASVI

-2913 AGVGLKMGLQ
+2913 AGVGLNMGLQ
-2923 YQDLN
+2923 YQDIN
-2928 ITGNVGMRVA
+2928 ITGNVGMRVV

>member
-1 MKQFKKKP
+1 MKKFKKKP
-9 KKIKRSQKIILK
+9 KSIKRSHQKTILK
-21 RPLWLMPL
+21 RPLWLAL
-29 LIGGF
+29 LLNGGF
-34 ASGVYADGTDILGLS
+34 ASGVYANNLWDLLNPKVGGEYVHWVKGSQYCAWWEFAGCLKNV
-49 WGEKSQK
+49 WGANHKG
-56 VCVHRPWYALW
+56 YDA
-67 SCDKWEEKTQQFTGN
+67 
-82 QLITKTWAGGNAAN
+82 GNAAN
-96 YYHSQNNQDITANLK
+96 YLSSQNYQAISVGSGNET
-111 NDNGT
+111 GT
-116 YFLSGLYNYT
+116 YSLSGFTNYV
-126 GGEYN
+126 
-131 GGNLDIELGSNAT
+131 GGNLTI
-144 FNLGANSGNSFTSWY
+144 NLGNSVVLDLSDSNSFTSY
-159 PNGHT
+159 QGYNQGKDDVSF
-164 NVTFS
+164 NV
-169 AGTINVNNSV
+169 GTINLNGAL
-179 EVGNRVGSG
+179 EVGNRVGTG

-203 KVTINSNINAYKTS
+203 KVNINSNISTFKTS
-217 QVNIGNANSAITIN
+217 QVNIGNANSVITIG

-243 AKIGSGA
+243 ARVGVGA
-250 NCSSSGPSYSFK
+250 NCSTSGPSYSFK
-262 GTTSATNT
+262 GATNATNT
-270 TFSNAS
+270 AFSNAS
-276 GSFTFEESANFSGAK
+276 GSFTFEENATFSGAK

-316 TFKGTSSFNNATFSN
+316 NFKGASSFNNATFSN
-331 ASYTFDNQATF
+331 ASYTFNDQATF

-349 GTFTFNNQSN
+349 GTFTFNDQ
-359 PTNSAQH
+359 
-366 PQILFENSSFNGG
+366 
-379 IFTFNNQT
+379 NNQA
-387 NPTNSAQHPQILFE
+387 NSAQHPQILFE

-407 STTTLKGSATF
+407 NATTLKGF
-418 EQAFNNSNHQLT
+418 VNFQQAFNNSNHQL
-430 IQNASFDN
+430 IMQNASFNN
-438 ATFNNTGK
+438 ANFSNTGK
-446 ITIEKDASFNNTS
+446 ITINESASFNNMA
-459 FNTPVDTN
+459 FNTSVNTS
-467 NMSVTG
+467 NMTITG

-492 SSKITLAQGATFN
+492 SSQVTLTQGTTFN
-505 LTSLGSEKSVTILNS
+505 LTSLGDKNSVTILNS

-526 NHLLNHALN
+526 NNLLNHALN
-535 SLTNALK
+535 SLTSALK
-542 TTESSSK
+542 TNESSLK

-569 LLSEN
+569 LLSAD
-574 AATPK
+574 AAASK
-579 NTDSSPSAPTKD
+579 SADSSPSKSSTNSA
-591 SPQVYQVGYKIGDT
+591 QVYQVGYKIGDI
-605 IYKLQETFSPN
+605 IYKLQETFSHN
-616 SIIIQALESGTYT
+616 SIIIQALENGTYT
-629 PPPTI
+629 PPPVI
-634 SGSQFDLSAS
+634 SGSKFDLSAS
-644 NYINANM
+644 NYIDSNM
-651 PWYDHKYYIP
+651 PWYDHKSYIP

-688 QTFSTNGS
+688 QTFSASNS

-702 NATWTGNSVSSSGTV
+702 NSTWTDHNVSSSDTV

-734 PYYQCIGTTNGAYSA
+734 PYYQCTGTTNGAYSA

-771 LVFNGVDSINIAN
+771 LVFNGVDSVNIAN

-792 GAYSSSMTF
+792 GIYSSSMTF
-801 STQNMDSSQNL
+801 STQSMDNSHNV
-812 NGLNANGKL
+812 NGLNPNGTL
-821 SVYGATFTNQAKDG
+821 LVYGTTFTNQAKDG

-842 QATFENTNFNG
+842 KATFENTNFNG

-872 SGSFEISAKNASF
+872 SGSFEISAKSASF

-900 SNATTSF
+900 SSATTSF
-907 VGDFTNANSN
+907 VGDFTNAHSN
-917 LQIAGNAVFGNS
+917 LQIAGSAVFGNS
-929 TNSDGS
+929 NNGS
-935 QNTAN
+935 QNNAN

-945 SVNIAGNATFDNMAF
+945 SVNISGNATFDNVVF
-960 NGPTNTSVK
+960 NSPTNMSVK
-969 GQVTLNN
+969 GQVILNN

-986 SFGDGMI
+986 FFGDGTI
-993 NFSAH
+993 TFNAH

-1003 GEAITNGNPIT
+1003 AEAITNGNPIT

-1055 IYDVVYSFNNQTYNF
+1055 VYDVVYSFNNQTYNF
-1070 QEVFSPNSISIRRL
+1070 QEIFSPNSISIRRL

-1091 YVDMEKSDHLYYQ
+1091 YMDMEKSDHLYYQ

-1113 PNSYNNNLGNLNNTI
+1113 PNSYNNNLGNSNNTV
-1128 YYYDKSIDFYA
+1128 YYYDNSIDFYA

-1153 LTGQNSA
+1153 FTGQNSA
-1160 IVFGAKNIWTNAS
+1160 IVFGAKSIWTNAS

-1250 TLYNRAAGTQSSSM
+1250 TLYNRTAGTQSSSM
-1264 NFISNSANIQAQNSY
+1264 NFTSNGANIQAQNSY
-1279 FIDDT
+1279 FVDDT
-1284 AQNKG
+1284 AQNGG

-1318 KFNAVNA
+1318 KFNAANA
-1325 ISFTNSSNL
+1325 ISFTNSTNL
-1334 SSGLYQI
+1334 SSGLYQMQ
-1341 SAKSVLFDNSNL
+1341 AKSVLFDNSNL

-1364 NAISLSQNASINA
+1364 NAINLSQNASINA

-1383 ELSGDLNLNDTS
+1383 ELQGDLNLNDTS
-1395 SLNLNQSAINVSNN
+1395 SLNLNQSTINVSNN
-1409 ATINDYA
+1409 TTINDYA
-1416 SLIASNGSHLNFNGA
+1416 SLIASNNAHINFNGTT
-1431 VNFNSANITTS
+1431 NFNSANITTS
-1442 LSDSSIVFK
+1442 LNHSSIVFK
-1451 GASSLGGQ
+1451 GAISLGGQ
-1459 FNLSNNSFLD
+1459 FNLSNNSSLD
-1469 FQGSSAITSNTAF
+1469 FQGSSAIISNTAF
-1482 NFYNNAFSQSPITFH
+1482 NFYDNAFSQSPITFH

-1510 NLLNP
+1510 NLLTP

-1529 FSDQGSLNIAN
+1529 FGDQGSLNIAN

-1554 YNIIQADMNSN
+1554 YNIIQAGMNSN

-1570 SFFGMRINDGIYDAK
+1570 SFFGMRINDGIYDAI

-1644 YSYSDDAQGVF
+1644 YSYSDDAEGVF
-1655 YLTSSV
+1655 YLTSNV

-1681 NNNLTSES
+1681 NNNLTSGS

-1705 LHVYNKGYNFNNIK
+1705 LHIYNKGYNFNNIK

-1743 SLSNLKGDA
+1743 SLSDLNSDA

-1758 LITPSDWKNIN
+1758 LITPNDWKNIN
-1769 ELIDNAN
+1769 EFIDNAN
-1776 NSVVQNFNNGALII
+1776 NSVVQNFNNGTLIV

-1797 TNTNSTVVFGG
+1797 TNTNSAVVFGG

-1880 LILNQ
+1880 LVLNQ
-1885 ANIVSSQTDGIFSM
+1885 ANIASSQTDGIFSM

-1925 INKAGGLGNLIVNTL
+1925 INKAGGLGNLIADTL
-1940 GSGSVIG
+1940 GSNSVIG
-1947 GYLTPEQKNQTL
+1947 GHLTPEQKNQTL

-1982 DLIRQKLGF
+1982 DLIRQRLGF

-2042 QVISVMLQ
+2042 QVISVILQ
-2050 DIVKPSEA
+2050 DIVKPSNA
-2058 LQNDVVA
+2058 LKNDVAA
-2065 LGKQMIGEFLGQDML
+2065 LGKQMIGEFLGQDTL

-2087 QNQQIKSVLD
+2087 QNQQIKSILD
-2097 KVLAAKGLGPIYEQ
+2097 KVLVAKGLGSIYEQ

-2116 IPNLG
+2116 MPNLG

-2127 PYGLSQVWQR
+2127 PYGLSQVWQK

-2159 GGTLSFNAGNSLIFA
+2159 GGALSFNAGDTLIFA
-2174 GNNHIAFT
+2174 GNNRISFT
-2182 NHSGTLNLLSNQVS
+2182 NHAGALNLLSDQVS
-2196 NINITTLDASNGLKI
+2196 NINITTLNASNGLKI
-2211 NAANNNVSVSQG
+2211 NASNNNVFVSQG

-2230 CVQQSDPI
+2230 CVGQSDP
-2238 TTNTANPCALSA
+2238 TTANIANPCTLST

-2257 SNNASN
+2257 SNSASN
-2263 NAPIALNNNDES
+2263 NAQIALNNNDES

-2283 NFSGNIYANGV
+2283 NFSGNIYTNGV

-2334 SFVTNNL
+2334 NFMANNL

-2347 NNNATQKI
+2347 NNNATRKI
-2355 GVLQNLVI
+2355 EVLQNLTI
-2363 ASNASLSTGIYGL
+2363 TSNASLSTGIYGL

-2398 APLIQAEGIINLNT
+2398 TPLIQAEGIINLNT
-2412 TQTPFINVNNSM
+2412 TQTPFMNINNSI
-2424 ANNTTYTLLKSSRYI
+2424 ANNMTYTLLKSSRYI
-2439 DYNINPNSLQSYLKL
+2439 DYNINPNSLQSYLNL

-2461 GNHIEEKNGVLTYLG
+2461 GNRIEEKNGVLTYLG

-2491 LPNSNNASPNNILSL
+2491 LPNSNNAHQNNILSL
-2506 SVLHNQVKM
+2506 SVLHNQIKM
-2515 SYGDKVMDFTPPTL
+2515 SYGNKVMDFTPPTL

-2544 IEAIGGNNAIKWL
+2544 IEAVGGNNAIKWL
-2557 STLMIKTKENPLFAP
+2557 STLMMETKENPLFAP
-2572 IYLEN
+2572 IYLKN
-2577 HSLNEILDATKD
+2577 HSLHEILGVAKD
-2589 LQNTASLISNPN
+2589 LLNTASLISNPN
-2601 FRDNATNLLEL
+2601 FRNNATNLLEL

-2631 EGESNFSERLLELKN
+2631 EGESDFSKRLLELKN

-2655 EIFVKY
+2655 EVFVKY

-2670 LWVQGVGGASFIS
+2670 LWVQGIGGASFIS
-2683 GGNGTLYGLNVGYD
+2683 GGNGTLYGLNAGYD

-2720 MRSLGNNVDVGMY
+2720 MHSLANNVDVGMY

-2741 EFTLSANETYG
+2741 EFTLSANETYE
-2752 GNASH
+2752 GNASN

-2799 PQVGLSYHFIGLSGM
+2799 PQVGLSYHFIGLSAMEGRM
-2814 KGKMQNPAYQQFVM
+2814 NDAAYKQFLM

-2866 LIKAKGD
+2866 LIKSKG
-2873 NMVRFVGENTLL
+2873 NNVVRFVGEDTLL
-2885 YRKGEIFNTFASVI
+2885 YRKGEVFNTFASVI
-2899 TGGEMHLWRLMYVN
+2899 TGGEMHLWRLVYVN

-2923 YQDLN
+2923 YQDIN

>member
-1 MKQFKKKP
+1 MKKFKKKP
-9 KKIKRSQKIILK
+9 KSIKRSHQKTILK

-29 LIGGF
+29 LISGF
-34 ASGVYADGTDILGLS
+34 ASGAYADGTDILGLS

-56 VCVHRPWYALW
+56 VCVHRPWYAIW
-67 SCDKWEEKTQQFTGN
+67 SCDKWEEKTQQYTGN

-96 YYHSQNNQDITANLK
+96 YYHTQNNQNITANLK

-126 GGEYN
+126 GGENN

-144 FNLGANSGNSFTSWY
+144 FDLGAHSGNSFTSWY

-169 AGTINVNNSV
+169 ARTINVNNSV

-203 KVTINSNINAYKTS
+203 KVNINSNISAYKTS
-217 QVNIGNANSAITIN
+217 QVNIGNTNSTITIN

-243 AKIGSGA
+243 ASVGIGA
-250 NCSSSGPSYSFK
+250 NCSNSGPSYSFK
-262 GTTSATNT
+262 GTTNATNT

-276 GSFTFEESANFSGAK
+276 GSFTFEENATFSGAK
-291 LNGGAFTFNKG
+291 WNGGAFTFNKE
-302 FNATNNTAFNSGSF
+302 FSATNNTAFNSGSF
-316 TFKGTSSFNNATFSN
+316 TFKGASSFNNATFSN
-331 ASYTFDNQATF
+331 ATYTFDNQATF

-349 GTFTFNNQSN
+349 GTFTFNNQ
-359 PTNSAQH
+359 TNSAQH
-366 PQILFENSSFNGG
+366 PQI
-379 IFTFNNQT
+379 Q
-387 NPTNSAQHPQILFE
+387 

-407 STTTLKGSATF
+407 NATTLKGFATF

-430 IQNASFDN
+430 IQNASFNN
-438 ATFNNTGK
+438 ANFNNTGK
-446 ITIEKDASFNNTS
+446 ITINESASFNNTT
-459 FNTPVDTN
+459 FNTSVDTS

-473 SVTLSGKNDLKNG
+473 GVTLSGKNDLNNG

-492 SSKITLAQGATFN
+492 SSKITLAQGTTFN

-526 NHLLNHALN
+526 NNLLNHAIN
-535 SLTNALK
+535 GLTNALK
-542 TTESSSK
+542 TNESPSN

-569 LLSEN
+569 LLSGN
-574 AATPK
+574 AATSKP
-579 NTDSSPSAPTKD
+579 TDSSPSKSSSNST
-591 SPQVYQVGYKIGDT
+591 QVYQVGYKIGDT
-605 IYKLQETFSPN
+605 IYKLQETFGPN

-629 PPPTI
+629 PPPVI
-634 SGSQFDLSAS
+634 SGSKFDLSAS
-644 NYINANM
+644 NYINADM
-651 PWYDHKYYIP
+651 PWYNHKYYIP

-688 QTFSTNGS
+688 QTFSASNS

-702 NATWTGNSVSSSGTV
+702 NSTWTGNSVSSSGTV

-734 PYYQCIGTTNGAYSA
+734 PYYQCTGTTNGTYSA

-771 LVFNGVDSINIAN
+771 LIFNGVDSINIAN

-792 GAYSSSMTF
+792 GIYSSSMTF
-801 STQNMDSSQNL
+801 STQSMDNSQNL
-812 NGLNANGKL
+812 SGLNANGTL
-821 SVYGATFTNQAKDG
+821 SVYGTTFTNQAKDG

-842 QATFENTNFNG
+842 KAVFENTNFNG

-900 SNATTSF
+900 SSATTSF
-907 VGDFTNANSN
+907 VGDFTNAHSN

-945 SVNIAGNATFDNMAF
+945 SVNISGNATFDNVAF

-986 SFGDGMI
+986 SFGDGTI
-993 NFSAH
+993 VFSAH

-1003 GEAITNGNPIT
+1003 DQAITNGNPIT

-1041 GASSEKLVSSAGNG
+1041 GASSEKLVSSVGNG
-1055 IYDVVYSFNNQTYNF
+1055 VYDVVYSFNNQTYNF

-1091 YVDMEKSDHLYYQ
+1091 YVDMEKSDRLYYQ

-1113 PNSYNNNLGNLNNTI
+1113 PNSYNNNLGNPNNTI
-1128 YYYDKSIDFYA
+1128 YYYDNSIDFYA

-1153 LTGQNSA
+1153 FTGQNSA

-1173 DAPQSNTII
+1173 DAPQSNVII

-1264 NFISNSANIQAQNSY
+1264 NFVSNSANIQAQNSY

-1318 KFNAVNA
+1318 QFNAVNA

-1334 SSGLYQI
+1334 SSGLYQMQ
-1341 SAKSVLFDNSNL
+1341 AKSVLFDNSNL

-1364 NAISLSQNASINA
+1364 NAINLSQNASINA

-1383 ELSGDLNLNDTS
+1383 ELQGGLNVNDTS
-1395 SLNLNQSAINVSNN
+1395 SLNLNQSTINVSNN

-1442 LSDSSIVFK
+1442 LNDSSIVFK
-1451 GASSLGGQ
+1451 GAISLGGQ
-1459 FNLSNNSFLD
+1459 FNLSNNSSLD

-1482 NFYNNAFSQSPITFH
+1482 NFYDNAFSQSPITFH

-1515 NNSSVLN
+1515 NSSSVLD

-1529 FSDQGSLNIAN
+1529 FGDQGSLNIAN

-1598 LKITESFKDNQL
+1598 LKITESFKNNQL

-1621 NTLYNIGSEIFNYQK
+1621 NTLYNIGSEVFNYQK

-1644 YSYSDDAQGVF
+1644 YSYSDDAEGVF

-1661 KGYYNPNQSYQASG
+1661 KGYYNPNQSYQANG

-1705 LHVYNKGYNFNNIK
+1705 LHVYNKGYDFNNIK

-1743 SLSNLKGDA
+1743 SLSDLKGDA

-1776 NSVVQNFNNGALII
+1776 NSVVQNFNNGALIV

-1797 TNTNSTVVFGG
+1797 TDTNSAVVFGG

-1912 GLANILG
+1912 GLASILG

-2042 QVISVMLQ
+2042 QVISVVLQ
-2050 DIVKPSEA
+2050 DIVKPSNA
-2058 LQNDVVA
+2058 LKNDVVA
-2065 LGKQMIGEFLGQDML
+2065 LGKQMIGEFLGQDTL

-2127 PYGLSQVWQR
+2127 PYGLSQVWQK

-2150 QNSTFSNAN
+2150 QNSTFSNTN

-2182 NHSGTLNLLSNQVS
+2182 NHFGTLQLLSNQVS

-2223 NLFINAS
+2223 DLFINAS
-2230 CVQQSDPI
+2230 CVQQSDP
-2238 TTNTANPCALSA
+2238 TTASATNPCTLNASV
-2250 QSANGAS
+2250 NDAS
-2257 SNNASN
+2257 SSNASN
-2263 NAPIALNNNDES
+2263 NAQIALNNNDES
-2275 LMVTANDF
+2275 LSVTANDF
-2283 NFSGNIYANGV
+2283 NFSGSIYANGV

-2322 TISNQAVLEKNA
+2322 IISNQAVLEKNA

-2355 GVLQNLVI
+2355 EVLQNLVI

-2376 EVGGALNNFGA
+2376 EVGGTLNHFGT
-2387 IHFNLENIQTP
+2387 IHFNLENSQTP
-2398 APLIQAEGIINLNT
+2398 AMPLIQTGGVINLNA

-2439 DYNINPNSLQSYLKL
+2439 NYNINPNSLQSYLKL

-2506 SVLHNQVKM
+2506 SILYDQIKM
-2515 SYGDKVMDFTPPTL
+2515 SYGDRIMDFTPPTL

-2557 STLMIKTKENPLFAP
+2557 STLMMETKENPLFAP
-2572 IYLEN
+2572 IYLKN
-2577 HSLNEILDATKD
+2577 HSLNEILGVTKD

-2612 ASYTQ
+2612 AGYTQ

-2631 EGESNFSERLLELKN
+2631 EEGESDFSNRLLELKN

-2655 EIFVKY
+2655 EVFVKY
-2661 SQPNKHPNN
+2661 SQPSKHPNN

-2683 GGNGTLYGLNVGYD
+2683 GGNGTLYGLNAGYD

-2752 GNASH
+2752 GNATS

-2814 KGKMQNPAYQQFVM
+2814 KGKMQNPAYQQFLM

-2866 LIKAKGD
+2866 LIKSKGG

-2923 YQDLN
+2923 YQDIN
-2928 ITGNVGMRVA
+2928 IIGNVGMRVA

>member
-1 MKQFKKKP
+1 
-9 KKIKRSQKIILK
+9 
-21 RPLWLMPL
+21 MPL

-67 SCDKWEEKTQQFTGN
+67 SCDKWEERTQQYTGN

-203 KVTINSNINAYKTS
+203 KVNVNSNINAYKTS
-217 QVNIGNANSAITIN
+217 QVNIGNANSVITIG

-250 NCSSSGPSYSFK
+250 NCSTSGPSYSFK
-262 GTTSATNT
+262 GTTNATNT

-302 FNATNNTAFNSGSF
+302 FSATNNTAFNSGSF
-316 TFKGTSSFNNATFSN
+316 IFKDTSSFNNASFSN
-331 ASYTFDNQATF
+331 ATYIFDNQATF

-366 PQILFENSSFNGG
+366 PQILFENSSF
-379 IFTFNNQT
+379 
-387 NPTNSAQHPQILFE
+387 
-401 NSSFSG
+401 SG
-407 STTTLKGSATF
+407 SATTLKGSATF

-430 IQNASFDN
+430 IQNASFNN

-446 ITIEKDASFNNTS
+446 ITINESASFNNTS
-459 FNTPVDTN
+459 FNTPVNTN
-467 NMSVTG
+467 NMTING
-473 SVTLSGKNDLKNG
+473 GVTLSGKNDLNNG

-492 SSKITLAQGATFN
+492 SSKITLAQGTTFN

-542 TTESSSK
+542 TTESPSK

-574 AATPK
+574 AATSKPA
-579 NTDSSPSAPTKD
+579 NSSPSAPTKD

-605 IYKLQETFSPN
+605 IYKLQETFGPN

-629 PPPTI
+629 PPPVI
-634 SGSQFDLSAS
+634 NGSKFDLSAS
-644 NYINANM
+644 NYINADM

-688 QTFSTNGS
+688 QTFSASNS

-734 PYYQCIGTTNGAYSA
+734 PYYQCTGTTNGAYSA

-792 GAYSSSMTF
+792 GIYSSSMTF
-801 STQNMDSSQNL
+801 STQSMDNSQNL
-812 NGLNANGKL
+812 SGLNANGTL

-835 KFIFNAG
+835 KFTFNAG

-900 SNATTSF
+900 SSATTSF

-935 QNTAN
+935 QNNAN

-945 SVNIAGNATFDNMAF
+945 SVNIAGNATFDNVVF
-960 NGPTNTSVK
+960 NSPTNTIVK

-986 SFGDGMI
+986 SFGDGTI
-993 NFSAH
+993 AFSAH

-1003 GEAITNGNPIT
+1003 GEAIANGNPIT
-1014 LVSSSKEIEYNNA
+1014 LVSSSKTIEYNNA

-1055 IYDVVYSFNNQTYNF
+1055 VYDVVYSFNNQTYNF

-1091 YVDMEKSDHLYYQ
+1091 YMDMEKSDRLYYQ

-1128 YYYDKSIDFYA
+1128 YYYDNSIDFYA

-1153 LTGQNSA
+1153 FTGQNSA

-1173 DAPQSNTII
+1173 DAPQSNVII

-1232 GGASLNFNG
+1232 GGANLNFNG

-1264 NFISNSANIQAQNSY
+1264 NFVSNSANIQAQNSY

-1304 SSFRGYVGQTQSVF
+1304 SSFRGYVGTTQSVF

-1334 SSGLYQI
+1334 SSGLYQMQ
-1341 SAKSVLFDNSNL
+1341 AKSVLFDNSNL

-1395 SLNLNQSAINVSNN
+1395 SLNLNQSTINVSNN

-1431 VNFNSANITTS
+1431 IHFNSANTTTS
-1442 LSDSSIVFK
+1442 LSNSSIVFK
-1451 GASSLGGQ
+1451 GAVSLGGQ
-1459 FNLSNNSFLD
+1459 FNLSNNSSLD

-1482 NFYNNAFSQSPITFH
+1482 NFYDNAFSQSPITFH

-1554 YNIIQADMNSN
+1554 YNIIQADMNGN

-1570 SFFGMRINDGIYDAK
+1570 NFFGMRINDGIYDTK

-1598 LKITESFKDNQL
+1598 LKITESFKNNQL

-1681 NNNLTSES
+1681 NNNLSSES
-1689 SVISQTYNA
+1689 SIISQTYNA

-1743 SLSNLKGDA
+1743 SLNDLNSNA

-1776 NSVVQNFNNGALII
+1776 NSVVQNFNNGALIV

-1797 TNTNSTVVFGG
+1797 TDTNSAVVFGG
-1808 LGYQKPCD
+1808 LGYQTPCD

-1925 INKAGGLGNLIVNTL
+1925 INKAGGLGNLIADTL
-1940 GSGSVIG
+1940 GSNSVIG

-2065 LGKQMIGEFLGQDML
+2065 LGKRMIGEFLGQDTL

-2127 PYGLSQVWQR
+2127 PYGLSQVWQK
-2137 GDFSFNA
+2137 GDFNFNA

-2182 NHSGTLNLLSNQVS
+2182 NHSGTLQLLSNQVS
-2196 NINITTLDASNGLKI
+2196 NINITTLNANNGLKI
-2211 NAANNNVSVSQG
+2211 NAGSNNISVSQG
-2223 NLFINAS
+2223 DLFINAS
-2230 CVQQSDPI
+2230 CAQQSDP
-2238 TTNTANPCALSA
+2238 TTVSATNPCTLST

-2257 SNNASN
+2257 SSNASN

-2275 LMVTANDF
+2275 LIITANDF

-2355 GVLQNLVI
+2355 EVLQNLVI

-2398 APLIQAEGIINLNT
+2398 APLIQVEGIINLNT
-2412 TQTPFINVNNSM
+2412 TQTPFMNVSV
-2424 ANNTTYTLLKSSRYI
+2424 ANGGTYTLLKSGRYI
-2439 DYNINPNSLQSYLKL
+2439 NYNINPDSLQSYLKL

-2506 SVLHNQVKM
+2506 SVLHNQIKM
-2515 SYGDKVMDFTPPTL
+2515 SYGNKIMDFTPPTL

-2557 STLMIKTKENPLFAP
+2557 STLMMETKENPLFAP

-2646 KRFSDPNPS
+2646 KRFSDSNPS
-2655 EIFVKY
+2655 ALEVFVKY
-2661 SQPNKHPNN
+2661 SQLSKHPNN

-2712 YSGFNGNI
+2712 YSDFNGNI

-2752 GNASH
+2752 GNATS

-2785 GYDFMFKQKSVVLK
+2785 GYDFMFKQK
-2799 PQVGLSYHFIGLSGM
+2799 
-2814 KGKMQNPAYQQFVM
+2814 A
-2828 HSNPS
+2828 
-2833 NESVLTLNMGLESRK
+2833 
-2848 YFGKNSY
+2848 
-2855 YFVTARLGRDL
+2855 
-2866 LIKAKGD
+2866 
-2873 NMVRFVGENTLL
+2873 
-2885 YRKGEIFNTFASVI
+2885 
-2899 TGGEMHLWRLMYVN
+2899 WC
-2913 AGVGLKMGLQ
+2913 
-2923 YQDLN
+2923 
-2928 ITGNVGMRVA
+2928 
-2938 F
+2938 

>member
-1 MKQFKKKP
+1 MKKFKKKP
-9 KKIKRSQKIILK
+9 KSIKRSHQKTILK
-21 RPLWLMPL
+21 RPLWLAPL
-29 LIGGF
+29 LISGF
-34 ASGVYADGTDILGLS
+34 ASGVYANNLWDLLNPKVGGEYVHWVKGSQYCAWWEFAGCLKNV
-49 WGEKSQK
+49 WGANHKG
-56 VCVHRPWYALW
+56 YDA
-67 SCDKWEEKTQQFTGN
+67 
-82 QLITKTWAGGNAAN
+82 GNAAN
-96 YYHSQNNQDITANLK
+96 YLSSQNYQAIFVGSGNET
-111 NDNGT
+111 GT
-116 YFLSGLYNYT
+116 YSLSGFTNYV
-126 GGEYN
+126 
-131 GGNLDIELGSNAT
+131 GGNLTI
-144 FNLGANSGNSFTSWY
+144 NLGNSVVLDLSGSNSFTSY
-159 PNGHT
+159 QGYNQGKDDVSFNVGAINLNG
-164 NVTFS
+164 
-169 AGTINVNNSV
+169 AL

-203 KVTINSNINAYKTS
+203 QVNINSNISAFKTS
-217 QVNIGNANSAITIN
+217 QVNIGNANSVITIG

-243 AKIGSGA
+243 TRVGVGA
-250 NCSSSGPSYSFK
+250 NCSTSGPSYSFK
-262 GTTSATNT
+262 GITNATNT
-270 TFSNAS
+270 AFSNAS
-276 GSFTFEESANFSGAK
+276 GSFTFEENAAFSGAK
-291 LNGGAFTFNKG
+291 LNGGTYTFNKG
-302 FNATNNTAFNSGSF
+302 FSATNNTAFNSGSF
-316 TFKGTSSFNNATFSN
+316 NFKGASSFNGATFNNAT
-331 ASYTFDNQATF
+331 YTFNNQATF

-349 GTFTFNNQSN
+349 GTFTFNNQ
-359 PTNSAQH
+359 TNQ
-366 PQILFENSSFNGG
+366 
-379 IFTFNNQT
+379 
-387 NPTNSAQHPQILFE
+387 TNSAQHPQILFE

-407 STTTLKGSATF
+407 NATTLKGF
-418 EQAFNNSNHQLT
+418 VDFQQAFNNSSHQLT
-430 IQNASFDN
+430 AQNASFN
-438 ATFNNTGK
+438 GANFNNTGK
-446 ITIEKDASFNNTS
+446 ITIEKEVSFNNTT
-459 FNTPVDTN
+459 FNTSINTS
-467 NMSVTG
+467 NMTITG

-492 SSKITLAQGATFN
+492 SSQVTLTQGTTFN
-505 LTSLGSEKSVTILNS
+505 LTSLGDKNSVTILNS

-526 NHLLNHALN
+526 NNLLNHALN

-542 TTESSSK
+542 TSENSSD
-549 PQSFAQGLWDMI
+549 PQNFAQGLWDMI

-569 LLSEN
+569 LLSAN
-574 AATPK
+574 IVASKVA
-579 NTDSSPSAPTKD
+579 DSSLSKSSTNPTK
-591 SPQVYQVGYKIGDT
+591 VYQVGYKIGDI
-605 IYKLQETFSPN
+605 IYKLQETFSHN

-629 PPPTI
+629 PPPVI
-634 SGSQFDLSAS
+634 SGSKFDLSAS
-644 NYINANM
+644 NYIDSNM
-651 PWYDHKYYIP
+651 PWYDHKSYIP

-688 QTFSTNGS
+688 QTFSASGS

-702 NATWTGNSVSSSGTV
+702 NSTWTDHNVSSSDTV

-734 PYYQCIGTTNGAYSA
+734 PYYQCTGTTDGAYSA

-771 LVFNGVDSINIAN
+771 LIFNGVDSVNIAN

-792 GAYSSSMTF
+792 GIYSSSMTF
-801 STQNMDSSQNL
+801 STQSMDNSQNW
-812 NGLNANGKL
+812 NGLNPNGTL

-842 QATFENTNFNG
+842 KAVFENTNFNG

-929 TNSDGS
+929 NNGS
-935 QNTAN
+935 QNNAN

-945 SVNIAGNATFDNMAF
+945 SVNISGNATFDNVVF
-960 NGPTNTSVK
+960 NSPTNMSVK
-969 GQVTLNN
+969 GQVALNN

-986 SFGDGMI
+986 SFGDGTI
-993 NFSAH
+993 TFNAH

-1041 GASSEKLVSSAGNG
+1041 GASSEKLVSSVGNG
-1055 IYDVVYSFNNQTYNF
+1055 VYDVVYSFNNQTYNF
-1070 QEVFSPNSISIRRL
+1070 QEIFSPNSISIRRL

-1091 YVDMEKSDHLYYQ
+1091 YMDMEKSDHLYYQ

-1113 PNSYNNNLGNLNNTI
+1113 PNSYNNNLGDSNNTI

-1153 LTGQNSA
+1153 FTGQNSA
-1160 IVFGAKNIWTNAS
+1160 IVFGAKSIWTNAS

-1264 NFISNSANIQAQNSY
+1264 NFTSNSANIQAQNSY

-1284 AQNKG
+1284 AQNGG

-1304 SSFRGYVGQTQSVF
+1304 SSFRGYVGKTQSVF
-1318 KFNAVNA
+1318 KFNAANA
-1325 ISFTNSSNL
+1325 INFTNSTNL
-1334 SSGLYQI
+1334 SSGLYQMQ
-1341 SAKSVLFDNSNL
+1341 AKSVSFDNSNL

-1364 NAISLSQNASINA
+1364 NAINLSQNASINA

-1383 ELSGDLNLNDTS
+1383 ELQGDLNLNDTS
-1395 SLNLNQSAINVSNN
+1395 SLNLNQSVINVSNN

-1416 SLIASNGSHLNFNGA
+1416 SLIVNDGSRLNFNGA
-1431 VNFNSANITTS
+1431 VNFNSENITTS
-1442 LSDSSIVFK
+1442 LNDSSIVFK
-1451 GASSLGGQ
+1451 GAISLGGQ
-1459 FNLSNNSFLD
+1459 FNLSNNSSLD

-1482 NFYNNAFSQSPITFH
+1482 NFYDNAFSQSPITFH
-1497 QALDIKAPLSLGG
+1497 QALDIKASLSLGG

-1515 NNSSVLN
+1515 DNSSVLN

-1554 YNIIQADMNSN
+1554 YNIIQAGMNNN

-1570 SFFGMRINDGIYDAK
+1570 NFFGMRINDGVYDAI

-1621 NTLYNIGSEIFNYQK
+1621 NTLYNISSEVFNYQK
-1636 VYNNANGV
+1636 VYNNANGM
-1644 YSYSDDAQGVF
+1644 YSYSDDAEGVF
-1655 YLTSSV
+1655 YLTSNV
-1661 KGYYNPNQSYQASG
+1661 KGYYSPNQSYQASG

-1681 NNNLTSES
+1681 NNNLTSDS

-1743 SLSNLKGDA
+1743 SLSALNSNA

-1758 LITPSDWKNIN
+1758 LITPNDWKNIN

-1776 NSVVQNFNNGALII
+1776 NSVVQNFNNGTLIV
-1790 GATKIGQ
+1790 GAAKIGQ
-1797 TNTNSTVVFGG
+1797 TNANSAVVFGG

-1880 LILNQ
+1880 LVLNQ

-1925 INKAGGLGNLIVNTL
+1925 INKAGGLGNLIADML
-1940 GSGSVIG
+1940 GSNSVIG
-1947 GYLTPEQKNQTL
+1947 GHLTPEQKNQTL

-1972 NDSGLNTAIK
+1972 NDSGLNVAIK

-2042 QVISVMLQ
+2042 QVISVVLQ
-2050 DIVKPSEA
+2050 DIVKPSSA
-2058 LQNDVVA
+2058 LQNDVAA
-2065 LGKQMIGEFLGQDML
+2065 LSKQMIGEFLGQDTL

-2116 IPNLG
+2116 MPNLG

-2127 PYGLSQVWQR
+2127 PYGLSQVWQK
-2137 GDFSFNA
+2137 GDFNFNA

-2159 GGTLSFNAGNSLIFA
+2159 GGALSFNAGNSLIFA
-2174 GNNHIAFT
+2174 GNNHISFT
-2182 NHSGTLNLLSNQVS
+2182 NHAGALNLLSNQVS
-2196 NINITTLDASNGLKI
+2196 NINITTLNVSNGLKI

-2230 CVQQSDPI
+2230 CAGQSDS
-2238 TTNTANPCALSA
+2238 TTANIANPCALSA

-2257 SNNASN
+2257 SSNASN
-2263 NAPIALNNNDES
+2263 NAQIALNNNDES

-2322 TISNQAVLEKNA
+2322 IISNQAVLEKNA
-2334 SFVTNNL
+2334 SFMANNL

-2347 NNNATQKI
+2347 NNNATRKI
-2355 GVLQNLVI
+2355 EVLQNLTI

-2398 APLIQAEGIINLNT
+2398 TPLIQAEGIINLNT
-2412 TQTPFINVNNSM
+2412 TQTPFMNVNNSM

-2439 DYNINPNSLQSYLKL
+2439 DYNINPNSLQSYLNL

-2461 GNHIEEKNGVLTYLG
+2461 GNRIEEKNGVLTYLG

-2491 LPNSNNASPNNILSL
+2491 LPNSNNAHQNNILSL
-2506 SVLHNQVKM
+2506 SVLHNQIKM

-2544 IEAIGGNNAIKWL
+2544 IEAVGGNNAIKWL
-2557 STLMIKTKENPLFAP
+2557 STLMMETKENPLFAP
-2572 IYLEN
+2572 IYLKN
-2577 HSLNEILDATKD
+2577 HSLNEILGVAKD
-2589 LQNTASLISNPN
+2589 LLNTASLISNPN
-2601 FRDNATNLLEL
+2601 FRNNATNLLEL

-2631 EGESNFSERLLELKN
+2631 EGESDFSERLLELKN

-2655 EIFVKY
+2655 EVFAKY

-2670 LWVQGVGGASFIS
+2670 LWVQGIGGASFIS

-2720 MRSLGNNVDVGMY
+2720 MHSLANNVDVGMY

-2741 EFTLSANETYG
+2741 EFTLSANETYE
-2752 GNASH
+2752 GNASN

-2762 SLLSVLNQRYNYNT
+2762 PLLSVLNQRYSYNT

-2814 KGKMQNPAYQQFVM
+2814 KGKMNDAAYKQFLM

-2866 LIKAKGD
+2866 LIKSKGG

-2885 YRKGEIFNTFASVI
+2885 YRKGEVFNTFASVI
-2899 TGGEMHLWRLMYVN
+2899 TGGEMHLWRLVYVN

-2923 YQDLN
+2923 YQDIN

>member
-1 MKQFKKKP
+1 MKKFKKKP
-9 KKIKRSQKIILK
+9 KSIKRSHQNQKTILK
-21 RPLWLMPL
+21 RPLWLAPL

-126 GGEYN
+126 GGENN
-131 GGNLDIELGSNAT
+131 GGNLNIELGSNAT
-144 FNLGANSGNSFTSWY
+144 FDLGAHSGNSFTSWY

-188 AGTHTGTAT
+188 AGMHTGTAT

-203 KVTINSNINAYKTS
+203 QVNIHSNISAFKTS
-217 QVNIGNANSAITIN
+217 QVNIGNANSAITIG

-243 AKIGSGA
+243 ASVGVGA
-250 NCSSSGPSYSFK
+250 NCSTSGPSYSFK

-270 TFSNAS
+270 TFSNSS
-276 GSFTFEESANFSGAK
+276 GSFTFEENATFSGAK
-291 LNGGAFTFNKG
+291 LNGGAFTFNKE
-302 FNATNNTAFNSGSF
+302 FKATNNTAFNSGSF
-316 TFKGTSSFNNATFSN
+316 NFKGVSSFNGANFNNA
-331 ASYTFDNQATF
+331 AYTFNNQATF

-349 GTFTFNNQSN
+349 GTFTFDDQNNQ
-359 PTNSAQH
+359 SAQH
-366 PQILFENSSFNGG
+366 PQIV
-379 IFTFNNQT
+379 
-387 NPTNSAQHPQILFE
+387 FE

-407 STTTLKGSATF
+407 NATTLKGF
-418 EQAFNNSNHQLT
+418 VNFQQAFNNSNHQLT
-430 IQNASFDN
+430 MQNASFNN
-438 ATFNNTGK
+438 ANFNNTGK
-446 ITIEKDASFNNTS
+446 ITINENASFNDTTFNTS
-459 FNTPVDTN
+459 VDTN
-467 NMSVTG
+467 NMTITG
-473 SVTLSGKNDLKNG
+473 SVTLSGKNDLKKG

-492 SSKITLAQGATFN
+492 SSKVALAQGTTFN
-505 LTSLGSEKSVTILNS
+505 LTSLGDKNSVTILNS

-526 NHLLNHALN
+526 NNLLNHALN

-542 TTESSSK
+542 TNESSSD
-549 PQSFAQGLWDMI
+549 PQSFTQGLWDMI

-569 LLSEN
+569 LLNEN
-574 AATPK
+574 IAASKP
-579 NTDSSPSAPTKD
+579 AD
-591 SPQVYQVGYKIGDT
+591 SPPSKSSSNPTQVYQVGYKIGDT
-605 IYKLQETFSPN
+605 IYKLQETFSHN

-629 PPPTI
+629 PPPVI
-634 SGSQFDLSAS
+634 SGSKFDLSAS
-644 NYINANM
+644 NYINADM
-651 PWYDHKYYIP
+651 PWYNHKYYIP

-688 QTFSTNGS
+688 QTFSASGS

-702 NATWTGNSVSSSGTV
+702 DSTWTDHSVSSSGTV

-734 PYYQCIGTTNGAYSA
+734 PYYQCTGTTNGTYSA

-771 LVFNGVDSINIAN
+771 LVFNGIDSVNIAN

-792 GAYSSSMTF
+792 GIYSSSMTF
-801 STQNMDSSQNL
+801 STQSMDNSQNL
-812 NGLNANGKL
+812 NGLNSNGKL
-821 SVYGATFTNQAKDG
+821 SVYGTTFTNQAKDG

-842 QATFENTNFNG
+842 QAVFENTNFNG
-853 GSYQFSGDSLNFSN
+853 GSYQFNGDSLNFSN

-872 SGSFEISAKNASF
+872 SGSFEISTKNASF

-929 TNSDGS
+929 TNSNGS
-935 QNTAN
+935 QNNAN

-945 SVNIAGNATFDNMAF
+945 SVNVSGNATFDNVVF
-960 NGPTNTSVK
+960 NSPTNTSVK

-986 SFGDGMI
+986 SFGDGTI
-993 NFSAH
+993 TFNAH

-1003 GEAITNGNPIT
+1003 GESITNGNPIT

-1055 IYDVVYSFNNQTYNF
+1055 VYDVVYSFNNQTYNF
-1070 QEVFSPNSISIRRL
+1070 QEIFSPNSISIRRL

-1091 YVDMEKSDHLYYQ
+1091 YMDMEKSDHLYYK
-1104 NALGFMTYM
+1104 NAFGFMTYM
-1113 PNSYNNNLGNLNNTI
+1113 PNSYNNNLGNSNNTI
-1128 YYYDKSIDFYA
+1128 YYYDNSIDFYA

-1153 LTGQNSA
+1153 FTGQNIA
-1160 IVFGAKNIWTNAS
+1160 IVFGAKSIWTDAS
-1173 DAPQSNTII
+1173 DAPQSNAII

-1210 HYEAQKIYITG
+1210 HYEAQKIYITA

-1264 NFISNSANIQAQNSY
+1264 NFVSNSANIQAQNSY
-1279 FIDDT
+1279 FIDDS
-1284 AQNKG
+1284 AQNGG

-1304 SSFRGYVGQTQSVF
+1304 SSFRGYVGKTQSVF
-1318 KFNAVNA
+1318 KFNATNA
-1325 ISFTNSSNL
+1325 ISFTNSTNL
-1334 SSGLYQI
+1334 SSGLYQMQ
-1341 SAKSVLFDNSNL
+1341 AKSVLFDNSNL

-1364 NAISLSQNASINA
+1364 NAINLSQNASINA

-1383 ELSGDLNLNDTS
+1383 ELQGDLNLNDTS
-1395 SLNLNQSAINVSNN
+1395 SLNLNQSTINVSNN
-1409 ATINDYA
+1409 AAINDYA
-1416 SLIASNGSHLNFNGA
+1416 SLIASNNAHINFNGA

-1442 LSDSSIVFK
+1442 LNHSSIVFK
-1451 GASSLGGQ
+1451 GAISLGGQ
-1459 FNLSNNSFLD
+1459 FNLSNNSSLD
-1469 FQGSSAITSNTAF
+1469 FQGSSAITSSTAF
-1482 NFYNNAFSQSPITFH
+1482 NFYDNAFSQSPITFH

-1515 NNSSVLN
+1515 NNSSVLD

-1554 YNIIQADMNSN
+1554 YNIIQAGMSSN

-1570 SFFGMRINDGIYDAK
+1570 NFFGMRINDGIYDAI

-1621 NTLYNIGSEIFNYQK
+1621 NTLYNIGSEVFNYQK

-1644 YSYSDDAQGVF
+1644 YSYSDDAEGVF
-1655 YLTSSV
+1655 YLTSNV
-1661 KGYYNPNQSYQASG
+1661 KGYYNPNQSYQANG

-1681 NNNLTSES
+1681 NNDLTSES

-1705 LHVYNKGYNFNNIK
+1705 LHIYNKGYNFNNIK

-1743 SLSNLKGDA
+1743 SLSDLNSNA

-1758 LITPSDWKNIN
+1758 LITPDDWKNIN

-1776 NSVVQNFNNGALII
+1776 NSVVQNFNNGALIV

-1797 TNTNSTVVFGG
+1797 TDTNSAVVFGG

-1919 EVAMQS
+1919 EVAVQS

-2042 QVISVMLQ
+2042 QVISVVLQ
-2050 DIVKPSEA
+2050 DIVKPSKA
-2058 LQNDVVA
+2058 LQSDVAA
-2065 LGKQMIGEFLGQDML
+2065 LGKQMIGEFLGQDTL

-2087 QNQQIKSVLD
+2087 QNQEIKSVLD
-2097 KVLAAKGLGPIYEQ
+2097 KVLAAKGLGSIYEQ

-2116 IPNLG
+2116 MPNLG

-2127 PYGLSQVWQR
+2127 PYGLSQVWQK

-2159 GGTLSFNAGNSLIFA
+2159 GGVLSFNAGNSLIFA
-2174 GNNHIAFT
+2174 GNNQISFT
-2182 NHSGTLNLLSNQVS
+2182 NHAGTLQLLSNQVS
-2196 NINITTLDASNGLKI
+2196 NINITTLNASNGLKI
-2211 NAANNNVSVSQG
+2211 NAANNNVLVSQG

-2230 CVQQSDPI
+2230 CAQQSDP
-2238 TTNTANPCALSA
+2238 TTANAKNPCALSA
-2250 QSANGAS
+2250 QSANDAS
-2257 SNNASN
+2257 SSNASN
-2263 NAPIALNNNDES
+2263 NAQIALNNNDES
-2275 LMVTANDF
+2275 LMVTANNF

-2299 IKGSANIKNLYLYN
+2299 IKGSATIKNLYLYN

-2347 NNNATQKI
+2347 NNNATRKI
-2355 GVLQNLVI
+2355 EVLQNLTI

-2376 EVGGALNNFGA
+2376 EVGGALNHFGA

-2398 APLIQAEGIINLNT
+2398 TPLIQAEGIINLNT
-2412 TQTPFINVNNSM
+2412 TQVPFMNVNNSM
-2424 ANNTTYTLLKSSRYI
+2424 ADNTTYTLLKSSRYI

-2491 LPNSNNASPNNILSL
+2491 LPDSNNAHQNNILSL
-2506 SVLHNQVKM
+2506 SVLYDQIKM
-2515 SYGDKVMDFTPPTL
+2515 SYGDKAMDFTPPTL

-2557 STLMIKTKENPLFAP
+2557 SILMMETKENPFFAP

-2577 HSLNEILDATKD
+2577 HSLNEILGVAKD
-2589 LQNTASLISNPN
+2589 LLNTASLISNPN
-2601 FRDNATNLLEL
+2601 FRNNATNLLEL

-2631 EGESNFSERLLELKN
+2631 EGESDFSERLLELKN
-2646 KRFSDPNPS
+2646 KRFSDPNPG
-2655 EIFVKY
+2655 EVFVKY
-2661 SQPNKHPNN
+2661 PQPNKHPNN
-2670 LWVQGVGGASFIS
+2670 LWVQGIGGASFIS
-2683 GGNGTLYGLNVGYD
+2683 GGNGTLYGLNAGYD
-2697 RLVKNVILGGYVAYG
+2697 RLIKNVILGGYVAYG

-2720 MRSLGNNVDVGMY
+2720 MHSLANNVDVGVY

-2752 GNASH
+2752 GNATS

-2762 SLLSVLNQRYNYNT
+2762 SLLSVLNQRYSYNT

-2814 KGKMQNPAYQQFVM
+2814 KGKMNDATYKQFLM

-2866 LIKAKGD
+2866 LIKSKGG
-2873 NMVRFVGENTLL
+2873 NVVRFVGENTLL
-2885 YRKGEIFNTFASVI
+2885 YRKGEVFNTFASVV

-2923 YQDLN
+2923 YQDIN

>member
-1 MKQFKKKP
+1 MKKFKKKP
-9 KKIKRSQKIILK
+9 KSIKQPHQKTILK
-21 RPLWLMPL
+21 RPLWLAPL

-34 ASGVYADGTDILGLS
+34 ASGVYANNLWDLLNPKVGGEYVHWVKGSQYCTWWEFAGCLKNV
-49 WGEKSQK
+49 WGANHKG
-56 VCVHRPWYALW
+56 YDA
-67 SCDKWEEKTQQFTGN
+67 
-82 QLITKTWAGGNAAN
+82 GNAAN
-96 YYHSQNNQDITANLK
+96 YLSSQNYQAISVGSGNET
-111 NDNGT
+111 GT
-116 YFLSGLYNYT
+116 YSLSGFTNYV
-126 GGEYN
+126 GGD
-131 GGNLDIELGSNAT
+131 LTI
-144 FNLGANSGNSFTSWY
+144 NLGDSVVLDLSGSNSFTSY
-159 PNGHT
+159 QGYNQGKDDVSFNVGAINLNG
-164 NVTFS
+164 
-169 AGTINVNNSV
+169 AL

-203 KVTINSNINAYKTS
+203 KVNINSNISAFKTS
-217 QVNIGNANSAITIN
+217 QVNIGNANSVITIG

-243 AKIGSGA
+243 ASVGVGA
-250 NCSSSGPSYSFK
+250 NCSTSGPSYSFK
-262 GTTSATNT
+262 GTTNATNT
-270 TFSNAS
+270 AFSNAS
-276 GSFTFEESANFSGAK
+276 GSFTFEESATFSGAK
-291 LNGGAFTFNKG
+291 LNGGAFIFNKG
-302 FNATNNTAFNSGSF
+302 FSATNNTAFNSGSF
-316 TFKGTSSFNNATFSN
+316 NFKGTSSFNGANFSN
-331 ASYTFDNQATF
+331 GSYTFNNQATF

-349 GTFTFNNQSN
+349 GTFTFNNQ
-359 PTNSAQH
+359 T
-366 PQILFENSSFNGG
+366 
-379 IFTFNNQT
+379 NQT
-387 NPTNSAQHPQILFE
+387 NSTQHPQILFE

-407 STTTLKGSATF
+407 GATTLKGF
-418 EQAFNNSNHQLT
+418 VDFQQAFNNSNHPLT
-430 IQNASFDN
+430 MQNASFNN
-438 ATFNNTGK
+438 ANFNNTGK
-446 ITIEKDASFNNTS
+446 ITINESASFNNTT
-459 FNTPVDTN
+459 FNTSIDTS
-467 NMSVTG
+467 NMTITG
-473 SVTLSGKNDLKNG
+473 SVILSGKNDLKNG

-492 SSKITLAQGATFN
+492 NSKVTLAQGTTFN
-505 LTSLGSEKSVTILNS
+505 LTSLGDKNSVTILNS

-526 NHLLNHALN
+526 NNLLNHALN
-535 SLTNALK
+535 SLTSALK
-542 TTESSSK
+542 TNESSSR

-569 LLSEN
+569 LLNEN
-574 AATPK
+574 ATASKPA
-579 NTDSSPSAPTKD
+579 DSSLSKSSSNST
-591 SPQVYQVGYKIGDT
+591 QVYQVGYKIGDI
-605 IYKLQETFSPN
+605 IYKLQETFSHN

-629 PPPTI
+629 PPPVI
-634 SGSQFDLSAS
+634 SGSKFDLSAS
-644 NYINANM
+644 NYINSDM

-688 QTFSTNGS
+688 QTFSASGS
-696 NLVIGY
+696 NLVVGY
-702 NATWTGNSVSSSGTV
+702 NATWTDHNVSSSGTV
-717 SFGDTSGSAL
+717 SFGDTSGGAL

-734 PYYQCIGTTNGAYSA
+734 PYYQCTGTTNGIYSA

-771 LVFNGVDSINIAN
+771 LVFNGVDSVNIAN
-784 ATITQHNA
+784 ATIMQHNA
-792 GAYSSSMTF
+792 GIYSSSMTF
-801 STQNMDSSQNL
+801 STQSMDSSQNL
-812 NGLNANGKL
+812 NALNANGTL
-821 SVYGATFTNQAKDG
+821 SVYGTTFTNQAKDA

-842 QATFENTNFNG
+842 QAVFENTNFNG
-853 GSYQFSGDSLNFSN
+853 GSYQFNGDSLNFSN

-872 SGSFEISAKNASF
+872 SGSFEIGAKNASF

-900 SNATTSF
+900 SGATTSF
-907 VGDFTNANSN
+907 AGDFTNANSN

-929 TNSDGS
+929 SNGS
-935 QNTAN
+935 LNNAD

-945 SVNIAGNATFDNMAF
+945 SVNISGNATFDNVVF

-986 SFGDGMI
+986 SFGDGTI
-993 NFSAH
+993 SFNAH

-1003 GEAITNGNPIT
+1003 GGAITNGNPIT

-1041 GASSEKLVSSAGNG
+1041 GASSEKLVSSVGNG
-1055 IYDVVYSFNNQTYNF
+1055 VYDVVYSFNNQTYNF
-1070 QEVFSPNSISIRRL
+1070 QEIFSPNSISIRRL

-1091 YVDMEKSDHLYYQ
+1091 YMDMEKSDHLYYQ

-1128 YYYDKSIDFYA
+1128 YYYDNSIDFYA

-1153 LTGQNSA
+1153 FTGQNSA
-1160 IVFGAKNIWTNAS
+1160 IVFGAKSLWTDAS

-1241 LQGILLTNA
+1241 LYGILLTNA

-1284 AQNKG
+1284 AQNGG

-1304 SSFRGYVGQTQSVF
+1304 SSFRGYVGKTQSVF
-1318 KFNAVNA
+1318 KFNAANA
-1325 ISFTNSSNL
+1325 INFTNSTNL
-1334 SSGLYQI
+1334 SSGLYQMQ
-1341 SAKSVLFDNSNL
+1341 AKSVLFDNSNL

-1364 NAISLSQNASINA
+1364 NAINLSQNASINT

-1383 ELSGDLNLNDTS
+1383 DLQGDLNLNDTS
-1395 SLNLNQSAINVSNN
+1395 SLNLNQSTINVSNN

-1416 SLIASNGSHLNFNGA
+1416 SLIASDNAHINFNGA
-1431 VNFNSANITTS
+1431 VNFNSANVTTS
-1442 LSDSSIVFK
+1442 LNDSSIVFK
-1451 GASSLGGQ
+1451 GAISLGGQ
-1459 FNLSNNSFLD
+1459 FNLSNNSSLD

-1482 NFYNNAFSQSPITFH
+1482 NFYDNAFSQSPITFH
-1497 QALDIKAPLSLGG
+1497 QSLDIKAPLSLGG

-1540 IDLLSDLNDNKNRV
+1540 IDLLSDLSGNKNRV
-1554 YNIIQADMNSN
+1554 YNIIQAGMKNN

-1570 SFFGMRINDGIYDAK
+1570 NFFGMRINDGICDAI

-1621 NTLYNIGSEIFNYQK
+1621 NTLYNIGSEVFNYQK

-1644 YSYSDDAQGVF
+1644 YSYSDDAEGVF
-1655 YLTSSV
+1655 YLTSNV

-1681 NNNLTSES
+1681 NNNLISDS

-1698 QGNPISA
+1698 QSNPISA
-1705 LHVYNKGYNFNNIK
+1705 LHIYNKGYNFNNIK

-1743 SLSNLKGDA
+1743 SLSALNSDA
-1752 LNQLTK
+1752 LNELTK
-1758 LITPSDWKNIN
+1758 LITPNDWKNIN

-1776 NSVVQNFNNGALII
+1776 NSVVQNFNNGTLIV

-1797 TNTNSTVVFGG
+1797 TDTNSAVVFGG
-1808 LGYQKPCD
+1808 LGYQTPCD

-1880 LILNQ
+1880 LVLNQ

-1925 INKAGGLGNLIVNTL
+1925 INKAGGLGNLIADTL
-1940 GSGSVIG
+1940 GSNSVIG
-1947 GYLTPEQKNQTL
+1947 GHLTPEQKNQTL

-2050 DIVKPSEA
+2050 DIVKPSSA
-2058 LQNDVVA
+2058 LQDDVAA
-2065 LGKQMIGEFLGQDML
+2065 LGKQMIGGFLGQDTL

-2127 PYGLSQVWQR
+2127 PYGLSQVWQK

-2159 GGTLSFNAGNSLIFA
+2159 GGALSFNAGNSLIFA
-2174 GNNHIAFT
+2174 GNNRISFT
-2182 NHSGTLNLLSNQVS
+2182 NHAGTLNLLSDQVS
-2196 NINITTLDASNGLKI
+2196 NINITTLNASNGLKM

-2230 CVQQSDPI
+2230 CVEQNNP
-2238 TTNTANPCALSA
+2238 TTANATNPCALTT
-2250 QSANGAS
+2250 QSAHDAS
-2257 SNNASN
+2257 SSNASN
-2263 NAPIALNNNDES
+2263 NAQIALNNNNES
-2275 LMVTANDF
+2275 LMITANDF

-2334 SFVTNNL
+2334 SFMANNL

-2347 NNNATQKI
+2347 NNNATHKI
-2355 GVLQNLVI
+2355 EVLHNLTI

-2376 EVGGALNNFGA
+2376 EVGGALNNLGT
-2387 IHFNLENIQTP
+2387 IHFNLENSQTP
-2398 APLIQAEGIINLNT
+2398 VNPLIQARGIINLST

-2424 ANNTTYTLLKSSRYI
+2424 ADNTTYTLLKSSRYI

-2491 LPNSNNASPNNILSL
+2491 LPNSNNAHQNNILSL
-2506 SVLHNQVKM
+2506 SVLYDQIKM
-2515 SYGDKVMDFTPPTL
+2515 SYGDKIMDFTPPTL
-2529 QDYIVGIQGQSALNQ
+2529 QDYITGIQGQSALNQ

-2557 STLMIKTKENPLFAP
+2557 STLMMDTKENPLFAP
-2572 IYLEN
+2572 IYLKN
-2577 HSLNEILDATKD
+2577 HSLNEILGVTKD

-2601 FRDNATNLLEL
+2601 FRNNATNLLEL

-2631 EGESNFSERLLELKN
+2631 EGESDFSLLELKN

-2661 SQPNKHPNN
+2661 SQLSKHQNN

-2712 YSGFNGNI
+2712 YSDFNGNI
-2720 MRSLGNNVDVGMY
+2720 MHSLGNNVDVGMY

-2752 GNASH
+2752 GNATS

-2799 PQVGLSYHFIGLSGM
+2799 PQVGLSYYFIGLSGM
-2814 KGKMQNPAYQQFVM
+2814 KGKMNDAAYKQFLM

-2848 YFGKNSY
+2848 YFGQNSY

-2866 LIKAKGD
+2866 LIKSKGD
-2873 NMVRFVGENTLL
+2873 NVVRFVGENTLL
-2885 YRKGEIFNTFASVI
+2885 YRKGEVFNTFASVI
-2899 TGGEMHLWRLMYVN
+2899 TGGEMHLWRLVYVN

-2923 YQDLN
+2923 YQDIN

>member
-1 MKQFKKKP
+1 MKKFKKKP
-9 KKIKRSQKIILK
+9 KSIKRSHQKTILK
-21 RPLWLMPL
+21 RPLWLAPL

-126 GGEYN
+126 GGENN
-131 GGNLDIELGSNAT
+131 GGNLNIELGSNAT
-144 FNLGANSGNSFTSWY
+144 FDLGAHNGNSFTSWY

-203 KVTINSNINAYKTS
+203 KVTINSNISAFKTS
-217 QVNIGNANSAITIN
+217 QVNIGNANSAITIG

-243 AKIGSGA
+243 AKVGSGA
-250 NCSSSGPSYSFK
+250 NCSTSGPSYSFK

-270 TFSNAS
+270 AFSNAN
-276 GSFTFEESANFSGAK
+276 GSFTFEENATFSGAK
-291 LNGGAFTFNKG
+291 WNGGAFTFNKG
-302 FNATNNTAFNSGSF
+302 FSTTNNTAFNSGSF
-316 TFKGTSSFNNATFSN
+316 NFKGASSFNGANFSN
-331 ASYTFDNQATF
+331 ATYTFNNQATF

-349 GTFTFNNQSN
+349 GTFTFNDQTNQ
-359 PTNSAQH
+359 SAQH
-366 PQILFENSSFNGG
+366 LQIV
-379 IFTFNNQT
+379 
-387 NPTNSAQHPQILFE
+387 FE

-407 STTTLKGSATF
+407 NATTLKGF
-418 EQAFNNSNHQLT
+418 VDFQQAFNNSNRQLT
-430 IQNASFDN
+430 MQNASFNN
-438 ATFNNTGK
+438 ANFNNTGK
-446 ITIEKDASFNNTS
+446 ITINESASFNNTT
-459 FNTPVDTN
+459 FNTSVDTN

-473 SVTLSGKNDLKNG
+473 SVTLSGKNDLKKG

-492 SSKITLAQGATFN
+492 SSKVTLTQGTTFN
-505 LTSLGSEKSVTILNS
+505 LTSLGDKNSVTILNS

-526 NHLLNHALN
+526 NNLLNHALN

-542 TTESSSK
+542 TNESSSG

-569 LLSEN
+569 LLNEN
-574 AATPK
+574 AATSKP
-579 NTDSSPSAPTKD
+579 TGSSPSKSSTN
-591 SPQVYQVGYKIGDT
+591 STQVYQVGYKIGDT

-629 PPPTI
+629 PPPVI
-634 SGSQFDLSAS
+634 SGSKFDLSAS
-644 NYINANM
+644 NYINADM

-688 QTFSTNGS
+688 QTFSASNS

-702 NATWTGNSVSSSGTV
+702 NSTWTDHNVSSNDTV
-717 SFGDTSGSAL
+717 SFGDTSGSVL
-727 NGHCGPW
+727 KGHCGPW
-734 PYYQCIGTTNGAYSA
+734 PYYQCTGTTDGTYSA

-771 LVFNGVDSINIAN
+771 LVFNGVDSVNIAN

-792 GAYSSSMTF
+792 GIYSSSMTF
-801 STQNMDSSQNL
+801 FTQNMDNSQNL
-812 NGLNANGKL
+812 KGLNSNGKL
-821 SVYGATFTNQAKDG
+821 LVYGTTFTNQAKDG

-872 SGSFEISAKNASF
+872 SGSFEINAKNASF
-885 NNANFNNSASFNFNN
+885 NDANFNNSASFNFNN
-900 SNATTSF
+900 SSATTSF

-929 TNSDGS
+929 ANSS
-935 QNTAN
+935 QNNAN

-945 SVNIAGNATFDNMAF
+945 SVNISGNATFDNVVF

-986 SFGDGMI
+986 SFGDGTI
-993 NFSAH
+993 TFNAH

-1003 GEAITNGNPIT
+1003 GGAITNGNPIT

-1027 FSKNLWQLINYQGH
+1027 KNLWQLINYQGH
-1041 GASSEKLVSSAGNG
+1041 GASSEKLVSSVGNG
-1055 IYDVVYSFNNQTYNF
+1055 VYDVVYSFNNQTYNF
-1070 QEVFSPNSISIRRL
+1070 QEIFSPNSISVRRL

-1091 YVDMEKSDHLYYQ
+1091 YMDMEKSDHLYYQ
-1104 NALGFMTYM
+1104 NAIGFMTYM
-1113 PNSYNNNLGNLNNTI
+1113 PNSYNNNLGNSNNTI

-1153 LTGQNSA
+1153 FTGQNSA
-1160 IVFGAKNIWTNAS
+1160 IVFGAKSIWTDAS

-1210 HYEAQKIYITG
+1210 HYEAQKIYITA

-1264 NFISNSANIQAQNSY
+1264 NFVSNSANIQAQNSY

-1284 AQNKG
+1284 AQNGG

-1304 SSFRGYVGQTQSVF
+1304 SSFRGYVGKTQSVF
-1318 KFNAVNA
+1318 KFNATNA
-1325 ISFTNSSNL
+1325 ISFTNSTNL
-1334 SSGLYQI
+1334 SSGLYQMQ
-1341 SAKSVLFDNSNL
+1341 AKSVLFDNSNL

-1364 NAISLSQNASINA
+1364 NAINLSQNASINA

-1383 ELSGDLNLNDTS
+1383 ELQGDLNLNDTS
-1395 SLNLNQSAINVSNN
+1395 SLNLNQSTINVSNN

-1416 SLIASNGSHLNFNGA
+1416 SLIASNNAHINFNGTT
-1431 VNFNSANITTS
+1431 NFNSANITTS
-1442 LSDSSIVFK
+1442 LNHSSIVFK
-1451 GASSLGGQ
+1451 GAISLGGQ
-1459 FNLSNNSFLD
+1459 FNLSNNSSLD

-1482 NFYNNAFSQSPITFH
+1482 NFYDNAFSQSPITFH

-1515 NNSSVLN
+1515 NNSSVLD

-1554 YNIIQADMNSN
+1554 YNIIQAGMSSN

-1570 SFFGMRINDGIYDAK
+1570 NFFGMRINDGIYDAI

-1610 SVTLSQIPGIK
+1610 SITLSQIPGIK
-1621 NTLYNIGSEIFNYQK
+1621 NTLYNIGSEVFNYQK

-1644 YSYSDDAQGVF
+1644 YSYSDDAEGVF
-1655 YLTSSV
+1655 YLTSNV

-1689 SVISQTYNA
+1689 SIISQTYNA

-1705 LHVYNKGYNFNNIK
+1705 LHIYNKGYNFNNIK

-1734 ILGNDFSLS
+1734 ILGNDSSPS
-1743 SLSNLKGDA
+1743 SLSD
-1752 LNQLTK
+1752 LNSNVLNELTK
-1758 LITPSDWKNIN
+1758 LITPDDWKNIN

-1776 NSVVQNFNNGALII
+1776 NSVVQNFNNGALIV

-1797 TNTNSTVVFGG
+1797 TDTNSAVVFGG

-1816 YTDIVCQKFR
+1816 YTDTVCQKFR

-1919 EVAMQS
+1919 EVAVQS
-1925 INKAGGLGNLIVNTL
+1925 INKAGGLGNLIADVL

-2042 QVISVMLQ
+2042 QVISVILQ
-2050 DIVKPSEA
+2050 DIVKPSKA
-2058 LQNDVVA
+2058 LQSDVVA
-2065 LGKQMIGEFLGQDML
+2065 LGKQMIGEFLGQDTL

-2087 QNQQIKSVLD
+2087 QNQEIKSVLD
-2097 KVLAAKGLGPIYEQ
+2097 KVLAAKGLGSIYEQ

-2116 IPNLG
+2116 MPNLG

-2127 PYGLSQVWQR
+2127 PYGLSQVWQK
-2137 GDFSFNA
+2137 GDFSFNS

-2159 GGTLSFNAGNSLIFA
+2159 GGAISFNAGNSLIFA
-2174 GNNHIAFT
+2174 GNNHISFT
-2182 NHSGTLNLLSNQVS
+2182 NHAGTLQLLSDQVS
-2196 NINITTLDASNGLKI
+2196 NINITTLNASNGLKI
-2211 NAANNNVSVSQG
+2211 NATNNNVLVSQG

-2230 CVQQSDPI
+2230 CVKQSDPAI
-2238 TTNTANPCALSA
+2238 TNITNPCALNT
-2250 QSANGAS
+2250 QSVNGAS
-2257 SNNASN
+2257 SNKASN
-2263 NAPIALNNNDES
+2263 NAQIALNNNDES
-2275 LMVTANDF
+2275 LMVTANGF

-2299 IKGSANIKNLYLYN
+2299 IKGSATIKNLYLYN

-2347 NNNATQKI
+2347 NNNATHKI
-2355 GVLQNLVI
+2355 EVLQNLTI
-2363 ASNASLSTGIYGL
+2363 ASNASLSTGVYGL
-2376 EVGGALNNFGA
+2376 EVGGALNHFGA
-2387 IHFNLENIQTP
+2387 IHFNLKNIQTP
-2398 APLIQAEGIINLNT
+2398 TPLIQAEGIINLNT
-2412 TQTPFINVNNSM
+2412 TQTPFMNVNNSM

-2439 DYNINPNSLQSYLKL
+2439 DYNINPNSLQSYLNL

-2461 GNHIEEKNGVLTYLG
+2461 GNHIEEKNGVLTYLD

-2491 LPNSNNASPNNILSL
+2491 LPSSNNAHQNNILSL
-2506 SVLHNQVKM
+2506 SVLYDQIKM
-2515 SYGDKVMDFTPPTL
+2515 SYGDKAMDFTPPTL

-2544 IEAIGGNNAIKWL
+2544 IEAVGGNNAIKWL
-2557 STLMIKTKENPLFAP
+2557 SILMMETKENPLFAP

-2577 HSLNEILDATKD
+2577 HSLNEILGVAKD
-2589 LQNTASLISNPN
+2589 LLNTASLISNPN
-2601 FRDNATNLLEL
+2601 FRNNATNLLEL

-2631 EGESNFSERLLELKN
+2631 EGESDFSERLLELKN
-2646 KRFSDPNPS
+2646 KRFSDPNPG
-2655 EIFVKY
+2655 EVFVKY
-2661 SQPNKHPNN
+2661 SQLSKHPNN
-2670 LWVQGVGGASFIS
+2670 LWVQGIGGASFIS
-2683 GGNGTLYGLNVGYD
+2683 GGNGTLYGLNAGYD
-2697 RLVKNVILGGYVAYG
+2697 RLIKNVILGGYVAYG

-2720 MRSLGNNVDVGMY
+2720 MRSLASNVDVGVY

-2752 GNASH
+2752 GNANN

-2762 SLLSVLNQRYNYNT
+2762 SLLSVLNQRYSYNT

-2785 GYDFMFKQKSVVLK
+2785 GYDFIFKQKSVVLK
-2799 PQVGLSYHFIGLSGM
+2799 PQVGLSYYFIGLSGM
-2814 KGKMQNPAYQQFVM
+2814 KGKMNDAAYKQFLM

-2866 LIKAKGD
+2866 LIKSKGG
-2873 NMVRFVGENTLL
+2873 NMVRFMGENTLL
-2885 YRKGEIFNTFASVI
+2885 YRKGEVFNTFMSVV

-2923 YQDLN
+2923 YQDIN

>member
-1 MKQFKKKP
+1 MKKFKKKP
-9 KKIKRSQKIILK
+9 KSIKRSHQKIILK
-21 RPLWLMPL
+21 RPLWFVPL

-56 VCVHRPWYALW
+56 VCVHHPWYAIW
-67 SCDKWEEKTQQFTGN
+67 SCDKWEEKTQQYTGN

-96 YYHSQNNQDITANLK
+96 YYHTQNNQNITANLK

-144 FNLGANSGNSFTSWY
+144 FNLGASSGNSFTSWY

-169 AGTINVNNSV
+169 AGTITVNNSV

-203 KVTINSNINAYKTS
+203 KVNINSNISAFKTS
-217 QVNIGNANSAITIN
+217 QVNVGNTNSTITIG

-243 AKIGSGA
+243 ASVGVGA
-250 NCSSSGPSYSFK
+250 NCSTSGPSYSFK
-262 GTTSATNT
+262 GTTNATNT
-270 TFSNAS
+270 AFSNAS
-276 GSFTFEESANFSGAK
+276 GSFTFEENATFSGAK
-291 LNGGAFTFNKG
+291 WNGGTYTFNKE

-316 TFKGTSSFNNATFSN
+316 NFKGTSSFNGASFSN
-331 ASYTFDNQATF
+331 ASYTFNNQATF

-349 GTFTFNNQSN
+349 GTFTFNNQ
-359 PTNSAQH
+359 TNQSAQH
-366 PQILFENSSFNGG
+366 PQI
-379 IFTFNNQT
+379 Q
-387 NPTNSAQHPQILFE
+387 

-407 STTTLKGSATF
+407 NATTLKGSVIF
-418 EQAFNNSNHQLT
+418 QQAFNNSNHQLT
-430 IQNASFDN
+430 IQNASFNN
-438 ATFNNTGK
+438 ANFNNTGK
-446 ITIEKDASFNNTS
+446 ITINESASFNDTTFNTS
-459 FNTPVDTN
+459 VDTN

-492 SSKITLAQGATFN
+492 SSKITLTQGTTFN
-505 LTSLGSEKSVTILNS
+505 LTSLSSEKSVTILNS

-526 NHLLNHALN
+526 NNLLNHALN

-542 TTESSSK
+542 TNESSSL
-549 PQSFAQGLWDMI
+549 PQSFAQGLWGMI

-569 LLSEN
+569 LLNEN
-574 AATPK
+574 AATSK
-579 NTDSSPSAPTKD
+579 NTDSSPSKSSSNPT
-591 SPQVYQVGYKIGDT
+591 QVYQVGYKIGDT
-605 IYKLQETFSPN
+605 IYKLQETFSTN

-644 NYINANM
+644 NYINADM

-688 QTFSTNGS
+688 QTFSASNS

-702 NATWTGNSVSSSGTV
+702 NSTWTGNSVSSSDTV
-717 SFGDTSGSAL
+717 SFGDTSGSVL

-734 PYYQCIGTTNGAYSA
+734 PYYQCTGTTNGTYSA

-771 LVFNGVDSINIAN
+771 LIFNGVDSINIAN

-792 GAYSSSMTF
+792 GTYSSSMTF
-801 STQNMDSSQNL
+801 STQNMDNSQNL
-812 NGLNANGKL
+812 KGLNSNGTL
-821 SVYGATFTNQAKDG
+821 SVYGTTFTNQAKYG

-842 QATFENTNFNG
+842 QATFENTSFNG

-885 NNANFNNSASFNFNN
+885 NNAHFNNSTSFNFNN

-907 VGDFTNANSN
+907 MGDFTNAHSN

-929 TNSDGS
+929 TNGS
-935 QNTAN
+935 QNNAN

-945 SVNIAGNATFDNMAF
+945 SVNILGNATFYNVVF

-986 SFGDGMI
+986 SFGDGTI
-993 NFSAH
+993 VFNAH

-1041 GASSEKLVSSAGNG
+1041 GASSEKLVSSVGNG
-1055 IYDVVYSFNNQTYNF
+1055 VYDVVYSFNNQTYNF

-1091 YVDMEKSDHLYYQ
+1091 YMDMEKSDHLYYKDVV
-1104 NALGFMTYM
+1104 GFMTYM
-1113 PNSYNNNLGNLNNTI
+1113 PNSYNNNLGNSNNTI

-1148 EFSQT
+1148 EFSQIF
-1153 LTGQNSA
+1153 TGQNSA
-1160 IVFGAKNIWTNAS
+1160 IVFGAKSIWTDAS
-1173 DAPQSNTII
+1173 DAPQSNAII

-1264 NFISNSANIQAQNSY
+1264 NFVSNSANIQAQNSY

-1284 AQNKG
+1284 AQNGG

-1304 SSFRGYVGQTQSVF
+1304 SSFRGYVGKTQSVF

-1325 ISFTNSSNL
+1325 ISFTNSTNL
-1334 SSGLYQI
+1334 SSGLYQMQ
-1341 SAKSVLFDNSNL
+1341 AKSVLFDNSNL

-1364 NAISLSQNASINA
+1364 NAINLSQNASINA

-1383 ELSGDLNLNDTS
+1383 ELQGDLNLNDTS

-1416 SLIASNGSHLNFNGA
+1416 SLIASNNAHINFNGA

-1442 LSDSSIVFK
+1442 LNDSSIVFK
-1451 GASSLGGQ
+1451 GAISLGGQ
-1459 FNLSNNSFLD
+1459 FNLSNNSSLD
-1469 FQGSSAITSNTAF
+1469 FQGSSAIISNTAF
-1482 NFYNNAFSQSPITFH
+1482 NFYDNAFSQSPITFH

-1554 YNIIQADMNSN
+1554 YNIIQAGMNNN

-1570 SFFGMRINDGIYDAK
+1570 NFFGMHISDGIYDAI

-1621 NTLYNIGSEIFNYQK
+1621 NTLYNIGSEVFNYQK

-1644 YSYSDDAQGVF
+1644 YSYSDDAEGVF
-1655 YLTSSV
+1655 YLTSNV
-1661 KGYYNPNQSYQASG
+1661 KGYYNPNQSYQANG

-1689 SVISQTYNA
+1689 SIISQTYNA

-1705 LHVYNKGYNFNNIK
+1705 LHIYNKGYNFNNIK

-1734 ILGNDFSLS
+1734 VLGNDFSLS
-1743 SLSNLKGDA
+1743 SLSDLNPNA

-1758 LITPSDWKNIN
+1758 LITPNDWKNIN

-1776 NSVVQNFNNGALII
+1776 NSVVQNFNNGTLII

-1797 TNTNSTVVFGG
+1797 TDTNSAVVFGG
-1808 LGYQKPCD
+1808 LGYQTPCD

-1919 EVAMQS
+1919 EVAVQS

-2050 DIVKPSEA
+2050 DIVKPSNA
-2058 LQNDVVA
+2058 LKNDVMA
-2065 LGKQMIGEFLGQDML
+2065 LGKQMIGEFLGQDTL

-2116 IPNLG
+2116 IPNFG

-2127 PYGLSQVWQR
+2127 PYGLSQVWQK
-2137 GDFSFNA
+2137 GDFNFNA

-2182 NHSGTLNLLSNQVS
+2182 NHSGTLQLLSNQVS

-2211 NAANNNVSVSQG
+2211 NAGSNNISVSQG
-2223 NLFINAS
+2223 DLFINAS
-2230 CVQQSDPI
+2230 CTQQSDP
-2238 TTNTANPCALSA
+2238 TAADATNPCALSA
-2250 QSANGAS
+2250 QSTNGAS
-2257 SNNASN
+2257 NASN
-2263 NAPIALNNNDES
+2263 NMQIALNNNDES

-2322 TISNQAVLEKNA
+2322 IISNQAVLEKNA
-2334 SFVTNNL
+2334 SFTANNL

-2355 GVLQNLVI
+2355 EVLQNLTI

-2376 EVGGALNNFGA
+2376 EVGGSLNNFGT

-2398 APLIQAEGIINLNT
+2398 TPLIQAEGIINLNT

-2491 LPNSNNASPNNILSL
+2491 LPGSNNAHQNNILSL
-2506 SVLHNQVKM
+2506 SVLHDQIKM
-2515 SYGDKVMDFTPPTL
+2515 SYGNKIMDFTPPTL

-2557 STLMIKTKENPLFAP
+2557 STLMMETKENPLFAP
-2572 IYLEN
+2572 IYLKN
-2577 HSLNEILDATKD
+2577 HSLNEILGVTKD

-2631 EGESNFSERLLELKN
+2631 EGESAFSERLLELKN
-2646 KRFSDPNPS
+2646 KRFSDPNPG
-2655 EIFVKY
+2655 EVFVKH
-2661 SQPNKHPNN
+2661 SQLSKHPNN

-2712 YSGFNGNI
+2712 YSDFNGNI
-2720 MRSLGNNVDVGMY
+2720 MHSLGNNVDVGMY

-2752 GNASH
+2752 GNATS

-2762 SLLSVLNQRYNYNT
+2762 SLLSVLNQRYSYNT

-2814 KGKMQNPAYQQFVM
+2814 KGKMNDAAYKQFLM

-2848 YFGKNSY
+2848 YFGQNSY

-2866 LIKAKGD
+2866 LVKSKGG
-2873 NMVRFVGENTLL
+2873 NTVRFVGENTLL
-2885 YRKGEIFNTFASVI
+2885 YRKGEVFNTFASVI

-2923 YQDLN
+2923 YQDIN

>member
-21 RPLWLMPL
+21 RPLWLAPL
-29 LIGGF
+29 LISGF

-56 VCVHRPWYALW
+56 VCVYHPWYALW

-96 YYHSQNNQDITANLK
+96 YYHSQNNQSITANLK

-126 GGEYN
+126 GGENN

-203 KVTINSNINAYKTS
+203 KVNINSNINAYKTS
-217 QVNIGNANSAITIN
+217 QVNIGNANSAITIG

-243 AKIGSGA
+243 ARVGVGA
-250 NCSSSGPSYSFK
+250 NCSSLGPSYSFK
-262 GTTSATNT
+262 GTTNATNT

-276 GSFTFEESANFSGAK
+276 GSFTFEENATFSGAK
-291 LNGGAFTFNKG
+291 WNGGAFTFNKE
-302 FNATNNTAFNSGSF
+302 FSATNNTAFNSGSF
-316 TFKGTSSFNNATFSN
+316 NFKGASSFNGATFGNAT
-331 ASYTFDNQATF
+331 YTFDNQATF

-349 GTFTFNNQSN
+349 GNFTFSNQIN
-359 PTNSAQH
+359 PANSTQH
-366 PQILFENSSFNGG
+366 PQI
-379 IFTFNNQT
+379 Q
-387 NPTNSAQHPQILFE
+387 

-407 STTTLKGSATF
+407 NATTLKGF
-418 EQAFNNSNHQLT
+418 VNFQQAFNNSNHQLT
-430 IQNASFDN
+430 VQSASFNN
-438 ATFNNTGK
+438 ANFNNTGK
-446 ITIEKDASFNNTS
+446 ITINESASFNDTTFNTS
-459 FNTPVDTN
+459 IDTN
-467 NMSVTG
+467 NMTISG
-473 SVTLSGKNDLKNG
+473 GVTLSGKNDLKNG

-492 SSKITLAQGATFN
+492 SSKITLAQGTTFN
-505 LTSLGSEKSVTILNS
+505 LTSLGDKKSVTILNS

-526 NHLLNHALN
+526 NHLLNHAIN
-535 SLTNALK
+535 SLTSALK
-542 TTESSSK
+542 TNENSSN

-574 AATPK
+574 AAISKP
-579 NTDSSPSAPTKD
+579 TDSSPSKSSSN

-605 IYKLQETFSPN
+605 IYKLQETFGPN

-629 PPPTI
+629 PPPVI
-634 SGSQFDLSAS
+634 SGSKFDLSAS
-644 NYINANM
+644 NYINADM

-688 QTFSTNGS
+688 QTFSASGS

-702 NATWTGNSVSSSGTV
+702 NSTWTGNSVSSSDTV

-734 PYYQCIGTTNGAYSA
+734 PYYQCAGTTNGAYSA

-792 GAYSSSMTF
+792 GIYSSSMTF
-801 STQNMDSSQNL
+801 STQSMDNSQNL
-812 NGLNANGKL
+812 KGLNANGTL

-872 SGSFEISAKNASF
+872 SGSFEISAKNTSF

-929 TNSDGS
+929 NNGS
-935 QNTAN
+935 QNNAN

-945 SVNIAGNATFDNMAF
+945 SVNISGNATFDNVVF
-960 NGPTNTSVK
+960 NSPTNTSVK

-986 SFGDGMI
+986 SFGDGTI
-993 NFSAH
+993 TFNAH

-1003 GEAITNGNPIT
+1003 AEAITNGNPIT

-1055 IYDVVYSFNNQTYNF
+1055 VYDVVYSFNNQTYNF
-1070 QEVFSPNSISIRRL
+1070 QEIFSPNSISIRRL

-1091 YVDMEKSDHLYYQ
+1091 YVDMEKSDHLHYQ

-1113 PNSYNNNLGNLNNTI
+1113 PNSYNNNLGDSNNTI
-1128 YYYDKSIDFYA
+1128 YYYDNSIDFYA

-1153 LTGQNSA
+1153 FTGQNSA
-1160 IVFGAKNIWTNAS
+1160 IVFGAKSIWTNAS
-1173 DAPQSNTII
+1173 DAPQSNAII

-1264 NFISNSANIQAQNSY
+1264 NFTSNSANIQAQNSY

-1284 AQNKG
+1284 AQNGG

-1325 ISFTNSSNL
+1325 ISFTNSTNL
-1334 SSGLYQI
+1334 SSGLYQMQ
-1341 SAKSVLFDNSNL
+1341 AKSVLFDNSNL

-1364 NAISLSQNASINA
+1364 SAISLSQNASINA

-1383 ELSGDLNLNDTS
+1383 ELQGDLNVNDTS
-1395 SLNLNQSAINVSNN
+1395 SLNLNQSTINVSNN

-1416 SLIASNGSHLNFNGA
+1416 SLIASNNAHINFNGA

-1442 LSDSSIVFK
+1442 LNNSSIVFK
-1451 GASSLGGQ
+1451 GAVSLGGQ
-1459 FNLSNNSFLD
+1459 FNLSNNSSLD

-1482 NFYNNAFSQSPITFH
+1482 NFYDNAFSQSPITFH

-1515 NNSSVLN
+1515 NSSSVLD

-1540 IDLLSDLNDNKNRV
+1540 IDLLSDLNGNKNRV
-1554 YNIIQADMNSN
+1554 YNIIQADMNDN

-1570 SFFGMRINDGIYDAK
+1570 NFFGMRINDGVYDAI

-1621 NTLYNIGSEIFNYQK
+1621 NTLYNIGSEVFNYQK

-1644 YSYSDDAQGVF
+1644 YSYSDDAEGVF
-1655 YLTSSV
+1655 YLTSNV

-1681 NNNLTSES
+1681 NNNLTSDS

-1734 ILGNDFSLS
+1734 ILGNDFSPS
-1743 SLSNLKGDA
+1743 SLGDLNPDA

-1758 LITPSDWKNIN
+1758 LITPNDWKNIN

-1776 NSVVQNFNNGALII
+1776 NSVVQNFNNGTLIV

-1797 TNTNSTVVFGG
+1797 TNTNSAVVFGG

-1919 EVAMQS
+1919 EVAVQS
-1925 INKAGGLGNLIVNTL
+1925 INKAGGLGNLIADML
-1940 GSGSVIG
+1940 GSDSVIG
-1947 GYLTPEQKNQTL
+1947 GHLTPEQKNQTL

-1972 NDSGLNTAIK
+1972 NDSGLNAAIK

-2042 QVISVMLQ
+2042 QVISVILQ
-2050 DIVKPSEA
+2050 DIVKPSNA
-2058 LQNDVVA
+2058 LKNDVAA
-2065 LGKQMIGEFLGQDML
+2065 LGKQMIGEFLGQDTL

-2116 IPNLG
+2116 MPNLG

-2127 PYGLSQVWQR
+2127 PYGLSQVWQK

-2159 GGTLSFNAGNSLIFA
+2159 GGALSFNAGNSLIFA
-2174 GNNHIAFT
+2174 GNNHISFT
-2182 NHSGTLNLLSNQVS
+2182 NHAGTLQLLSDQVS
-2196 NINITTLDASNGLKI
+2196 NINITTLNVSNGLKI

-2230 CVQQSDPI
+2230 CVKQSDP
-2238 TTNTANPCALSA
+2238 TTANIANPCALSA
-2250 QSANGAS
+2250 QSVNGAS
-2257 SNNASN
+2257 SSNASN
-2263 NAPIALNNNDES
+2263 NAQIALNNNDES

-2347 NNNATQKI
+2347 NNNATRKI
-2355 GVLQNLVI
+2355 EVLQNLVI
-2363 ASNASLSTGIYGL
+2363 ASNASLSTGVYGL
-2376 EVGGALNNFGA
+2376 EVGGVLNNLGA

-2398 APLIQAEGIINLNT
+2398 APLIQVGGIINLNT
-2412 TQTPFINVNNSM
+2412 AQTPFINVNNSM

-2439 DYNINPNSLQSYLKL
+2439 NYNINPNSLQSYLKL

-2506 SVLHNQVKM
+2506 SVLHNQIKM
-2515 SYGDKVMDFTPPTL
+2515 SYGNKAMDFTPPTL

-2544 IEAIGGNNAIKWL
+2544 IEAIGGNNAINWL

-2631 EGESNFSERLLELKN
+2631 EGESDFSNRLLELKN

-2655 EIFVKY
+2655 EVFVKY

-2697 RLVKNVILGGYVAYG
+2697 RLVKSVILGGYVAYG

-2720 MRSLGNNVDVGMY
+2720 MHSLANNVDVGMY

-2866 LIKAKGD
+2866 LIKSKGG
-2873 NMVRFVGENTLL
+2873 NVVRFVGENTLL
-2885 YRKGEIFNTFASVI
+2885 YRKGEVFNTFASVI

-2923 YQDLN
+2923 YQDIN

>member
-1 MKQFKKKP
+1 MKKFKKKP
-9 KKIKRSQKIILK
+9 KSIKRSHQKTILK
-21 RPLWLMPL
+21 RPLWLAPL

-34 ASGVYADGTDILGLS
+34 ASGVHANNLWDLLNPKVGGEYVHWVKGSQYCAWWEFAGCLKNV
-49 WGEKSQK
+49 WGANHKG
-56 VCVHRPWYALW
+56 YDA
-67 SCDKWEEKTQQFTGN
+67 
-82 QLITKTWAGGNAAN
+82 GNAAN
-96 YYHSQNNQDITANLK
+96 YLSSQNYQAISVGSGNET
-111 NDNGT
+111 GT
-116 YFLSGLYNYT
+116 YSLSGFTNYV
-126 GGEYN
+126 
-131 GGNLDIELGSNAT
+131 GGNLTI
-144 FNLGANSGNSFTSWY
+144 NLGNSVVLDLSGSNSFTSY
-159 PNGHT
+159 QGYNQGKDDVSFNVGAINLNG
-164 NVTFS
+164 
-169 AGTINVNNSV
+169 AL

-203 KVTINSNINAYKTS
+203 QVNINSNISAFKTS
-217 QVNIGNANSAITIN
+217 QVNIGNANSAITIG

-243 AKIGSGA
+243 ASVGVGA
-250 NCSSSGPSYSFK
+250 NCSTSGPGYSFK

-270 TFSNAS
+270 AFSNAS
-276 GSFTFEESANFSGAK
+276 GSFTFEENATFSGAK
-291 LNGGAFTFNKG
+291 LNGGAFTFNKEL
-302 FNATNNTAFNSGSF
+302 NATNNTAFNSGSF
-316 TFKGTSSFNNATFSN
+316 NFKDASSFNGASFSN
-331 ASYTFDNQATF
+331 ASYTFNNQATF

-349 GTFTFNNQSN
+349 GTFTFND
-359 PTNSAQH
+359 
-366 PQILFENSSFNGG
+366 
-379 IFTFNNQT
+379 QT
-387 NPTNSAQHPQILFE
+387 NQTNSAQHPQILFE

-407 STTTLKGSATF
+407 NATTFKGF
-418 EQAFNNSNHQLT
+418 VHFQQAFNNSNHQLI
-430 IQNASFDN
+430 IQNASFNN
-438 ATFNNTGK
+438 ANFSNTGK
-446 ITIEKDASFNNTS
+446 ITINESASFNDTTFNTS
-459 FNTPVDTN
+459 VNTN
-467 NMSVTG
+467 NMTITG

-492 SSKITLAQGATFN
+492 SSQVALTQGTTFN

-526 NHLLNHALN
+526 NNLLNHALN

-542 TTESSSK
+542 TNESSLK

-569 LLSEN
+569 LLSTD
-574 AATPK
+574 ATTSKPA
-579 NTDSSPSAPTKD
+579 DSSPSKSSTNPT
-591 SPQVYQVGYKIGDT
+591 QVYQVGYKIGDI
-605 IYKLQETFSPN
+605 IYKLQETFSHN

-629 PPPTI
+629 PPPVI
-634 SGSQFDLSAS
+634 SGSKFDLSAS
-644 NYINANM
+644 NYIDSNM
-651 PWYDHKYYIP
+651 PWYDHKSYIP

-688 QTFSTNGS
+688 QTFSASNS

-702 NATWTGNSVSSSGTV
+702 NATWTDHNVSSSDTV

-734 PYYQCIGTTNGAYSA
+734 PYYQCTGTTNGTYST

-771 LVFNGVDSINIAN
+771 LVFNGVDSVNIAN

-792 GAYSSSMTF
+792 GIYSSSMTF
-801 STQNMDSSQNL
+801 STQSMDNSQNL
-812 NGLNANGKL
+812 NGLNANGTL
-821 SVYGATFTNQAKDG
+821 SVYGTTFTNQAKDG

-842 QATFENTNFNG
+842 KAVFENTNFNG

-872 SGSFEISAKNASF
+872 SGSFEIGAKNASF
-885 NNANFNNSASFNFNN
+885 DNTNFNNSASFNFNN

-917 LQIAGNAVFGNS
+917 LQIAGSAVFGNS
-929 TNSDGS
+929 NNGS
-935 QNTAN
+935 QNNAN

-945 SVNIAGNATFDNMAF
+945 SVNISGNATFDNVVF
-960 NGPTNTSVK
+960 NGPTNMSVK

-986 SFGDGMI
+986 SFGDGTI
-993 NFSAH
+993 TFNAH

-1003 GEAITNGNPIT
+1003 AEAITNGNPIT

-1041 GASSEKLVSSAGNG
+1041 GVSSEKLVSSVGNG
-1055 IYDVVYSFNNQTYNF
+1055 VYDVVYSFNNQTYNF
-1070 QEVFSPNSISIRRL
+1070 QEIFSPNSISIRRL

-1091 YVDMEKSDHLYYQ
+1091 YMDMEKSDHLYYH

-1113 PNSYNNNLGNLNNTI
+1113 PNSYNNNLGNSNNTI
-1128 YYYDKSIDFYA
+1128 YYYDNSIDFYA

-1148 EFSQT
+1148 EFSQIF
-1153 LTGQNSA
+1153 TGQNSA
-1160 IVFGAKNIWTNAS
+1160 IVFGAKSIWTNAS

-1182 RFGDNKGAGSNDASG
+1182 RFGDNKGAGGNDASG

-1250 TLYNRAAGTQSSSM
+1250 TLYNRTAGTQSSSM
-1264 NFISNSANIQAQNSY
+1264 NFTSKNANIQAQNSY

-1284 AQNKG
+1284 AQNGG

-1318 KFNAVNA
+1318 KFNVANA
-1325 ISFTNSSNL
+1325 ISFTNSTNL
-1334 SSGLYQI
+1334 SSGLYQMQ
-1341 SAKSVLFDNSNL
+1341 AKSVSFDNSNL

-1364 NAISLSQNASINA
+1364 NAINLSQNASINA

-1383 ELSGDLNLNDTS
+1383 ELQGDLNLNDTS
-1395 SLNLNQSAINVSNN
+1395 SLNLNQSIINVSNN

-1416 SLIASNGSHLNFNGA
+1416 SLIVNDGSRLNFNGTTH
-1431 VNFNSANITTS
+1431 FNSANTTTS
-1442 LSDSSIVFK
+1442 LNDSSIVFK
-1451 GASSLGGQ
+1451 GAISLGGQ
-1459 FNLSNNSFLD
+1459 FNLSNNSSLD

-1482 NFYNNAFSQSPITFH
+1482 NFYDNAFSQSPITFH

-1510 NLLNP
+1510 NLLTP

-1554 YNIIQADMNSN
+1554 YNIIQAGMNNN

-1570 SFFGMRINDGIYDAK
+1570 NFFGMRINDGVYDAI

-1598 LKITESFKDNQL
+1598 LKIAESFKDNQL

-1621 NTLYNIGSEIFNYQK
+1621 NTLYNIGSEVFNYQK

-1644 YSYSDDAQGVF
+1644 YSYSDDAEGVF
-1655 YLTSSV
+1655 YLTSNV
-1661 KGYYNPNQSYQASG
+1661 KGYYNPNQSYQANG

-1681 NNNLTSES
+1681 NNNLTSDS
-1689 SVISQTYNA
+1689 SVISQTYNV

-1743 SLSNLKGDA
+1743 SLSDLNSNA

-1758 LITPSDWKNIN
+1758 LITPNDWKNIN
-1769 ELIDNAN
+1769 EFIDNAN
-1776 NSVVQNFNNGALII
+1776 NSVVQNFNNGTLIV
-1790 GATKIGQ
+1790 GAAKIGQ
-1797 TNTNSTVVFGG
+1797 TNTNSAVVFGG

-1880 LILNQ
+1880 LVLNQ

-1912 GLANILG
+1912 GLASILG

-1925 INKAGGLGNLIVNTL
+1925 INKAGGLGNLIADTL
-1940 GSGSVIG
+1940 GSNSVIG
-1947 GYLTPEQKNQTL
+1947 GHLTSEQKNQTL

-2042 QVISVMLQ
+2042 QVISVILQ
-2050 DIVKPSEA
+2050 DIVKPSSA
-2058 LQNDVVA
+2058 LKNDVAA
-2065 LGKQMIGEFLGQDML
+2065 LGKQMIGEFLGQDTL

-2097 KVLAAKGLGPIYEQ
+2097 KVLAAKGLGSIYEQ

-2116 IPNLG
+2116 MPNLG
-2121 KKGLFA
+2121 KKGPFA
-2127 PYGLSQVWQR
+2127 PYGLSQVWQK

-2159 GGTLSFNAGNSLIFA
+2159 GGALSFNAGDTLIFA
-2174 GNNHIAFT
+2174 GNNRISFT
-2182 NHSGTLNLLSNQVS
+2182 NHAGVLNLLSDQVS
-2196 NINITTLDASNGLKI
+2196 NINITTLNASNGLKI
-2211 NAANNNVSVSQG
+2211 NASNNNVSVSQG

-2230 CVQQSDPI
+2230 CVGQNDP
-2238 TTNTANPCALSA
+2238 TTANIANPCALST
-2250 QSANGAS
+2250 QSANDAS
-2257 SNNASN
+2257 SSNASN
-2263 NAPIALNNNDES
+2263 NAQIALNNNDES

-2294 VDFSK
+2294 VDFLK

-2334 SFVTNNL
+2334 SFTTNNL

-2347 NNNATQKI
+2347 NNNATRKI
-2355 GVLQNLVI
+2355 EVLQNLTI

-2398 APLIQAEGIINLNT
+2398 TPLIQAGGIINLNT
-2412 TQTPFINVNNSM
+2412 TQMPFMNVNNSM

-2491 LPNSNNASPNNILSL
+2491 LPNSNNAPQNNILSL
-2506 SVLHNQVKM
+2506 SVLYNQVKM

-2544 IEAIGGNNAIKWL
+2544 IEAVGGNNAIKWL
-2557 STLMIKTKENPLFAP
+2557 STLMMETKENPLFAP

-2577 HSLNEILDATKD
+2577 HSLNEILGVAKD
-2589 LQNTASLISNPN
+2589 LLNTASLISNLN
-2601 FRDNATNLLEL
+2601 FRNNATNLLEL

-2617 QTSRLTKLSDFRAR
+2617 QTSRLTKLSDFRSR
-2631 EGESNFSERLLELKN
+2631 EGESDFSKHLLELKN
-2646 KRFSDPNPS
+2646 KRFSDPNPG
-2655 EIFVKY
+2655 EVFVKY
-2661 SQPNKHPNN
+2661 PQPNKHPNN
-2670 LWVQGVGGASFIS
+2670 LWVQGIGGASFIS
-2683 GGNGTLYGLNVGYD
+2683 GGNGTLYGLNAGYD

-2720 MRSLGNNVDVGMY
+2720 MHSLANNVDVGMY

-2741 EFTLSANETYG
+2741 EFTLSTNETYE
-2752 GNASH
+2752 GNASN

-2762 SLLSVLNQRYNYNT
+2762 SLLSVLNQRYSYNT

-2814 KGKMQNPAYQQFVM
+2814 KGKMNDAAYKQFLM

-2866 LIKAKGD
+2866 LIKSKGD
-2873 NMVRFVGENTLL
+2873 NTVRFVGENTLL
-2885 YRKGEIFNTFASVI
+2885 YRKGEVFNTFASVI
-2899 TGGEMHLWRLMYVN
+2899 TGGEMHLWRLVYVN

-2923 YQDLN
+2923 YQDIN

>member
-1 MKQFKKKP
+1 MKKFKKKP
-9 KKIKRSQKIILK
+9 KSIKRSHQNQKTILK
-21 RPLWLMPL
+21 RPLWLAPL

-56 VCVHRPWYALW
+56 VCVHHPWYALW

-126 GGEYN
+126 GGENN
-131 GGNLDIELGSNAT
+131 GGNLNIELGSNAT
-144 FNLGANSGNSFTSWY
+144 FDLGAHNGNSFTSWY

-203 KVTINSNINAYKTS
+203 KVNINSNISAFKTS
-217 QVNIGNANSAITIN
+217 QVNIGNANSAITIG

-243 AKIGSGA
+243 ARVGVGA
-250 NCSSSGPSYSFK
+250 NCSTSGPSYSFK

-270 TFSNAS
+270 AFSNAN
-276 GSFTFEESANFSGAK
+276 GSFTFEENATFSGAK
-291 LNGGAFTFNKG
+291 WNGGAFTFNKG
-302 FNATNNTAFNSGSF
+302 FSTTNNTAFNSGSF
-316 TFKGTSSFNNATFSN
+316 NFKGASSFNGANFSDAT
-331 ASYTFDNQATF
+331 YTFNNQATF
-342 QNSSFNG
+342 QNSSFSG
-349 GTFTFNNQSN
+349 GTFTFNNQ
-359 PTNSAQH
+359 TNQANSTQH
-366 PQILFENSSFNGG
+366 PQI
-379 IFTFNNQT
+379 Q
-387 NPTNSAQHPQILFE
+387 

-407 STTTLKGSATF
+407 NATTLKGF
-418 EQAFNNSNHQLT
+418 VDFQQAFNNSNHQLT
-430 IQNASFDN
+430 MQNASFNN
-438 ATFNNTGK
+438 ANFSNTGK
-446 ITIEKDASFNNTS
+446 ITINEGASFNNTT
-459 FNTPVDTN
+459 FNTSVDTS
-467 NMSVTG
+467 NMTITG
-473 SVTLSGKNDLKNG
+473 SVTLSGKNDLKKG

-492 SSKITLAQGATFN
+492 SSKITLTQGTTFN
-505 LTSLGSEKSVTILNS
+505 LTSLGDKNSVTILNS

-535 SLTNALK
+535 SLTSALK
-542 TTESSSK
+542 TNESSSD

-569 LLSEN
+569 LLNEN
-574 AATPK
+574 ATASKP
-579 NTDSSPSAPTKD
+579 TDSPPSKSSTN
-591 SPQVYQVGYKIGDT
+591 STQVYQVGYKIGDT

-629 PPPTI
+629 PPPVI
-634 SGSQFDLSAS
+634 SGSKFDLSAS
-644 NYINANM
+644 NYINADM
-651 PWYDHKYYIP
+651 PWYNHKYYIP

-688 QTFSTNGS
+688 QTFSASGS

-702 NATWTGNSVSSSGTV
+702 NSTWTDHNVSSSDTV
-717 SFGDTSGSAL
+717 SFGDTSGSVL

-734 PYYQCIGTTNGAYSA
+734 PYYQCTGTTDGTYST

-771 LVFNGVDSINIAN
+771 LVFNGIDSVNIAN

-792 GAYSSSMTF
+792 GIYSSSMTF

-812 NGLNANGKL
+812 NGLNPNGTL

-853 GSYQFSGDSLNFSN
+853 GSYQFNGDSLNFSN

-872 SGSFEISAKNASF
+872 SGSFEIGAKNASF
-885 NNANFNNSASFNFNN
+885 NDANFNNSASFNFNN
-900 SNATTSF
+900 PSATTSF

-929 TNSDGS
+929 ANGS
-935 QNTAN
+935 QNNAN

-945 SVNIAGNATFDNMAF
+945 SVNVSGNATFDNVVF

-976 ITLKNLNAPL
+976 ITLKNLNTPL
-986 SFGDGMI
+986 SFGDGTI
-993 NFSAH
+993 TFNAH

-1003 GEAITNGNPIT
+1003 GGAITNGNPIT

-1070 QEVFSPNSISIRRL
+1070 QEIFSPNSISIRRL

-1091 YVDMEKSDHLYYQ
+1091 YMDMEKSDHLYYKDVV
-1104 NALGFMTYM
+1104 GFMTYM
-1113 PNSYNNNLGNLNNTI
+1113 PNSYNNNLGNSNNTI

-1153 LTGQNSA
+1153 FTGQNSA
-1160 IVFGAKNIWTNAS
+1160 IVFGAKNIWTDAS
-1173 DAPQSNTII
+1173 DAPQSNAII

-1241 LQGILLTNA
+1241 LQGVLLTNA

-1284 AQNKG
+1284 AQNGG

-1318 KFNAVNA
+1318 KFNAANA
-1325 ISFTNSSNL
+1325 INFTNSTNL
-1334 SSGLYQI
+1334 SSGLYQMQ
-1341 SAKSVLFDNSNL
+1341 AKSVLFDNSNL

-1364 NAISLSQNASINA
+1364 NAINLSQNASINA

-1383 ELSGDLNLNDTS
+1383 ELQGDLNLNDTS
-1395 SLNLNQSAINVSNN
+1395 SLNLNQSTINVSNN
-1409 ATINDYA
+1409 AAINDYA
-1416 SLIASNGSHLNFNGA
+1416 SLIVNDSSRLNFNGA
-1431 VNFNSANITTS
+1431 VNFNSANTTTS
-1442 LSDSSIVFK
+1442 LNDSSIVFK
-1451 GASSLGGQ
+1451 GAISLGGQ
-1459 FNLSNNSFLD
+1459 FNLSNNSSLD

-1482 NFYNNAFSQSPITFH
+1482 NFYDNAFSQSPITFH

-1554 YNIIQADMNSN
+1554 YNIIQAGMNSN

-1570 SFFGMRINDGIYDAK
+1570 NFFGMRINDGIYDAI

-1621 NTLYNIGSEIFNYQK
+1621 NTLYNIGSEVFNYQK

-1644 YSYSDDAQGVF
+1644 YSYSDDAEGMF
-1655 YLTSSV
+1655 YLTSNV
-1661 KGYYNPNQSYQASG
+1661 KGYYNPNQSYQANG

-1681 NNNLTSES
+1681 NNDLTSES

-1705 LHVYNKGYNFNNIK
+1705 LHIYNKGYNLNNIK

-1734 ILGNDFSLS
+1734 ILGNGFSLS
-1743 SLSNLKGDA
+1743 SLSDLNSDA
-1752 LNQLTK
+1752 LNELVK
-1758 LITPSDWKNIN
+1758 LITPNDWKNIN

-1776 NSVVQNFNNGALII
+1776 NSVVQNFNNGALIV

-1797 TNTNSTVVFGG
+1797 TDTNSAVVFGG

-1925 INKAGGLGNLIVNTL
+1925 INKAGGLGNLIADIL
-1940 GSGSVIG
+1940 GSDSVIG
-1947 GYLTPEQKNQTL
+1947 GHLTPEQKNQTL

-1972 NDSGLNTAIK
+1972 NDSGLNAAIK

-1991 WTGLVGGLAGLG
+1991 WAGLVGGLAGLG

-2021 LLSKKGLFN
+2021 LLSKKGLLN
-2030 QITGFISANDIG
+2030 QITGFISSNDIG
-2042 QVISVMLQ
+2042 QVISVILQ
-2050 DIVKPSEA
+2050 DIVKPSKA
-2058 LQNDVVA
+2058 LQSDVVA
-2065 LGKQMIGEFLGQDML
+2065 LGKQMIGEFLGQDTL

-2087 QNQQIKSVLD
+2087 QNQEIKSVLD
-2097 KVLAAKGLGPIYEQ
+2097 KILAAKGLGSIYEQ

-2116 IPNLG
+2116 MPNLG

-2127 PYGLSQVWQR
+2127 PYGLSQVWQK

-2144 QGNVFV
+2144 QGNIFV

-2159 GGTLSFNAGNSLIFA
+2159 GGALSFNAGNSLIFA
-2174 GNNHIAFT
+2174 GNNQISFT
-2182 NHSGTLNLLSNQVS
+2182 NHAGTLQLLSDQVS
-2196 NINITTLDASNGLKI
+2196 NINITMLNASNGLKI

-2230 CVQQSDPI
+2230 CAQQSGPT
-2238 TTNTANPCALSA
+2238 TTNATNPCALSA
-2250 QSANGAS
+2250 QSANGTS
-2257 SNNASN
+2257 SASN
-2263 NAPIALNNNDES
+2263 NAQITLNNNDES
-2275 LMVTANDF
+2275 LMVTANGF

-2299 IKGSANIKNLYLYN
+2299 IKGSATIKNLYLYN

-2347 NNNATQKI
+2347 NNNATRKI
-2355 GVLQNLVI
+2355 EVLQNLII
-2363 ASNASLSTGIYGL
+2363 ASNASLSTGVYGL
-2376 EVGGALNNFGA
+2376 EVGGALNHFGA

-2398 APLIQAEGIINLNT
+2398 TPLIQTEGIINLNT
-2412 TQTPFINVNNSM
+2412 TQTPFMNVNNSM
-2424 ANNTTYTLLKSSRYI
+2424 ADNTTYTLLKSRRYI

-2491 LPNSNNASPNNILSL
+2491 LPNSNNAHQNNILSL
-2506 SVLHNQVKM
+2506 SVLYNQIKM
-2515 SYGDKVMDFTPPTL
+2515 SYGDKAMDFTPPTL

-2544 IEAIGGNNAIKWL
+2544 IEAVGGNNAIKWL
-2557 STLMIKTKENPLFAP
+2557 STLMMETKENPLFAP
-2572 IYLEN
+2572 IYLKN
-2577 HSLNEILDATKD
+2577 HSLNEVLGVAKD
-2589 LQNTASLISNPN
+2589 LLNTASLISNPN

-2612 ASYTQ
+2612 AGYTQ

-2631 EGESNFSERLLELKN
+2631 EGESDFSERLLELKN
-2646 KRFSDPNPS
+2646 KRFSDPNPG
-2655 EIFVKY
+2655 EVFVKY
-2661 SQPNKHPNN
+2661 SQLSKHPNN
-2670 LWVQGVGGASFIS
+2670 LWAQGIGGASFIS
-2683 GGNGTLYGLNVGYD
+2683 GGNGTLYGLNAGYD
-2697 RLVKNVILGGYVAYG
+2697 RLIKNVILGDYVAYG

-2720 MRSLGNNVDVGMY
+2720 MHSLANNVDVGVY

-2752 GNASH
+2752 GNANS

-2762 SLLSVLNQRYNYNT
+2762 SLLSVLNQRYSYNT

-2799 PQVGLSYHFIGLSGM
+2799 PQVGLSYYFIGLSGM
-2814 KGKMQNPAYQQFVM
+2814 KGKMNDAAYKQFLM

-2866 LIKAKGD
+2866 LIKSKGD
-2873 NMVRFVGENTLL
+2873 NMVRFMGENTLL
-2885 YRKGEIFNTFASVI
+2885 YRKGEVFNTFASVV

-2923 YQDLN
+2923 YQDIN

>member
-1 MKQFKKKP
+1 MKKFKKKP
-9 KKIKRSQKIILK
+9 KSIKRSHQNQKTILK
-21 RPLWLMPL
+21 RPLWLAPL

-34 ASGVYADGTDILGLS
+34 ASGVYANNLWDLLNPKVGGEYVHWVKGSQYCAWWEFGGCLRNV
-49 WGEKSQK
+49 WGANHKG
-56 VCVHRPWYALW
+56 YDA
-67 SCDKWEEKTQQFTGN
+67 
-82 QLITKTWAGGNAAN
+82 GNAAN
-96 YYHSQNNQDITANLK
+96 YLSSQNYQAISVGSGNET
-111 NDNGT
+111 GT
-116 YFLSGLYNYT
+116 YSLSGFTNYV
-126 GGEYN
+126 
-131 GGNLDIELGSNAT
+131 GGNLTI
-144 FNLGANSGNSFTSWY
+144 NLGNSVVLDLSGSNSFTSY
-159 PNGHT
+159 QGYNQGKDDVSF
-164 NVTFS
+164 NV
-169 AGTINVNNSV
+169 GTINLNGTL

-203 KVTINSNINAYKTS
+203 KVNIHSNISAFKTS
-217 QVNIGNANSAITIN
+217 QVNVGNANSVITIG
-231 SVSLSGDTCSSL
+231 SVSLNGYTCSSL
-243 AKIGSGA
+243 ASVGVGA
-250 NCSSSGPSYSFK
+250 NCSNSGPSYSFK
-262 GTTSATNT
+262 GTTNATNT
-270 TFSNAS
+270 TFSNTS
-276 GSFTFEESANFSGAK
+276 GSFTFEENATFSGAK
-291 LNGGAFTFNKG
+291 WNGGAFTFNKG

-316 TFKGTSSFNNATFSN
+316 NFKGVSSFNGANFSN
-331 ASYTFDNQATF
+331 ATYTFNDQATF

-349 GTFTFNNQSN
+349 GTFTFNNQ
-359 PTNSAQH
+359 TNQSVQH
-366 PQILFENSSFNGG
+366 HQI
-379 IFTFNNQT
+379 Q
-387 NPTNSAQHPQILFE
+387 

-407 STTTLKGSATF
+407 NATTLKGF
-418 EQAFNNSNHQLT
+418 VNFQQAFNNSNHQLT
-430 IQNASFDN
+430 IQNASFNN
-438 ATFNNTGK
+438 ANFSNTGK
-446 ITIEKDASFNNTS
+446 ITINEGASFNNTT
-459 FNTPVDTN
+459 FNTSINAN

-473 SVTLSGKNDLKNG
+473 GVTLSGKNDLKNG

-492 SSKITLAQGATFN
+492 SSQVTLTQGTTFN
-505 LTSLGSEKSVTILNS
+505 LTSLGDKNSVTILNS

-526 NHLLNHALN
+526 NNLLNHALN

-542 TTESSSK
+542 TNENSLK

-569 LLSEN
+569 LLSES
-574 AATPK
+574 AATSK

-629 PPPTI
+629 PPPVI
-634 SGSQFDLSAS
+634 NGSKFDLSAS
-644 NYINANM
+644 NYINADM
-651 PWYDHKYYIP
+651 PWYDHKSYIP

-688 QTFSTNGS
+688 QTFSASGS

-702 NATWTGNSVSSSGTV
+702 NSTWTGNSVSSSDTV

-734 PYYQCIGTTNGAYSA
+734 PYYQCTGTTNGTYSA

-771 LVFNGVDSINIAN
+771 LVFNGVDSVNIAN

-792 GAYSSSMTF
+792 GIYSSSMTF
-801 STQNMDSSQNL
+801 STQNMDNSQNL

-872 SGSFEISAKNASF
+872 SGSFEISTKNASF
-885 NNANFNNSASFNFNN
+885 NNANFNNSVSFNFNN

-907 VGDFTNANSN
+907 MGDFTNAHSN
-917 LQIAGNAVFGNS
+917 LQIAGNAVFGS
-929 TNSDGS
+929 PTNSNGS

-945 SVNIAGNATFDNMAF
+945 SVNISGNATFDNVVF

-986 SFGDGMI
+986 SFGDGTI
-993 NFSAH
+993 SFSAH

-1003 GEAITNGNPIT
+1003 DEAITNGNPIT

-1041 GASSEKLVSSAGNG
+1041 GASSEKLVSSVGNG
-1055 IYDVVYSFNNQTYNF
+1055 VYDVVYSFNNQTYNF
-1070 QEVFSPNSISIRRL
+1070 QEVFSHNSISIRRL
-1084 GVGMVFD
+1084 GVSMVFD
-1091 YVDMEKSDHLYYQ
+1091 YVDMEKSDHLYYKDVI
-1104 NALGFMTYM
+1104 GFMTYM
-1113 PNSYNNNLGNLNNTI
+1113 PNSYNNNLGNSNNTI
-1128 YYYDKSIDFYA
+1128 YYYDNSIDFYA

-1153 LTGQNSA
+1153 FTGQNSA
-1160 IVFGAKNIWTNAS
+1160 IVFGAKSIWTNAS
-1173 DAPQSNTII
+1173 DAPQSNAII

-1264 NFISNSANIQAQNSY
+1264 NFVSNSANIQAQNSY

-1284 AQNKG
+1284 AQNGG

-1341 SAKSVLFDNSNL
+1341 SANSVLFDNSNL

-1364 NAISLSQNASINA
+1364 SAINLSQNASINA

-1383 ELSGDLNLNDTS
+1383 ELQGDLNVNDTS
-1395 SLNLNQSAINVSNN
+1395 SLNLNQSTINVSNN

-1442 LSDSSIVFK
+1442 LNHSSIVFK
-1451 GASSLGGQ
+1451 GAVSLGGQ
-1459 FNLSNNSFLD
+1459 FNLSNNSSLD

-1482 NFYNNAFSQSPITFH
+1482 NFYDNAFSQSPITFH

-1515 NNSSVLN
+1515 NNNSVLN

-1554 YNIIQADMNSN
+1554 YNIIQAGMSSN

-1570 SFFGMRINDGIYDAK
+1570 NFFGMRISDGIYDAT

-1621 NTLYNIGSEIFNYQK
+1621 NTLYNIGSEVFNYQK

-1644 YSYSDDAQGVF
+1644 YSYSDDAEGVF
-1655 YLTSSV
+1655 YLASNV
-1661 KGYYNPNQSYQASG
+1661 KGYYNPNQSYQANG

-1681 NNNLTSES
+1681 NNNVTSKS

-1705 LHVYNKGYNFNNIK
+1705 LHIYNKGYNFNNIK

-1743 SLSNLKGDA
+1743 SLSGLKGDA

-1797 TNTNSTVVFGG
+1797 TDTNSAVVFGG
-1808 LGYQKPCD
+1808 LGYQTPCD

-1860 SGNAWGTGGSA
+1860 SGNAWGTGGST

-1919 EVAMQS
+1919 EVAVQS
-1925 INKAGGLGNLIVNTL
+1925 INKAGGLGNLIADTL

-1972 NDSGLNTAIK
+1972 NDSGLNAAIK

-2042 QVISVMLQ
+2042 QVISVVLQ
-2050 DIVKPSEA
+2050 DIVKPSNA
-2058 LQNDVVA
+2058 LKNDIVA
-2065 LGKQMIGEFLGQDML
+2065 LGKQMIGEFLGQDTL

-2097 KVLAAKGLGPIYEQ
+2097 KVLAAGLGPVYEQ

-2116 IPNLG
+2116 IPSLG

-2127 PYGLSQVWQR
+2127 PYGLSQVWQK

-2174 GNNHIAFT
+2174 GNNHISFT
-2182 NHSGTLNLLSNQVS
+2182 NHFGTLQLLSDQVS
-2196 NINITTLDASNGLKI
+2196 NINITTLNASNGLKI
-2211 NAANNNVSVSQG
+2211 NAANNNVLVSQG
-2223 NLFINAS
+2223 NLFVNAS
-2230 CVQQSDPI
+2230 CTQQSDP
-2238 TTNTANPCALSA
+2238 TTANAANPCTLSA
-2250 QSANGAS
+2250 QSANDAS

-2263 NAPIALNNNDES
+2263 NAQIALSNNDES

-2283 NFSGNIYANGV
+2283 NFAGNIYANGV

-2334 SFVTNNL
+2334 SFTANNL

-2347 NNNATQKI
+2347 NNNATRKI
-2355 GVLQNLVI
+2355 EVLQNLTI

-2376 EVGGALNNFGA
+2376 EVGGALNHFGA
-2387 IHFNLENIQTP
+2387 IHFNLENTQTP
-2398 APLIQAEGIINLNT
+2398 TPLIQAEGIINLNT
-2412 TQTPFINVNNSM
+2412 TQTPFMNVNNSM

-2461 GNHIEEKNGVLTYLG
+2461 GNHIEEKNGALTYLG

-2491 LPNSNNASPNNILSL
+2491 LPDSNNAHQNNILSL
-2506 SVLHNQVKM
+2506 SVLYNQIKM
-2515 SYGDKVMDFTPPTL
+2515 SYSDKAMDFTPPTL

-2557 STLMIKTKENPLFAP
+2557 STLMMETKENPLFAP
-2572 IYLEN
+2572 IYLKN
-2577 HSLNEILDATKD
+2577 HSLNEILGVAKD
-2589 LQNTASLISNPN
+2589 LQNTASLISNHN

-2617 QTSRLTKLSDFRAR
+2617 QTSRLTKLSDFRDR
-2631 EGESNFSERLLELKN
+2631 EGESDFSERLLELKN
-2646 KRFSDPNPS
+2646 KRFSDPNPG
-2655 EIFVKY
+2655 EVFVKY
-2661 SQPNKHPNN
+2661 TQPNKHPNN
-2670 LWVQGVGGASFIS
+2670 LWVQGIGGASFIA
-2683 GGNGTLYGLNVGYD
+2683 GGNGTLYGLNAGYD

-2712 YSGFNGNI
+2712 YSDFNGNI
-2720 MRSLGNNVDVGMY
+2720 MHSLGNNVDVGMY

-2752 GNASH
+2752 GNASN

-2762 SLLSVLNQRYNYNT
+2762 PLLSVLNQRYSYNT

-2814 KGKMQNPAYQQFVM
+2814 KGKMNDAAYKQFLM

-2848 YFGKNSY
+2848 YFGQNSY

-2866 LIKAKGD
+2866 LIKSKGG
-2873 NMVRFVGENTLL
+2873 NTVRFVGENTLL
-2885 YRKGEIFNTFASVI
+2885 YRKGEVFNTFASVI

-2923 YQDLN
+2923 YQDIN

>member
-21 RPLWLMPL
+21 RPLWLTPL

-96 YYHSQNNQDITANLK
+96 YYHTQNNQNITANLK

-126 GGEYN
+126 GGEHN

-203 KVTINSNINAYKTS
+203 KINVNSNINAYKTS
-217 QVNIGNANSAITIN
+217 QVNIGNANSTITIN

-262 GTTSATNT
+262 GTTNATNT
-270 TFSNAS
+270 IFSNAS
-276 GSFTFEESANFSGAK
+276 GSFTFEENATFSGAK
-291 LNGGAFTFNKG
+291 WNGGAFTFNKG
-302 FNATNNTAFNSGSF
+302 FSATNNTAFNSGSF
-316 TFKGTSSFNNATFSN
+316 TFKDTSSFNGATFSN
-331 ASYTFDNQATF
+331 AIYTFNNQATF
-342 QNSSFNG
+342 QNSSFN
-349 GTFTFNNQSN
+349 
-359 PTNSAQH
+359 
-366 PQILFENSSFNGG
+366 EG

-387 NPTNSAQHPQILFE
+387 NPTNSVQHPQILFE

-407 STTTLKGSATF
+407 SATTLKGF
-418 EQAFNNSNHQLT
+418 VNFQQAFNNSNHQLT
-430 IQNASFDN
+430 IQNASFNN

-446 ITIEKDASFNNTS
+446 ITIEKDASFNNTI

-467 NMSVTG
+467 NMTISG
-473 SVTLSGKNDLKNG
+473 GVTLSGKNDLKNG

-492 SSKITLAQGATFN
+492 SSKITLTQGATFN

-526 NHLLNHALN
+526 NHLLNHALS

-542 TTESSSK
+542 TTESPSK

-574 AATPK
+574 ATTPK
-579 NTDSSPSAPTKD
+579 PADSSPSAPTKD

-605 IYKLQETFSPN
+605 IYKLQETFGPN

-629 PPPTI
+629 PPPII
-634 SGSQFDLSAS
+634 SGSKFDLSAS
-644 NYINANM
+644 NYINADM

-688 QTFSTNGS
+688 QTFSANGS

-702 NATWTGNSVSSSGTV
+702 NATWTDHNVSSNDTV

-734 PYYQCIGTTNGAYSA
+734 PYYQCTGTTNGTYSA

-758 RSGNRIGTGGAAN
+758 RSGNRVGTGGAAN
-771 LVFNGVDSINIAN
+771 LIFNGVDSVNIAN
-784 ATITQHNA
+784 ATIMQHNA
-792 GAYSSSMTF
+792 GIYSSSMTF
-801 STQNMDSSQNL
+801 STQNMDNSQNL

-842 QATFENTNFNG
+842 QAVFENTNFNG

-872 SGSFEISAKNASF
+872 SGSFEIGAKNASF

-907 VGDFTNANSN
+907 IGDFTNANSN

-929 TNSDGS
+929 TNGS
-935 QNTAN
+935 QNNAN

-945 SVNIAGNATFDNMAF
+945 SVNIAGNATFDNAVF
-960 NGPTNTSVK
+960 NSPTNTSVK

-986 SFGDGMI
+986 SFGDGTI
-993 NFSAH
+993 SFGAH

-1014 LVSSSKEIEYNNA
+1014 LVSSSKAIEYNNA

-1055 IYDVVYSFNNQTYNF
+1055 VYDVVYSFNNQTYNF
-1070 QEVFSPNSISIRRL
+1070 QEIFSPNSISIRRL

-1091 YVDMEKSDHLYYQ
+1091 YMDMEKSDRLYYQ
-1104 NALGFMTYM
+1104 NVFGFMTYM

-1128 YYYDKSIDFYA
+1128 YYYDNNIDFYA

-1153 LTGQNSA
+1153 FTGQNSA
-1160 IVFGAKNIWTNAS
+1160 IVFGAKNIWTSVS
-1173 DAPQSNTII
+1173 DAPQSNVII

-1241 LQGILLTNA
+1241 IQGILLTNA

-1264 NFISNSANIQAQNSY
+1264 NFVSNSANIQAQNSY

-1284 AQNKG
+1284 AQNGG

-1304 SSFRGYVGQTQSVF
+1304 SSFRGYVGKTQSVF

-1325 ISFTNSSNL
+1325 ISFTNSTNL
-1334 SSGLYQI
+1334 SSGLYQMQ
-1341 SAKSVLFDNSNL
+1341 AKSVLFDNSNL

-1364 NAISLSQNASINA
+1364 NAINLSQNASINA

-1383 ELSGDLNLNDTS
+1383 ELQGDLNLNDTS
-1395 SLNLNQSAINVSNN
+1395 SLNLNQSTINVSNN

-1442 LSDSSIVFK
+1442 LNNSSIVFK
-1451 GASSLGGQ
+1451 GAVSLGGQ
-1459 FNLSNNSFLD
+1459 FNLSNNSSLD

-1482 NFYNNAFSQSPITFH
+1482 NFYDNAFSQSPITFH

-1515 NNSSVLN
+1515 NNNSVLN

-1529 FSDQGSLNIAN
+1529 FSNQGSLNIAN

-1681 NNNLTSES
+1681 NNSLSSES

-1698 QGNPISA
+1698 QGNSISA
-1705 LHVYNKGYNFNNIK
+1705 LHIYNKGYNFNNIK

-1743 SLSNLKGDA
+1743 SLSDLKGDA

-1769 ELIDNAN
+1769 EFIDNAN
-1776 NSVVQNFNNGALII
+1776 NSVVQNFNNGTLIV

-1797 TNTNSTVVFGG
+1797 TNTNSAVVFGG
-1808 LGYQKPCD
+1808 LGYQTPCD

-1919 EVAMQS
+1919 EVAVQS

-1940 GSGSVIG
+1940 GSDSVIG

-2050 DIVKPSEA
+2050 DIVKPSKA

-2065 LGKQMIGEFLGQDML
+2065 LGKQMIGEFLGQDTL

-2127 PYGLSQVWQR
+2127 PYGLSQVWQK
-2137 GDFSFNA
+2137 GDFNFNA

-2223 NLFINAS
+2223 DLFINAS
-2230 CVQQSDPI
+2230 CAQQSNP
-2238 TTNTANPCALSA
+2238 TTASATNPCTLTT
-2250 QSANGAS
+2250 QNNAS
-2257 SNNASN
+2257 SSNASN
-2263 NAPIALNNNDES
+2263 NVPIALNNNDES

-2299 IKGSANIKNLYLYN
+2299 IKGSANVKNLYLYN

-2347 NNNATQKI
+2347 NNNATRKI
-2355 GVLQNLVI
+2355 EVLQNLVI
-2363 ASNASLSTGIYGL
+2363 ASNASLSTGVYGL
-2376 EVGGALNNFGA
+2376 EVGGALNNLGA

-2398 APLIQAEGIINLNT
+2398 APLIQVGGIINLNT
-2412 TQTPFINVNNSM
+2412 TQAPFMNVSV
-2424 ANNTTYTLLKSSRYI
+2424 ANGGTYTLLKSGRYI
-2439 DYNINPNSLQSYLKL
+2439 NYNINPDSLQSYLKL

-2491 LPNSNNASPNNILSL
+2491 LPNSNSTSPNNILSL
-2506 SVLHNQVKM
+2506 SVLYNQIKM
-2515 SYGDKVMDFTPPTL
+2515 SYGNKIMDFTPPTL

-2544 IEAIGGNNAIKWL
+2544 IEAIGGNSAIKWL
-2557 STLMIKTKENPLFAP
+2557 STLMMKTKENPLFAP

-2655 EIFVKY
+2655 EVFVKY
-2661 SQPNKHPNN
+2661 SQPNKHQNN

-2712 YSGFNGNI
+2712 YSDFNGNI

-2752 GNASH
+2752 GNATS